1 MKEVLK
7 LRKRRTGQ
15 WVTVAGT
22 VLVGACMVFGNSVVF
37 ADEASNNVPT
47 ITENSTVTETVTS
60 GYSDVVL
67 PHSIENSS
75 NTISEVTSSEKAIDT
90 EEHKTN
96 FSVSEQAN
104 PETGKS
110 SPSEDVTALVANNNS
125 SVDKIT
131 SKEDANR
138 TLDNSIGDDRAS
150 VLTNSSDSR
159 VEKTVEEENR
169 KRLDY
174 FEELNASGA
183 SRIEIPEGMTAID
196 NNAFKNNTKLKEV
209 ILPSTLKSIGIS
221 AFEGTSL
228 SKIELPSSLT
238 YIGEN
243 AFANIKTL
251 TEITIPKSVE
261 SASYA
266 FYGDVNLKKV
276 IFEDGIVTIP
286 PRVLHNTGIEEI
298 VLPSSVKTIGSYAF
312 SNSKSLEKINLLD
325 GVRQIEEGAFSGDS
339 KLSVV
344 ELPETLT
351 EISRYVFSDT
361 PSLTHINLPSGITN
375 IGTGAFEHS
384 GLTSIE
390 LPKELTGIENWAFRG
405 THLSAIYLPRKL
417 NYLGINAF
425 SDIGTLKEV
434 TVTSNINNGWDYW
447 GAPFY
452 SSPLTTV
459 AIEEGV
465 TEIADRMFYNQKGIM
480 NINFPSTMKEIG
492 ANAFEGTSLKTVLFP
507 STVEYI
513 GDHAFGDIVT
523 LTSIDVGS
531 DLVTGKN
538 AFYGSKNLV
547 TINLKSGARK
557 IVDGFLAN
565 TGITEF
571 VVPEGVEEIGKD
583 AFSSN
588 EQLTKILLPSTL
600 KTIGERA
607 FSNTSLKE
615 IVFPASMK
623 TIPKSILENTQVEKI
638 VLSEG
643 VEEIGDYAFANN
655 KLLKSVVFPSTL
667 KKIGR
672 GAFKNSNLES
682 VTLPSGLE
690 EIAEEA
696 FSYNKL
702 SAVTLPTYLKTLGD
716 HAFSNN
722 NLKEVTLP
730 SRLEVLGIA
739 FVDNSELSKIT
750 FSEGLKEIR
759 GDSYSGPSAF
769 SGTSIKSV
777 VLPKSLEKIGDGA
790 FYDLKGLA
798 DISIPENV
806 TSIGN
811 EAFYN
816 TGLTSIDLP
825 ANLKTIGRYAFS
837 GTKLKKVVLPS
848 QVETIG
854 DHAFSI
860 ESLESVHIPKSLK
873 SVANYS
879 YNTSYIYNR
888 SWNSVEWGQG
898 YNAIFSGDKNLKTV
912 TFEDG
917 ISEIISELF
926 RGTGINKIDLPSS
939 VTRIGSAAFANSDL
953 TTINL
958 PSSLSEIQDFAFAN
972 TKLKEITIPDSV
984 EKIGYGAFDS
994 VETLDKV
1001 TLPANLKEISSKT
1014 FYKTNIAK
1022 ITIPESVS
1030 SIGGIAFADTPL
1042 KSITLPNNLISIGQN
1057 AFSGTQLTTV
1067 VLPSKIK
1074 TLENEAFGE
1083 IATLAS
1089 VNIPLSLESGYNAF
1103 SNSKKL
1109 ENVIIE
1115 DGREKIPAGLLSNIG
1130 IKTFTL
1136 PSTIKTIENYAF
1148 AQNDYLSEIVLNNAL
1163 ETIDERAFAN
1173 ANFKHVKL
1181 PDSLTYLG
1189 RGAFENNHSLKE
1201 VIFPKQLRAIS
1212 ENAFANTGLTKLE
1225 VPSNIEEINSGA
1237 FYNTKLSDLIL
1248 SEGIQRIASSAFV
1261 GNQLKMIE
1269 LPASLQYLGRSAFGN
1284 SSKLRVVKIK
1294 SNIELDRYYDVNTIS
1309 PFTYQNYYGD
1319 EISKQRPESIFVNF
1333 EGGVSKVSDYL
1344 FNGVT
1349 PIKSVTFKDN
1359 INLTE
1364 IGSHAFDGTSLTF
1377 LTLPDT
1383 VETLGE
1389 YAFGNI
1395 NTLNSVN
1402 IPEKLT
1408 TADRA
1413 FAGSKKLNELRNK
1426 IEGIRIPDGMFENT
1440 GLTTFIVPSGIKEI
1454 GKYAFRN
1461 NKSIAISFDGPQ
1473 EGFKDVI
1480 LPVGLTKIDSRA
1492 FESTDIGYYDIPDT
1506 VSEIGDGAFRFNPNL
1521 KSIKLPSELK
1531 ALKGYLFEGN
1541 KGMKLLVIPNKVESI
1556 DTNAFVN
1563 MEGLENVYIPASVTN
1578 IGENL
1583 IANKDKVTFHVVG
1596 GSYAETYLKANGFKT
1611 VALGDDYKHYND
1623 SIVTRGH
1630 LLTTSQNL
1638 KFSGDLSLRLEY
1650 ELKTAGRNITDT
1662 EIVITLPDDKVSF
1675 NSANPIV
1682 KKGTISGKNKNVL
1695 TLKDINSLKGTFD
1708 FNVKTTAE
1716 ELTYLDIVAQI
1727 RYKENGIQRAELLGH
1742 INEEMPYLTINVND
1756 YISSNSLT
1764 VSGKTK
1770 PNTKIK
1776 LAVFDSSERILETV
1790 SKEDGS
1796 YSAVVPVDVSKL
1808 SSDENSLRKIVLTV
1822 ISEISR
1828 DNIIAKSKTILYQSS
1843 APRLKSFIMKHHGQS
1858 FDLTDGKPNNNVIFR
1873 PGEEFEFEVELEND
1887 KNVSGVSI
1895 KTSRN
1900 NKDGFVHL
1908 SRQSNPHLF
1917 KYKGFFD
1924 VNGIRDDFIPKDF
1937 VIKVETLNNRDSDGD
1952 GLIDSDKLKE
1962 TDKVVIS
1969 NYNPIIADK
1978 HNNSWDVS
1986 DRDLLIFSGLAYL
1999 SPKDLEK
2006 LLPKNGETGVSH
2018 FNFDELNADN
2028 KPKHQFYD
2036 LNIKSTDRS
2045 LFSNWIFVNQ
2055 LENAYKEPE
2064 IRGNDKDVGLYHA
2077 TVSYFIDKNKRNI
2090 IVAFRGSDEKPN
2102 RLLKFG
2108 SLDNEAAWGN
2118 RLILNNTFLGRNPQE
2133 RAAKYQIRKIID
2145 EIRINYPHIENLYIT
2160 GHSLGGYQAV
2170 NAGDWILEDDKL
2182 ADIEAKLRRVVNF
2195 NGPGFQHRDD
2205 SLQRATSKGK
2215 MFTRYLVDELD
2226 FGNSFATIGPMPNDV
2241 KVPYKKE
2248 TINNPEVEV
2257 HNLTSFFYTLDQG
2270 YRSSKSRF
2278 RDSGNYSLITDV
2290 VEVKNYLLTLP
2301 ESPNYVIDPSGTIIN
2316 SVTSKA
2322 LSGAQVTVYY
2332 KDANGNEKVWNA
2344 DDYSQLNPVL
2354 TSVNGEYAWDVPEG
2368 LWKVKVSKEGYVS
2381 SESDWLPVAP
2391 VQTGID
2397 FKLVPHTYSLTY
2409 NLDGGSVTRDLP
2421 TTYQT
2426 DVEVPLVSPTRS
2438 GYIFEGWYDNSDF
2451 IGNKID
2457 STLFNSV
2464 GDKTLWAKW
2473 ALARQ
2478 VKTRQ
2483 ESRVI
2488 TTDKVEYVDDASLDA
2503 GKVREVAA
2511 INGQVLVEITEIYVD
2526 GKLQSSTEKEL
2537 SRIEPQAKKVYRGTK
2552 QVSQVPDVAPIEQNK
2567 PEAIIETKVRQES
2580 RVLKTDKVEYV
2591 NDASLDAG
2599 KIREIAAV
2607 DGQVLVEITE
2617 IYVNGELQSSTEKE
2631 LSRIEP
2637 QAKKVYRGTKQV
2649 SQVPD
2654 VAPIEQNK
2662 PEAIIETKVRQE
2674 SRVLKTDKVEYVND
2688 ASLDAGKIRE
2698 IAAVDG
2704 QVLVEI
2710 TEIYVNGELQS
2721 STEKEL
2727 SRIEPQAKKVYRG
2740 TKQVSQVP
2748 DVAPIEVNRIERNNI
2763 TKEHQGVSTVIN
2775 TKLEPVVM
2783 NQSSSEPLSSK
2794 ETTIRTKGYLPNTSS
2809 EYGYG
2814 FEWAGIIA
2822 LATAHFGIISNKR
2835 KKNIKN

>member
-75 NTISEVTSSEKAIDT
+75 NTNSEVTSSEKAIDT

-96 FSVSEQAN
+96 FSVSEQVN

-138 TLDNSIGDDRAS
+138 TLDSSIGEDRAS
-150 VLTNSSDSR
+150 VLTNSSDSK

-174 FEELNASGA
+174 FKELNDSGA
-183 SRIEIPEGMTAID
+183 SRIEIPEGMTVID
-196 NNAFKNNTKLKEV
+196 DNAFKNNTKLKEV

-228 SKIELPSSLT
+228 SKIELPYSLT
-238 YIGEN
+238 YIGYN

-251 TEITIPKSVE
+251 TEVTIPKSVE
-261 SASYA
+261 TASHA
-266 FYGDVNLKKV
+266 FSGDVNLKKV

-286 PRVLHNTGIEEI
+286 SGILNNTGLEEI

-312 SNSKSLEKINLLD
+312 SNNKSLEKINLLD

-390 LPKELTGIENWAFRG
+390 LPKELTEIGYYAFSQ
-405 THLSAIYLPRKL
+405 THLSEIYLPKKL
-417 NYLGINAF
+417 NSLGINAF
-425 SDIGTLKEV
+425 SNIDTLKKV
-434 TVTSNINNGWDYW
+434 TVTSDINKSWNDWYW
-447 GAPFY
+447 EGLFDG
-452 SSPLTTV
+452 SPLTTV
-459 AIEEGV
+459 VIEEGV
-465 TEIADRMFYNQKGIM
+465 TKIPAKMFYNQQGIV
-480 NINFPSTMKEIG
+480 NINFPSTMKEIAG
-492 ANAFEGTSLKTVLFP
+492 YAFKNTSLKTVLFP
-507 STVEYI
+507 SAIEKI
-513 GDHAFGDIVT
+513 GNYAFGDIVT

-531 DLVTGKN
+531 NLVTGWN
-538 AFYGSKNLV
+538 AFSGSKNLV

-557 IVDGFLAN
+557 IVDGFLAG

-583 AFSSN
+583 AFSGN
-588 EQLTKILLPSTL
+588 KQLTKLILPSTL
-600 KTIGERA
+600 KTIGEGA
-607 FSNTSLKE
+607 FSNTGLKE
-615 IVFPASMK
+615 IVFPATMK
-623 TIPKSILENTQVEKI
+623 TIPYGILDNTQVEKI

-672 GAFKNSNLES
+672 AAFKNSNLES

-702 SAVTLPTYLKTLGD
+702 SAVTLPTQLKTLGD
-716 HAFSNN
+716 NAFSNN

-730 SRLEVLGIA
+730 SHLEVLGTA

-759 GDSYSGPSAF
+759 GAFYSSLSAF

-798 DISIPENV
+798 NISIPENV

-825 ANLKTIGRYAFS
+825 ANLKTIGRFAFS

-848 QVETIG
+848 RVETIG

-860 ESLESVHIPKSLK
+860 ESLESVHIPRSLK
-873 SVANYS
+873 SISSYS
-879 YNTSYIYNR
+879 STTSYIYDSQWSN
-888 SWNSVEWGQG
+888 VAWGEG
-898 YNAIFSGDKNLKTV
+898 IFSGAKNLKTV

-926 RGTGINKIDLPSS
+926 SGTGINKIDLPSS
-939 VTRIGSAAFANSDL
+939 VTKIGSAAFAHSDL

-958 PSSLSEIQDFAFAN
+958 PPSLSEIQDFAFAN

-1042 KSITLPNNLISIGQN
+1042 QSITLPNNLISIGQN
-1057 AFSGTQLTTV
+1057 AFSGTQLTNVT
-1067 VLPSKIK
+1067 LPSKLK
-1074 TLENEAFGE
+1074 TLETEAFGK
-1083 IATLAS
+1083 IATLVS

-1109 ENVIIE
+1109 ENVIFE
-1115 DGREKIPAGLLSNIG
+1115 DGRENIPSGLLSNIG

-1136 PSTIKTIENYAF
+1136 PSTIKTIEYSAF
-1148 AQNDYLSEIVLNNAL
+1148 AQNDYLSEIILNNAL
-1163 ETIDERAFAN
+1163 EAIYESAFAN
-1173 ANFKHVKL
+1173 TNLKHVKL

-1189 RGAFENNHSLKE
+1189 RGAFENNHSLTE

-1225 VPSNIEEINSGA
+1225 IPSNIEEIHSGA

-1248 SEGIQRIASSAFV
+1248 SEGIKRIASSAFV
-1261 GNQLKMIE
+1261 GNQLKVIE
-1269 LPASLQYLGRSAFGN
+1269 LPASLQYLGSSAFGN

-1344 FNGVT
+1344 FKGVT

-1461 NKSIAISFDGPQ
+1461 NKSTAISFDGPQ

-1541 KGMKLLVIPNKVESI
+1541 KGMKLLVIPDKVESI

-1583 IANKDKVTFHVVG
+1583 IANKDKVTFHVEV

-1611 VALGDDYKHYND
+1611 VAVGDDYKHYND
-1623 SIVTRGH
+1623 SIVTRAH

-1650 ELKTAGRNITDT
+1650 ELKTAGRNISDT

-1675 NSANPIV
+1675 NSENPIV

-1776 LAVFDSSERILETV
+1776 LFVKDSSERILETV

-1808 SSDENSLRKIVLTV
+1808 SSDENSLRKIFLTV

-1873 PGEEFEFEVELEND
+1873 PGEKFEFEVELEND

-1900 NKDGFVHL
+1900 NKDGFIHL

-1917 KYKGFFD
+1917 KYNGFFD

-1937 VIKVETLNNRDSDGD
+1937 VIKVETLISRDSDGD

-1969 NYNPIIADK
+1969 NNNPIIADK

-1999 SPKDLEK
+1999 SPKGLEG
-2006 LLPKNGETGVSH
+2006 LFPKNGETGVSY
-2018 FNFDELNADN
+2018 FNFDLLNTDK
-2028 KPKHQFYD
+2028 KPSYQFFD
-2036 LNIKSTDRS
+2036 LDIESTDKS
-2045 LFSNWIFVNQ
+2045 LFSNWIFVKQ
-2055 LENAYKEPE
+2055 LEIAFKEPE
-2064 IRGNDKDVGLYHA
+2064 IAGDNPSPGEYHS
-2077 TVSYFIDKNKRNI
+2077 TVSYFIDKNKENI
-2090 IVAFRGSDEKPN
+2090 IVAFRGSEEKPN
-2102 RLLKFG
+2102 RLIKFDPLG
-2108 SLDNEAAWGN
+2108 IDNEAGLGN
-2118 RLILNNTFLGRNPQE
+2118 IKIPLANSPQE
-2133 RAAKYQIRKIID
+2133 RAAKYQINKIM
-2145 EIRINYPHIENLYIT
+2145 EEVKLNYPNIKNIYIT
-2160 GHSLGGYQAV
+2160 GHSLGGYQAI
-2170 NAGDWILEDDKL
+2170 NAGDRILEDDNL
-2182 ADIEAKLRRVVNF
+2182 VDIKDKLRRVVNF
-2195 NGPGFQHRDD
+2195 NGPGFNNQEAGL
-2205 SLQRATSKGK
+2205 SRAIAQGN
-2215 MFTRYLVDELD
+2215 MFTRYLVDEIDIPNGL
-2226 FGNSFATIGPMPNDV
+2226 ATIGQMPNDV
-2241 KVPYKKE
+2241 KVPYKK
-2248 TINNPEVEV
+2248 TINNPDVSV
-2257 HNLTSFFYTLDQG
+2257 HNLTSFFYTLDRG

-2278 RDSGNYSLITDV
+2278 RDSGNYSLITNL

-2316 SVTSKA
+2316 SVTSKT
-2322 LSGAQVTVYY
+2322 LSGAQVTVYF
-2332 KDANGNEKVWNA
+2332 KDANGKEKVWNA
-2344 DDYSQLNPVL
+2344 DEYSQLNPVL
-2354 TSVNGEYAWDVPEG
+2354 TSVNGEFAWDVPEG

-2409 NLDGGSVTRDLP
+2409 NLGGGSVTRDLP
-2421 TTYQT
+2421 STYQT
-2426 DVEVPLVSPTRS
+2426 DVEIPLGSPARS
-2438 GYIFEGWYDNSDF
+2438 GYIFEGWYDNPDF

-2473 ALARQ
+2473 ALAKQ

-2488 TTDKVEYVDDASLDA
+2488 TTDKVEYVEDSSLDA
-2503 GKVREVAA
+2503 GKIREIAAVDGQVLVEITDIYVNGELQSSTERELSRIEPQSKKVYRGTKQVSQVPDVAPIEQNKPEAILETKVRQESRVLKTDKVEYVNDTSLDAGKIREVAA
-2511 INGQVLVEITEIYVD
+2511 VDGQVLVEITEIYVN
-2526 GKLQSSTEKEL
+2526 GELQSSTEKEL
-2537 SRIEPQAKKVYRGTK
+2537 SRIEPQAKKVYGGTK

-2637 QAKKVYRGTKQV
+2637 QSKKVYG
-2649 SQVPD
+2649 
-2654 VAPIEQNK
+2654 
-2662 PEAIIETKVRQE
+2662 
-2674 SRVLKTDKVEYVND
+2674 
-2688 ASLDAGKIRE
+2688 
-2698 IAAVDG
+2698 
-2704 QVLVEI
+2704 
-2710 TEIYVNGELQS
+2710 
-2721 STEKEL
+2721 
-2727 SRIEPQAKKVYRG
+2727 G

-2783 NQSSSEPLSSK
+2783 NQSSSEPRSSK

-2814 FEWAGIIA
+2814 FELAGIIA
-2822 LATAHFGIISNKR
+2822 LATAHLGMISNKR

>member
-22 VLVGACMVFGNSVVF
+22 VLVGAYMVFGNSVVF
-37 ADEASNNVPT
+37 ADETSNNVPT

-67 PHSIENSS
+67 PHSIESSS
-75 NTISEVTSSEKAIDT
+75 NTNSEVTSSEKGIVT

-96 FSVSEQAN
+96 FSVSEQVN
-104 PETGKS
+104 PEIGKS

-125 SVDKIT
+125 SVDKIST
-131 SKEDANR
+131 KEDANI
-138 TLDNSIGDDRAS
+138 TLDNSKGEDRAS

-183 SRIEIPEGMTAID
+183 SRIEIPEGMTVID

-209 ILPSTLKSIGIS
+209 ILPSTLKSIGMS

-243 AFANIKTL
+243 AFVNIKTL
-251 TEITIPKSVE
+251 TEVTIPKSVE
-261 SASYA
+261 TASHA
-266 FYGDVNLKKV
+266 FYGDINLKKV
-276 IFEDGIVTIP
+276 NFEDGIVTIP
-286 PRVLHNTGIEEI
+286 SGILYNTGLEEI
-298 VLPSSVKTIGSYAF
+298 VLPSSVKAIGSYAF
-312 SNSKSLEKINLLD
+312 SNNKSLEKINLLD

-344 ELPETLT
+344 ELPKTLT
-351 EISRYVFSDT
+351 EISRYAFSDT

-390 LPKELTGIENWAFRG
+390 LPKELTEIGRSAFSG
-405 THLSAIYLPRKL
+405 THLSEIYFPKKL

-425 SDIGTLKEV
+425 SNIDTLKKV
-434 TVTSNINNGWDYW
+434 TVTSDINKSWDDWYW
-447 GAPFY
+447 EGLFDG
-452 SSPLTTV
+452 SPLTTV
-459 AIEEGV
+459 VIEEGV
-465 TEIADRMFYNQKGIM
+465 TKIPAKMFYNQQGIV
-480 NINFPSTMKEIG
+480 NINFPSTMKEIAG
-492 ANAFEGTSLKTVLFP
+492 YAFKNTSLKTVLFP
-507 STVEYI
+507 SAIEKI
-513 GDHAFGDIVT
+513 GNYAFGDIVT

-531 DLVTGKN
+531 NLVTGWN
-538 AFYGSKNLV
+538 AFSGSKNLV

-557 IVDGFLAN
+557 IVDGFLAD

-588 EQLTKILLPSTL
+588 KQLTKITLPSTL
-600 KTIGERA
+600 KTIGEGA
-607 FSNTSLKE
+607 FSNTGLKE

-623 TIPKSILENTQVEKI
+623 TIPKGILDSTQVEKI

-672 GAFKNSNLES
+672 AAFKNSNLES

-702 SAVTLPTYLKTLGD
+702 SAVTLPTQLKTLGD
-716 HAFSNN
+716 NAFSNN
-722 NLKEVTLP
+722 NLKEVILP
-730 SRLEVLGIA
+730 SHLEVLGTA
-739 FVDNSELSKIT
+739 FINNSELSKIT

-759 GDSYSGPSAF
+759 GASYSSLSAF

-854 DHAFSI
+854 SSAFSI

-873 SVANYS
+873 SVTDYS
-879 YNTSYIYNR
+879 RSNSNIYGTY
-888 SWNSVEWGQG
+888 WHDVEWGQG
-898 YNAIFSGDKNLKTV
+898 YNAIFLGDKNLKTV

-926 RGTGINKIDLPSS
+926 RGTGIKKIDLPSS
-939 VTRIGSAAFANSDL
+939 VTKIGSAAFAHSDL

-958 PSSLSEIQDFAFAN
+958 PPSLSEIQDFAFAN

-1030 SIGGIAFADTPL
+1030 SIGGIAFADIPL
-1042 KSITLPNNLISIGQN
+1042 QSITLPNNLISIGQN
-1057 AFSGTQLTTV
+1057 AFSGTQLTNV
-1067 VLPSKIK
+1067 ILPSKLK
-1074 TLENEAFGE
+1074 TLETEAFGE
-1083 IATLAS
+1083 IATLVS

-1109 ENVIIE
+1109 ENVIFE
-1115 DGREKIPAGLLSNIG
+1115 DGRENIPSGLLRNIG

-1136 PSTIKTIENYAF
+1136 PSTIKTIEYSAF
-1148 AQNDYLSEIVLNNAL
+1148 AQNDYLSEIILNNAL
-1163 ETIDERAFAN
+1163 EAIYESAFAN
-1173 ANFKHVKL
+1173 TNLKHVKL

-1189 RGAFENNHSLKE
+1189 RGAFENNHSLTE
-1201 VIFPKQLRAIS
+1201 VIFSKQLRAIS

-1248 SEGIQRIASSAFV
+1248 SEGIKRIASSAFV
-1261 GNQLKMIE
+1261 GNQLKVIE
-1269 LPASLQYLGRSAFGN
+1269 LPASLQYLGSSAFGN

-1294 SNIELDRYYDVNTIS
+1294 SNIELDKYYNVNTIS
-1309 PFTYQNYYGD
+1309 PFSYRDYYSD

-1349 PIKSVTFKDN
+1349 PVKSVTFKDN

-1364 IGSHAFDGTSLTF
+1364 IGNHAFDGTSLTF

-1389 YAFGNI
+1389 FAFGNI

-1461 NKSIAISFDGPQ
+1461 NKSTAISFEGPQ

-1480 LPVGLTKIDSRA
+1480 LPNGLTKIDSRA
-1492 FESTDIGYYDIPDT
+1492 FESTEIEYLDIPDT
-1506 VSEIGDGAFRFNPNL
+1506 VTEIGDGAFRFNSNI

-1531 ALKGYLFEGN
+1531 ALNGYLFEGN
-1541 KGMKLLVIPNKVESI
+1541 KNMNQLIIPDKVESI

-1563 MEGLENVYIPASVTN
+1563 MEGLENVYIPASVTK
-1578 IGENL
+1578 IGEKL
-1583 IANKDKVTFHVVG
+1583 IANKDKVTFHVVS

-1611 VALGDDYKHYND
+1611 VEAGDEYKHYND
-1623 SIVTRGH
+1623 SIVTKAILR
-1630 LLTTSQNL
+1630 TTSQNL
-1638 KFSGDLSLRLEY
+1638 KLSGNLSLRLEY
-1650 ELKTAGRNITDT
+1650 ELKTAGRNISDT

-1675 NSANPIV
+1675 NSENPIV

-1727 RYKENGIQRAELLGH
+1727 RYKGNGIQRAELLGH

-1770 PNTKIK
+1770 PNTKVKFYVNHAYENIP
-1776 LAVFDSSERILETV
+1776 ETT

-1796 YSAVVPVDVSKL
+1796 YRIVLPINVSQF
-1808 SSDENSLRKIVLTV
+1808 SSDYNSSNPIYLKV
-1822 ISEISR
+1822 ISEISP
-1828 DNIIAKSKTILYQSS
+1828 DSYLSKEKTIFYRSS

-1858 FDLTDGKPNNNVIFR
+1858 FNLVDGKANNNVIFR
-1873 PGEEFEFEVELEND
+1873 PGEKFEFELELEND

-1895 KTSRN
+1895 KTSRD
-1900 NKDGFVHL
+1900 NKDAFVYL
-1908 SRQSNPHLF
+1908 RRESNSHWF
-1917 KYKGFFD
+1917 KYEGFFKGA
-1924 VNGIRDDFIPKDF
+1924 GIGDDFIPKDF
-1937 VIKVETLNNRDSDGD
+1937 VIKVETVTNRDSDGD
-1952 GLIDSDKLKE
+1952 GLIDSDKVKE
-1962 TDKVVIS
+1962 TDKFVIS
-1969 NYNPIIADK
+1969 EDNPVIADT
-1978 HNNSWDVS
+1978 NNDNWDVS

-1999 SPKDLEK
+1999 SPKGLEG
-2006 LLPKNGETGVSH
+2006 LLPKNGETGLSY
-2018 FNFDELNADN
+2018 FNFDSLNGDKEPN
-2028 KPKHQFYD
+2028 YQFYD
-2036 LNIKSTDRS
+2036 LDLKSTDKS
-2045 LFSNWIFVNQ
+2045 LFSNWIFVKQ
-2055 LENAYKEPE
+2055 LENAFKESE
-2064 IRGNDKDVGLYHA
+2064 IAGNNISPGKYHS
-2077 TVSYFIDKNKRNI
+2077 TVSYFIDKNKKNI

-2102 RLLKFG
+2102 RLIKYDPLG
-2108 SLDNEAAWGN
+2108 IDNEAGLGN
-2118 RLILNNTFLGRNPQE
+2118 RNIPFGKSPQE
-2133 RAAKYQIRKIID
+2133 RAAKYQIRKIIE
-2145 EIRINYPHIENLYIT
+2145 EIRLNYPHFENLYIT
-2160 GHSLGGYQAV
+2160 GHSLGGYQAA

-2195 NGPGFQHRDD
+2195 NGPGFNNRQD
-2205 SLQRATSKGK
+2205 SLDRATTKGK
-2215 MFTRYLVDELD
+2215 MFTRYLVDEINVPN
-2226 FGNSFATIGPMPNDV
+2226 GIATIGQMPNDV
-2241 KVPYKKE
+2241 KVPFKK
-2248 TINNPEVEV
+2248 TINNPNVVV
-2257 HNLTSFFYTLDQG
+2257 HNLTSFFYTLDRG
-2270 YRSSKSRF
+2270 HRSSKSRF
-2278 RDSGNYSLITDV
+2278 IDRGNHSSITDL
-2290 VEVKNYLLTLP
+2290 VEVKDYLLTLP
-2301 ESPNYVIDPSGTIIN
+2301 ESLNYVIDPSGTVIN
-2316 SVTSKA
+2316 SVTSKT
-2322 LSGAQVTVYY
+2322 LSGVQVTVYF
-2332 KDANGNEKVWNA
+2332 KDSDGKEKVWNA
-2344 DDYSQLNPVL
+2344 DNYSQLNPVL
-2354 TSVNGEYAWDVPEG
+2354 TNVNGEYAWDVPEG
-2368 LWKVKVSKEGYVS
+2368 LWKVKVSKEGYIS

-2409 NLDGGSVTRDLP
+2409 NLGGGSVTRDLP
-2421 TTYQT
+2421 STYQT
-2426 DVEVPLVSPTRS
+2426 DVEVSLESPTRN
-2438 GYIFEGWYDNSDF
+2438 GYIFEGWYDNPHF
-2451 IGNKID
+2451 IGEKID
-2457 STLFNSV
+2457 NTLFNSV

-2473 ALARQ
+2473 ALAKQ
-2478 VKTRQ
+2478 VKIRQ

-2488 TTDKVEYVDDASLDA
+2488 TTDKVEYVEDSSLDA
-2503 GKVREVAA
+2503 GKIREVAA
-2511 INGQVLVEITEIYVD
+2511 INGQVLVEITDIYVD
-2526 GKLQSSTEKEL
+2526 GKLQSNTEKEL
-2537 SRIEPQAKKVYRGTK
+2537 SRIEPQTKKVYRGTK
-2552 QVSQVPDVAPIEQNK
+2552 QVSHVPDVAPIEQNK

-2580 RVLKTDKVEYV
+2580 RALKTDKVEYV
-2591 NDASLDAG
+2591 DDSSLDVGKVREVAAINGKVLVEITDIYVNSELQLSTERELSRIEPQAKKVYRGTKQVSHVPDVAPMENNKPEVIIETKVRQESRVLKTDKIEYVDDSSLDAG
-2599 KIREIAAV
+2599 KVREVVAIN
-2607 DGQVLVEITE
+2607 GKVLVEITDV
-2617 IYVNGELQSSTEKE
+2617 YVNDELQLSTEKE

-2649 SQVPD
+2649 SYVPD
-2654 VAPIEQNK
+2654 IAPIE
-2662 PEAIIETKVRQE
+2662 II
-2674 SRVLKTDKVEYVND
+2674 
-2688 ASLDAGKIRE
+2688 
-2698 IAAVDG
+2698 
-2704 QVLVEI
+2704 
-2710 TEIYVNGELQS
+2710 
-2721 STEKEL
+2721 
-2727 SRIEPQAKKVYRG
+2727 
-2740 TKQVSQVP
+2740 
-2748 DVAPIEVNRIERNNI
+2748 RIERNNI

-2775 TKLEPVVM
+2775 TKIEQVVM
-2783 NQSSSEPLSSK
+2783 NQSSSEPFSSK

-2814 FEWAGIIA
+2814 FELAGIIA

>member
-22 VLVGACMVFGNSVVF
+22 VLVGACMLFGNSVVF

-96 FSVSEQAN
+96 FSVSEQVN

-251 TEITIPKSVE
+251 TEITIPKFVE

-390 LPKELTGIENWAFRG
+390 LPKELTGIGNWAFRG

-492 ANAFEGTSLKTVLFP
+492 ANAFEGTSLKTVVFP

-588 EQLTKILLPSTL
+588 EQLTKIILPSTL

-730 SRLEVLGIA
+730 SRLEVLGTA

-1261 GNQLKMIE
+1261 GNQLKVIE

-1695 TLKDINSLKGTFD
+1695 TLKDINLLKGTFD

-1937 VIKVETLNNRDSDGD
+1937 VIKVETLNSRDSDGD

-1962 TDKVVIS
+1962 TDKEVIS

-1978 HNNSWDVS
+1978 HKNSWDVS

-2036 LNIKSTDRS
+2036 LSIKSTDRS

-2108 SLDNEAAWGN
+2108 PLDNEAAWGN

-2215 MFTRYLVDELD
+2215 MFTRYLVDKID
-2226 FGNSFATIGPMPNDV
+2226 RDNSFATIGPMPNDV
-2241 KVPYKKE
+2241 KVPFKK

-2322 LSGAQVTVYY
+2322 LSGAQVTVYF
-2332 KDANGNEKVWNA
+2332 KDANGKERVWNA

-2381 SESDWLPVAP
+2381 SESDWLSVAP

-2426 DVEVPLVSPTRS
+2426 DVEIPLGSPARS
-2438 GYIFEGWYDNSDF
+2438 GYIFEGWYDNPDF

-2503 GKVREVAA
+2503 GKVREVAT
-2511 INGQVLVEITEIYVD
+2511 INGKVLVEITDVYVN
-2526 GKLQSSTEKEL
+2526 GELQSSTEREL

-2599 KIREIAAV
+2599 KIREVAAV
-2607 DGQVLVEITE
+2607 DGQVLVEITD

-2631 LSRIEP
+2631 LLRIEP

-2654 VAPIEQNK
+2654 IVLIE
-2662 PEAIIETKVRQE
+2662 
-2674 SRVLKTDKVEYVND
+2674 D
-2688 ASLDAGKIRE
+2688 
-2698 IAAVDG
+2698 
-2704 QVLVEI
+2704 
-2710 TEIYVNGELQS
+2710 
-2721 STEKEL
+2721 
-2727 SRIEPQAKKVYRG
+2727 
-2740 TKQVSQVP
+2740 
-2748 DVAPIEVNRIERNNI
+2748 NRIERNNI
-2763 TKEHQGVSTVIN
+2763 MKEHQGGSTVIN

-2783 NQSSSEPLSSK
+2783 NQSSSDPLSSK

-2814 FEWAGIIA
+2814 FELAGIIA
-2822 LATAHFGIISNKR
+2822 LATAHFGITSNKR

>member
-22 VLVGACMVFGNSVVF
+22 VLVGAYMVFGNSVVF
-37 ADEASNNVPT
+37 ADETSNNVPT
-47 ITENSTVTETVTS
+47 ITENSTVTKTVTS

-67 PHSIENSS
+67 PHSIESSS
-75 NTISEVTSSEKAIDT
+75 NTNGEVTSSEKGIVT

-96 FSVSEQAN
+96 FSVSEQVN
-104 PETGKS
+104 PETGTS
-110 SPSEDVTALVANNNS
+110 SPSAEVTALVANNNS

-131 SKEDANR
+131 SKEDANI
-138 TLDNSIGDDRAS
+138 TLGNSIGEDRAS

-183 SRIEIPEGMTAID
+183 SRIEIPEGMTVID
-196 NNAFKNNTKLKEV
+196 SNAFKNNTKLKEV
-209 ILPSTLKSIGIS
+209 ILPSTLKSIGTS

-238 YIGEN
+238 YIGKN

-251 TEITIPKSVE
+251 TEVIIPKSVE

-351 EISRYVFSDT
+351 EISSYVFSDT

-375 IGTGAFEHS
+375 IRDGAFTNS
-384 GLTSIE
+384 GLISIT
-390 LPKELTGIENWAFRG
+390 LPKELTGIGRSAFSG
-405 THLSAIYLPRKL
+405 THLSEIYFPKQL

-425 SDIGTLKEV
+425 SYIDTLKKV
-434 TVTSNINNGWDYW
+434 TVTSDINKSWDGWFWEGFFD
-447 GAPFY
+447 A
-452 SSPLTTV
+452 SPLTTV
-459 AIEEGV
+459 VIEEGV
-465 TEIADRMFYNQKGIM
+465 TKIPAKMFYNRQGIM
-480 NINFPSTMKEIG
+480 NINFPSTMKEI
-492 ANAFEGTSLKTVLFP
+492 ASYAFGKTSLKKVLLP
-507 STVEYI
+507 SALENI
-513 GDHAFGDIVT
+513 GERAFGDIET

-531 DLVTGKN
+531 NLVTGKN
-538 AFYGSKNLV
+538 AFNGSKNLV

-571 VVPEGVEEIGKD
+571 VVPEGVEEIGED

-588 EQLTKILLPSTL
+588 EQLTKLILPSTL

-623 TIPKSILENTQVEKI
+623 TIPEGILENTQVEKI

-672 GAFKNSNLES
+672 GAFMNSNLES

-690 EIAEEA
+690 EIAEKA
-696 FSYNKL
+696 FFNNKL

-716 HAFSNN
+716 YAFSNN

-730 SRLEVLGIA
+730 SRLEVLGTA

-750 FSEGLKEIR
+750 FSEGLKEIT
-759 GDSYSGPSAF
+759 SAF

-777 VLPKSLEKIGDGA
+777 VLPKSLEKIGNGA
-790 FYDLKGLA
+790 FYNLKGLA

-806 TSIGN
+806 TSIGD

-825 ANLKTIGRYAFS
+825 ANLKIIGRYAFS

-854 DHAFSI
+854 NHAFSI

-873 SVANYS
+873 SVTSS
-879 YNTSYIYNR
+879 YNTSYIYNG
-888 SWNSVEWGQG
+888 SWKSVEWGEY

-917 ISEIISELF
+917 ISEIISGLF
-926 RGTGINKIDLPSS
+926 KETGINKIDLPSS
-939 VTRIGSAAFANSDL
+939 VTKIGSSAFANSDL

-994 VETLDKV
+994 VKTLDKV
-1001 TLPANLKEISSKT
+1001 ILPTNLKEISSKT

-1083 IATLAS
+1083 IANLVS

-1136 PSTIKTIENYAF
+1136 PSTIKTIENNAF

-1163 ETIDERAFAN
+1163 ETIDDRAFAN
-1173 ANFKHVKL
+1173 ANLKHVKL

-1189 RGAFENNHSLKE
+1189 RGAFENNHSLTE
-1201 VIFPKQLRAIS
+1201 VIFSKKLRNIS

-1225 VPSNIEEINSGA
+1225 VPSNIEEIYSGA

-1261 GNQLKMIE
+1261 GNQLKVIE
-1269 LPASLQYLGRSAFGN
+1269 LPASLQYLGSSAFGN

-1294 SNIELDRYYDVNTIS
+1294 SNVGHDKYYDDDTIS
-1309 PFTYQNYYGD
+1309 PFSYRDYYSD

-1349 PIKSVTFKDN
+1349 PVKSVTFKDN

-1364 IGSHAFDGTSLTF
+1364 IGAHAFEGTSLTF

-1389 YAFGNI
+1389 FAFGNI

-1461 NKSIAISFDGPQ
+1461 NKSTAISFEGHQ

-1492 FESTDIGYYDIPDT
+1492 FESTEIDYYDIPDT

-1541 KGMKLLVIPNKVESI
+1541 KGMKQLVIPDKVESI

-1563 MEGLENVYIPASVTN
+1563 MEGLENVYIPASVTK
-1578 IGENL
+1578 IGEKL
-1583 IANKDKVTFHVVG
+1583 IANKDKVTFHVVS

-1611 VALGDDYKHYND
+1611 VEAGDEYKHYND
-1623 SIVTRGH
+1623 SIVTKAILR
-1630 LLTTSQNL
+1630 TTSQNL
-1638 KFSGDLSLRLEY
+1638 KLSGNLSLRLEY
-1650 ELKTAGRNITDT
+1650 ELKTAGRNISDT
-1662 EIVITLPDDKVSF
+1662 EIVITLPDDKISF

-1682 KKGTISGKNKNVL
+1682 KKGTISGKNKNIL

-1716 ELTYLDIVAQI
+1716 ELAYLDIVAQI
-1727 RYKENGIQRAELLGH
+1727 RYNENGIQRAELLGH
-1742 INEEMPYLTINVND
+1742 VNEEIPYLTVNVND

-1764 VSGKTK
+1764 VFGRTK
-1770 PNTKIK
+1770 PNTKVKFYVNHAYENIP
-1776 LAVFDSSERILETV
+1776 ETT

-1796 YSAVVPVDVSKL
+1796 YRIVLPINVSQF
-1808 SSDENSLRKIVLTV
+1808 SSDYNSSNPIYLEV
-1822 ISEISR
+1822 ISEISP
-1828 DNIIAKSKTILYQSS
+1828 DNHLSKEKTIFYRSS

-1873 PGEEFEFEVELEND
+1873 PGEKFEFEVELEND

-1895 KTSRN
+1895 NTSRN
-1900 NKDGFVHL
+1900 NKDGVIHL
-1908 SRQSNPHLF
+1908 SRQSSPHLF
-1917 KYKGFFD
+1917 KYEGFFD

-1937 VIKVETLNNRDSDGD
+1937 VIKVETLNSRDSDGD

-2018 FNFDELNADN
+2018 FNFDELNAEN

-2055 LENAYKEPE
+2055 LENAFKEPE
-2064 IRGNDKDVGLYHA
+2064 IAGDDGFVGDYHS
-2077 TVSYFIDKNKRNI
+2077 TVSYFIDKNKKNI
-2090 IVAFRGSDEKPN
+2090 IVAFRGSDENPI
-2102 RLLKFG
+2102 G
-2108 SLDNEAAWGN
+2108 SLVNNEAVWGN
-2118 RLILNNTFLGRNPQE
+2118 RLILNNTFSGRNPQE

-2195 NGPGFQHRDD
+2195 NGPGFRHRGD
-2205 SLQRATSKGK
+2205 SLDRATTKGK
-2215 MFTRYLVDELD
+2215 MFTRYLVDEID
-2226 FGNSFATIGPMPNDV
+2226 FFNGIATIGKMPNDV
-2241 KVPYKKE
+2241 KLPYKK
-2248 TINNPEVEV
+2248 TINNPDVEV
-2257 HNLTSFFYTLDQG
+2257 HNLTSFFYTLDRG
-2270 YRSSKSRF
+2270 YRSSKARF
-2278 RDSGNYSLITDV
+2278 IGNYPLINDV
-2290 VEVKNYLLTLP
+2290 VEVKDYLLTLP
-2301 ESPNYVIDPSGTIIN
+2301 ESLNYVIDPSGTVIN
-2316 SVTSKA
+2316 SITSKT
-2322 LSGAQVTVYY
+2322 LSGVQVTVYY
-2332 KDANGNEKVWNA
+2332 KDADGKEKVWNA

-2354 TSVNGEYAWDVPEG
+2354 TSINGEYAWDVPEG
-2368 LWKVKVSKEGYVS
+2368 LWKVKVSKEGYDS

-2397 FKLVPHTYSLTY
+2397 FKLVPHTYALTY
-2409 NLDGGSVTRDLP
+2409 DLGGGSVTRALP
-2421 TTYQT
+2421 STYQT
-2426 DVEVPLVSPTRS
+2426 DVEIPLGSPARS
-2438 GYIFEGWYDNSDF
+2438 GYIFEGWYDNPDF

-2488 TTDKVEYVDDASLDA
+2488 TTDKVEYVDDASLEA
-2503 GKVREVAA
+2503 GKIREVAA
-2511 INGQVLVEITEIYVD
+2511 INGKVLVEITDVYVN
-2526 GKLQSSTEKEL
+2526 GELQSSTEREL

-2580 RVLKTDKVEYV
+2580 RALKIDKVEYVDDSSLDVGKVREVAAINGKVLVEITDIYVNSELQLSTERELSRIEPQAKKVYRGTKQVSHVPDVAPMENNKPEVIIETKVRQESRVLKTDKIEYV
-2591 NDASLDAG
+2591 DDSSLDAG
-2599 KIREIAAV
+2599 KVREVVAIN
-2607 DGQVLVEITE
+2607 GKVLVEITDV
-2617 IYVNGELQSSTEKE
+2617 YVNDELQLSTEKE

-2649 SQVPD
+2649 SYVPD
-2654 VAPIEQNK
+2654 IAPIE
-2662 PEAIIETKVRQE
+2662 II
-2674 SRVLKTDKVEYVND
+2674 
-2688 ASLDAGKIRE
+2688 
-2698 IAAVDG
+2698 
-2704 QVLVEI
+2704 
-2710 TEIYVNGELQS
+2710 
-2721 STEKEL
+2721 
-2727 SRIEPQAKKVYRG
+2727 
-2740 TKQVSQVP
+2740 
-2748 DVAPIEVNRIERNNI
+2748 RIERNNI

-2775 TKLEPVVM
+2775 TKIEQVVM
-2783 NQSSSEPLSSK
+2783 NQSSSEPFSSK

-2814 FEWAGIIA
+2814 FELAGIIA

>member
-22 VLVGACMVFGNSVVF
+22 VLVGAYMVFGNSVVF
-37 ADEASNNVPT
+37 ADETSNNVPT
-47 ITENSTVTETVTS
+47 ITENSTVTKTVTS

-67 PHSIENSS
+67 PHSIESSS
-75 NTISEVTSSEKAIDT
+75 NTNGEVTSSEKGIVT

-96 FSVSEQAN
+96 FSVSEQVN
-104 PETGKS
+104 PETGTS
-110 SPSEDVTALVANNNS
+110 SPSAEVTALVANNNS

-131 SKEDANR
+131 SKEDANI
-138 TLDNSIGDDRAS
+138 TLGNSIGEDRAS

-183 SRIEIPEGMTAID
+183 SRIEIPEGMTVID
-196 NNAFKNNTKLKEV
+196 SNAFKNNTKLKEV
-209 ILPSTLKSIGIS
+209 ILPSTLKSIGTS

-238 YIGEN
+238 YIGKN

-251 TEITIPKSVE
+251 TEVIIPKSVE

-351 EISRYVFSDT
+351 EISSYVFSDT

-375 IGTGAFEHS
+375 IRDGAFTNS
-384 GLTSIE
+384 GLISIT
-390 LPKELTGIENWAFRG
+390 LPKELTGIGRSAFSG
-405 THLSAIYLPRKL
+405 THLSEIYFPKQL

-425 SDIGTLKEV
+425 SYIDTLKKV
-434 TVTSNINNGWDYW
+434 TVTSDINKSWDGWFWEGFFD
-447 GAPFY
+447 A
-452 SSPLTTV
+452 SPLTTV
-459 AIEEGV
+459 VIEEGV
-465 TEIADRMFYNQKGIM
+465 TKIPAKMFYNRQGIM
-480 NINFPSTMKEIG
+480 NINFPSTMKEI
-492 ANAFEGTSLKTVLFP
+492 ASYAFGKTSLKKVLLP
-507 STVEYI
+507 SALENI
-513 GDHAFGDIVT
+513 GERAFGDIET

-531 DLVTGKN
+531 NLVTGKN
-538 AFYGSKNLV
+538 AFNGSKNLV

-571 VVPEGVEEIGKD
+571 VVPEGVEEIGED

-588 EQLTKILLPSTL
+588 EQLTKLILPSTL

-623 TIPKSILENTQVEKI
+623 TIPEGILENTQVEKI

-672 GAFKNSNLES
+672 GAFMNSNLES

-690 EIAEEA
+690 EIAEKA
-696 FSYNKL
+696 FFNNKL

-716 HAFSNN
+716 YAFSNN

-730 SRLEVLGIA
+730 SRLEVLGTA

-750 FSEGLKEIR
+750 FSEGLKEIT
-759 GDSYSGPSAF
+759 SAF

-777 VLPKSLEKIGDGA
+777 VLPKSLEKIGNGA
-790 FYDLKGLA
+790 FYNLKGLA

-806 TSIGN
+806 TSIGD

-825 ANLKTIGRYAFS
+825 ANLKIIGRYAFS

-854 DHAFSI
+854 NHAFSI

-873 SVANYS
+873 SVTSS
-879 YNTSYIYNR
+879 YNTSYIYNG
-888 SWNSVEWGQG
+888 SWKSVEWGEY

-917 ISEIISELF
+917 ISEIISGLF
-926 RGTGINKIDLPSS
+926 KETGINKIDLPSS
-939 VTRIGSAAFANSDL
+939 VTKIGSSAFANSDL

-994 VETLDKV
+994 VKTLDKV
-1001 TLPANLKEISSKT
+1001 ILPTNLKEISSKT

-1083 IATLAS
+1083 IANLVS

-1136 PSTIKTIENYAF
+1136 PSTIKTIENNAF

-1163 ETIDERAFAN
+1163 ETIDDRAFAN
-1173 ANFKHVKL
+1173 ANLKHVKL

-1189 RGAFENNHSLKE
+1189 RGAFENNHSLTE
-1201 VIFPKQLRAIS
+1201 VIFSKKLRNIS

-1225 VPSNIEEINSGA
+1225 VPSNIEEIYSGA

-1261 GNQLKMIE
+1261 GNQLKVIE
-1269 LPASLQYLGRSAFGN
+1269 LPASLQYLGSSAFGN

-1294 SNIELDRYYDVNTIS
+1294 SNVGHDKYYDDDTIS
-1309 PFTYQNYYGD
+1309 PFSYRDYYSD

-1349 PIKSVTFKDN
+1349 PVKSVTFKDN

-1364 IGSHAFDGTSLTF
+1364 IGAHAFEGTSLTF

-1389 YAFGNI
+1389 FAFGNI

-1461 NKSIAISFDGPQ
+1461 NKSTAISFEGPQ

-1480 LPVGLTKIDSRA
+1480 LPNGLTKIDSRA
-1492 FESTDIGYYDIPDT
+1492 FESTEIEYLDIPDT
-1506 VSEIGDGAFRFNPNL
+1506 VTEIGDGAFRFNSNI

-1531 ALKGYLFEGN
+1531 ALNGYLFEGN
-1541 KGMKLLVIPNKVESI
+1541 KNMNQLIIPDKVESI

-1563 MEGLENVYIPASVTN
+1563 MEGLENVYIPASVTK
-1578 IGENL
+1578 IGEKL
-1583 IANKDKVTFHVVG
+1583 IANKDKVTFHVVS

-1611 VALGDDYKHYND
+1611 VEAGDEYKHYND
-1623 SIVTRGH
+1623 SIVTKAILR
-1630 LLTTSQNL
+1630 TTSQNL
-1638 KFSGDLSLRLEY
+1638 KLSGNLSLRLEY
-1650 ELKTAGRNITDT
+1650 ELKTAGRNISDT

-1695 TLKDINSLKGTFD
+1695 TLKNINSLKGTFD

-1742 INEEMPYLTINVND
+1742 VNEEIPYLTVNVND

-1764 VSGKTK
+1764 VFGRTK
-1770 PNTKIK
+1770 PNTKVKFYVNHAYENIP
-1776 LAVFDSSERILETV
+1776 ETT

-1796 YSAVVPVDVSKL
+1796 YRIVLPINVSQF
-1808 SSDENSLRKIVLTV
+1808 SSDYNSSNPIYLKV
-1822 ISEISR
+1822 ISEISP
-1828 DNIIAKSKTILYQSS
+1828 DSYLSKEKTIFYRSS

-1873 PGEEFEFEVELEND
+1873 PGEKFEFEVELEND
-1887 KNVSGVSI
+1887 KNVSRVSI

-1917 KYKGFFD
+1917 KYEGFFD

-1937 VIKVETLNNRDSDGD
+1937 VIKVETLNSRDSDGD

-2018 FNFDELNADN
+2018 FNFDELKSDN
-2028 KPKHQFYD
+2028 KPKTQFYD
-2036 LNIKSTDRS
+2036 LNLVSTDRG

-2055 LENAYKEPE
+2055 LENAFKEPE
-2064 IRGNDKDVGLYHA
+2064 IAGNNIWPGEYHS
-2077 TVSYFIDKNKRNI
+2077 TVSYFIDKDKKNI
-2090 IVAFRGSDEKPN
+2090 VVAFRGSEEE
-2102 RLLKFG
+2102 
-2108 SLDNEAAWGN
+2108 NEALYGN
-2118 RLILNNTFLGRNPQE
+2118 RFVPYERNPQE
-2133 RAAKYQIRKIID
+2133 RAAKYQIRKIIE
-2145 EIRINYPHIENLYIT
+2145 EIKLNYPNFENIYLT

-2182 ADIEAKLRRVVNF
+2182 SDIEGKLRRVLNF
-2195 NGPGFQHRDD
+2195 NGPGFNNRQD
-2205 SLQRATSKGK
+2205 SLDRATTKGK
-2215 MFTRYLVDELD
+2215 MFTRYLVDKID
-2226 FGNSFATIGPMPNDV
+2226 FINGGATIGQMPNDV
-2241 KVPYKKE
+2241 KVPFKK
-2248 TINNPEVEV
+2248 TIHNSDVEV
-2257 HNLTSFFYTLDQG
+2257 HNLTSFFYTLDRG

-2278 RDSGNYSLITDV
+2278 RDSSNYPLITDV

-2322 LSGAQVTVYY
+2322 LSGAQVTVYF
-2332 KDANGNEKVWNA
+2332 KDANGKEKVWNA

-2354 TSVNGEYAWDVPEG
+2354 TSVNGEFAWDVPEG
-2368 LWKVKVSKEGYVS
+2368 LWKVKVSKEGYIS

-2409 NLDGGSVTRDLP
+2409 NLGGGSVTRDLP
-2421 TTYQT
+2421 STYQT
-2426 DVEVPLVSPTRS
+2426 DVEIPLGSPARS
-2438 GYIFEGWYDNSDF
+2438 GYIFEGWYDNPDF

-2488 TTDKVEYVDDASLDA
+2488 TTDKVEYVDDASLEA
-2503 GKVREVAA
+2503 GKIREVAA
-2511 INGQVLVEITEIYVD
+2511 INGKVLVEITDVYVN
-2526 GKLQSSTEKEL
+2526 GELQSSTEREL

-2580 RVLKTDKVEYV
+2580 RALKIDKVEYVDDSSLDVGKVREVAAINGKVLVEITDIYVNSELQLSTERELSRIEPQAKKVYRGTKQVSHVPDVAPMENNKPEVIIETKVRQESRVLKTDKIEYV
-2591 NDASLDAG
+2591 DDSSLDAG
-2599 KIREIAAV
+2599 KVREVVAIN
-2607 DGQVLVEITE
+2607 GKVLVEITDV
-2617 IYVNGELQSSTEKE
+2617 YVNDELQLSTEKE

-2649 SQVPD
+2649 SYVPD
-2654 VAPIEQNK
+2654 IAPIE
-2662 PEAIIETKVRQE
+2662 II
-2674 SRVLKTDKVEYVND
+2674 
-2688 ASLDAGKIRE
+2688 
-2698 IAAVDG
+2698 
-2704 QVLVEI
+2704 
-2710 TEIYVNGELQS
+2710 
-2721 STEKEL
+2721 
-2727 SRIEPQAKKVYRG
+2727 
-2740 TKQVSQVP
+2740 
-2748 DVAPIEVNRIERNNI
+2748 RIERNNI

-2775 TKLEPVVM
+2775 TKIEQVVM
-2783 NQSSSEPLSSK
+2783 NQSSSEPFSSK

-2814 FEWAGIIA
+2814 FELAGIIA

>member
-1 MKEVLK
+1 M
-7 LRKRRTGQ
+7 
-15 WVTVAGT
+15 
-22 VLVGACMVFGNSVVF
+22 
-37 ADEASNNVPT
+37 
-47 ITENSTVTETVTS
+47 
-60 GYSDVVL
+60 
-67 PHSIENSS
+67 
-75 NTISEVTSSEKAIDT
+75 
-90 EEHKTN
+90 
-96 FSVSEQAN
+96 
-104 PETGKS
+104 
-110 SPSEDVTALVANNNS
+110 
-125 SVDKIT
+125 
-131 SKEDANR
+131 
-138 TLDNSIGDDRAS
+138 
-150 VLTNSSDSR
+150 
-159 VEKTVEEENR
+159 
-169 KRLDY
+169 
-174 FEELNASGA
+174 
-183 SRIEIPEGMTAID
+183 
-196 NNAFKNNTKLKEV
+196 
-209 ILPSTLKSIGIS
+209 
-221 AFEGTSL
+221 
-228 SKIELPSSLT
+228 
-238 YIGEN
+238 
-243 AFANIKTL
+243 
-251 TEITIPKSVE
+251 
-261 SASYA
+261 
-266 FYGDVNLKKV
+266 
-276 IFEDGIVTIP
+276 
-286 PRVLHNTGIEEI
+286 
-298 VLPSSVKTIGSYAF
+298 
-312 SNSKSLEKINLLD
+312 
-325 GVRQIEEGAFSGDS
+325 
-339 KLSVV
+339 
-344 ELPETLT
+344 
-351 EISRYVFSDT
+351 
-361 PSLTHINLPSGITN
+361 
-375 IGTGAFEHS
+375 
-384 GLTSIE
+384 
-390 LPKELTGIENWAFRG
+390 
-405 THLSAIYLPRKL
+405 
-417 NYLGINAF
+417 
-425 SDIGTLKEV
+425 
-434 TVTSNINNGWDYW
+434 
-447 GAPFY
+447 
-452 SSPLTTV
+452 
-459 AIEEGV
+459 
-465 TEIADRMFYNQKGIM
+465 
-480 NINFPSTMKEIG
+480 
-492 ANAFEGTSLKTVLFP
+492 
-507 STVEYI
+507 
-513 GDHAFGDIVT
+513 
-523 LTSIDVGS
+523 
-531 DLVTGKN
+531 
-538 AFYGSKNLV
+538 
-547 TINLKSGARK
+547 
-557 IVDGFLAN
+557 
-565 TGITEF
+565 
-571 VVPEGVEEIGKD
+571 
-583 AFSSN
+583 
-588 EQLTKILLPSTL
+588 
-600 KTIGERA
+600 
-607 FSNTSLKE
+607 
-615 IVFPASMK
+615 
-623 TIPKSILENTQVEKI
+623 
-638 VLSEG
+638 
-643 VEEIGDYAFANN
+643 
-655 KLLKSVVFPSTL
+655 
-667 KKIGR
+667 
-672 GAFKNSNLES
+672 
-682 VTLPSGLE
+682 
-690 EIAEEA
+690 
-696 FSYNKL
+696 
-702 SAVTLPTYLKTLGD
+702 
-716 HAFSNN
+716 
-722 NLKEVTLP
+722 
-730 SRLEVLGIA
+730 
-739 FVDNSELSKIT
+739 
-750 FSEGLKEIR
+750 
-759 GDSYSGPSAF
+759 
-769 SGTSIKSV
+769 
-777 VLPKSLEKIGDGA
+777 
-790 FYDLKGLA
+790 
-798 DISIPENV
+798 
-806 TSIGN
+806 
-811 EAFYN
+811 
-816 TGLTSIDLP
+816 
-825 ANLKTIGRYAFS
+825 
-837 GTKLKKVVLPS
+837 LPS

-854 DHAFSI
+854 NHAFSI

-873 SVANYS
+873 SVTSS
-879 YNTSYIYNR
+879 YNTSYIYNG
-888 SWNSVEWGQG
+888 SWKSVEWGEY

-917 ISEIISELF
+917 ISEIISGLF
-926 RGTGINKIDLPSS
+926 KETGINKIDLPSS
-939 VTRIGSAAFANSDL
+939 VTKIGSSAFANSDL

-994 VETLDKV
+994 VKTLDKV
-1001 TLPANLKEISSKT
+1001 ILPTNLKEISSKT

-1083 IATLAS
+1083 IANLVS

-1136 PSTIKTIENYAF
+1136 PSTIKTIENNAF

-1163 ETIDERAFAN
+1163 ETIDDRAFAN
-1173 ANFKHVKL
+1173 ANLKHVKL

-1189 RGAFENNHSLKE
+1189 RGAFENNHSLTE
-1201 VIFPKQLRAIS
+1201 VIFSKKLRNIS

-1225 VPSNIEEINSGA
+1225 VPSNIEEIYSGA

-1261 GNQLKMIE
+1261 GNQLKVIE
-1269 LPASLQYLGRSAFGN
+1269 LPASLQYLGSSAFGN

-1294 SNIELDRYYDVNTIS
+1294 SNVGHDKYYDDDTIS
-1309 PFTYQNYYGD
+1309 PFSYRDYYSD

-1349 PIKSVTFKDN
+1349 PVKSVTFKDN

-1364 IGSHAFDGTSLTF
+1364 IGAHAFEGTSLTF

-1389 YAFGNI
+1389 FAFGNI

-1461 NKSIAISFDGPQ
+1461 NKSTAISFEGHQ

-1492 FESTDIGYYDIPDT
+1492 FESTEIGYYDIPDT

-1541 KGMKLLVIPNKVESI
+1541 KGMKQLVIPDKVESI

-1563 MEGLENVYIPASVTN
+1563 MEGLENVYIPASVTK
-1578 IGENL
+1578 IGEKL
-1583 IANKDKVTFHVVG
+1583 IANKDKVTFHVVS

-1611 VALGDDYKHYND
+1611 VEAGDEYKHYND
-1623 SIVTRGH
+1623 SIVTKAILR
-1630 LLTTSQNL
+1630 TTSQNL
-1638 KFSGDLSLRLEY
+1638 KLSGNLSLRLEY
-1650 ELKTAGRNITDT
+1650 ELKTAGRNISDT
-1662 EIVITLPDDKVSF
+1662 EIVITLPDDKISF

-1682 KKGTISGKNKNVL
+1682 KKGTISGKNKNIL

-1716 ELTYLDIVAQI
+1716 ELAYLDIVAQI
-1727 RYKENGIQRAELLGH
+1727 RYNENGIQRAELLGH
-1742 INEEMPYLTINVND
+1742 VNEEIPYLTVNVND

-1764 VSGKTK
+1764 VFGRTK
-1770 PNTKIK
+1770 PNTKVKFYVNHAYENIP
-1776 LAVFDSSERILETV
+1776 ETT

-1796 YSAVVPVDVSKL
+1796 YRIVLPINVSQF
-1808 SSDENSLRKIVLTV
+1808 SSDYNSSNPIYLEV
-1822 ISEISR
+1822 ISEISP
-1828 DNIIAKSKTILYQSS
+1828 DNHLSKEKTIFYRSS

-1873 PGEEFEFEVELEND
+1873 PGEKFEFEVELEND

-1895 KTSRN
+1895 NTSRN
-1900 NKDGFVHL
+1900 NKDGVIHL
-1908 SRQSNPHLF
+1908 SRQSSPHLF
-1917 KYKGFFD
+1917 KYEGFFD

-1937 VIKVETLNNRDSDGD
+1937 VIKVETLNSRDSDGD

-2018 FNFDELNADN
+2018 FNFDELNAEN

-2055 LENAYKEPE
+2055 LENAFKEPE
-2064 IRGNDKDVGLYHA
+2064 IAGDDGFVGDYHS
-2077 TVSYFIDKNKRNI
+2077 TVSYFIDKNKKNI
-2090 IVAFRGSDEKPN
+2090 IVAFRGSDENPI
-2102 RLLKFG
+2102 G
-2108 SLDNEAAWGN
+2108 SLVNNEAVWGN
-2118 RLILNNTFLGRNPQE
+2118 RLILNNTFSGRNPQE

-2195 NGPGFQHRDD
+2195 NGPGFRHRGD
-2205 SLQRATSKGK
+2205 SLDRATTKGK
-2215 MFTRYLVDELD
+2215 MFTRYLVDEID
-2226 FGNSFATIGPMPNDV
+2226 FFNGIATIGKMPNDV
-2241 KVPYKKE
+2241 KLPYKK
-2248 TINNPEVEV
+2248 TINNPDVEV
-2257 HNLTSFFYTLDQG
+2257 HNLTSFFYTLDRG
-2270 YRSSKSRF
+2270 YRSSKARF
-2278 RDSGNYSLITDV
+2278 IGNYPLINDV
-2290 VEVKNYLLTLP
+2290 VEVKDYLLTLP
-2301 ESPNYVIDPSGTIIN
+2301 ESLNYVIDPSGTVIN
-2316 SVTSKA
+2316 SITSKT
-2322 LSGAQVTVYY
+2322 LSGVQVTVYY
-2332 KDANGNEKVWNA
+2332 KDADGKEKVWNA

-2354 TSVNGEYAWDVPEG
+2354 TSINGEYAWDVPEG
-2368 LWKVKVSKEGYVS
+2368 LWKVKVSKEGYDS

-2397 FKLVPHTYSLTY
+2397 FKLVPHTYALTY
-2409 NLDGGSVTRDLP
+2409 DLGGGSVTRALP
-2421 TTYQT
+2421 STYQT
-2426 DVEVPLVSPTRS
+2426 DVEIPLGSPARS
-2438 GYIFEGWYDNSDF
+2438 GYIFEGWYDNPDF

-2488 TTDKVEYVDDASLDA
+2488 TTDKVEYVDDASLEA
-2503 GKVREVAA
+2503 GKIREVAA
-2511 INGQVLVEITEIYVD
+2511 INGKVLVEITDVYVN
-2526 GKLQSSTEKEL
+2526 GELQSSTEREL

-2580 RVLKTDKVEYV
+2580 RALKIDKVEYVDDSSLDVGKVREVAAINGKVLVEITDIYVNSELQLSTERELSRIEPQAKKVYRGTKQVSHVPDVAPMENNKPEVIIETKVRQESRVLKTDKIEYV
-2591 NDASLDAG
+2591 DDSSLDAG
-2599 KIREIAAV
+2599 KVREVVAIN
-2607 DGQVLVEITE
+2607 GKVLVEITDV
-2617 IYVNGELQSSTEKE
+2617 YVNDELQLSTEKE

-2649 SQVPD
+2649 SYVPD
-2654 VAPIEQNK
+2654 IAPIE
-2662 PEAIIETKVRQE
+2662 II
-2674 SRVLKTDKVEYVND
+2674 
-2688 ASLDAGKIRE
+2688 
-2698 IAAVDG
+2698 
-2704 QVLVEI
+2704 
-2710 TEIYVNGELQS
+2710 
-2721 STEKEL
+2721 
-2727 SRIEPQAKKVYRG
+2727 
-2740 TKQVSQVP
+2740 
-2748 DVAPIEVNRIERNNI
+2748 RIERNNI

-2775 TKLEPVVM
+2775 TKIEQVVM
-2783 NQSSSEPLSSK
+2783 NQSSSEPFSSK

-2814 FEWAGIIA
+2814 FELAGIIA

>member
-22 VLVGACMVFGNSVVF
+22 VLVGAYMVFGNSVVF
-37 ADEASNNVPT
+37 ADETSNNVPT

-60 GYSDVVL
+60 GYSDIVL
-67 PHSIENSS
+67 PHSIESSS
-75 NTISEVTSSEKAIDT
+75 NTNSEVTSSEKGIVT

-96 FSVSEQAN
+96 FSVSEQVN
-104 PETGKS
+104 PEIGKS

-125 SVDKIT
+125 SVDKIST
-131 SKEDANR
+131 KEDANI
-138 TLDNSIGDDRAS
+138 TLDNSKGEDRAS

-183 SRIEIPEGMTAID
+183 SRIEIPEGMTVID

-209 ILPSTLKSIGIS
+209 ILPSTLKRIGSS

-228 SKIELPSSLT
+228 AKVELPSGLT
-238 YIGEN
+238 YIGNN
-243 AFANIKTL
+243 AFANNKAL
-251 TEITIPKSVE
+251 TEVAIPKSVI
-261 SASYA
+261 SAYGA
-266 FYGDVNLKKV
+266 FSGDENLKKV
-276 IFEDGIVTIP
+276 SFEEGTVEIPNGI
-286 PRVLHNTGIEEI
+286 LSNTGIEEI
-298 VLPSSVKTIGSYAF
+298 NLPSSVKIIGRDAF
-312 SNSKSLEKINLLD
+312 ANNKALTKINLSD
-325 GVRQIEEGAFSGDS
+325 GVTTIKEGAFSGDS
-339 KLSVV
+339 KLSDIQLPKNLMEISNNVFSGTTSLTNID
-344 ELPETLT
+344 LPE
-351 EISRYVFSDT
+351 SV
-361 PSLTHINLPSGITN
+361 THIGA
-375 IGTGAFEHS
+375 GAFYQS
-384 GLTSIE
+384 GLTSIV
-390 LPKELTGIENWAFRG
+390 LPKHLTEIGSKAFSG
-405 THLSAIYLPRKL
+405 THLSEIYLPKKL
-417 NYLGINAF
+417 NSLGINAF
-425 SDIGTLKEV
+425 SNIDTLKKV
-434 TVTSNINNGWDYW
+434 TVTSDINKSWDDWYW
-447 GAPFY
+447 EGLFDG
-452 SSPLTTV
+452 SPLTTV
-459 AIEEGV
+459 VIEEGV
-465 TEIADRMFYNQKGIM
+465 TKIPAKMFYNQQGIV
-480 NINFPSTMKEIG
+480 NINFPSTMKEIAG
-492 ANAFEGTSLKTVLFP
+492 YAFKNTSLKTVLFP
-507 STVEYI
+507 SAIEKI
-513 GDHAFGDIVT
+513 GNYAFGDIVT
-523 LTSIDVGS
+523 LTSATIGS
-531 DLVTGKN
+531 NLIKGKN
-538 AFYGSKNLV
+538 AFSGSKNLES
-547 TINLKSGARK
+547 INLKSGTRK
-557 IVDGFLAN
+557 IVDGLLEN
-565 TGITEF
+565 TGITSF
-571 VVPEGVEEIGKD
+571 VIPEGVEEIGSN
-583 AFSSN
+583 AFSN
-588 EQLTKILLPSTL
+588 NKQLSTITLPSTL
-600 KTIGERA
+600 KNIGA
-607 FSNTSLKE
+607 GALSNTGLKE

-623 TIPKSILENTQVEKI
+623 TIPKGILDSTQVEKI

-672 GAFKNSNLES
+672 AAFKNSNLES

-702 SAVTLPTYLKTLGD
+702 SAVTLPTQLKTLGD
-716 HAFSNN
+716 NAFSNN

-730 SRLEVLGIA
+730 SHLEVLGTA

-759 GDSYSGPSAF
+759 GASYSSLSAF

-790 FYDLKGLA
+790 FYNLKGLA

-854 DHAFSI
+854 SSAFSI

-873 SVANYS
+873 SVTGYS
-879 YNTSYIYNR
+879 RSDSNIYGTY
-888 SWNSVEWGQG
+888 WQDVKWGQG
-898 YNAIFSGDKNLKTV
+898 NNAIFLGDKNLKTV

-926 RGTGINKIDLPSS
+926 RGTGIKKIDLPSS
-939 VTRIGSAAFANSDL
+939 VTKIGSAAFAHSDL
-953 TTINL
+953 ITINL

-1014 FYKTNIAK
+1014 FYKTNISK
-1022 ITIPESVS
+1022 ITIPESVT
-1030 SIGGIAFADTPL
+1030 SIGSIAFADTPL
-1042 KSITLPNNLISIGQN
+1042 KSITLPSNLITVGQN

-1067 VLPSKIK
+1067 ILPSKLQ
-1074 TLENEAFGE
+1074 TLKEGAFGE
-1083 IATLAS
+1083 ISTLVS
-1089 VNIPLSLESGYNAF
+1089 VNIPLSLENGYGAF
-1103 SNSKKL
+1103 ANSKKL
-1109 ENVIIE
+1109 ETVTFE
-1115 DGREKIPAGLLSNIG
+1115 DGRETIPSGLLRNIG
-1130 IKTFTL
+1130 IKKFTI
-1136 PSTIKTIENYAF
+1136 PSTIKKIEYSAF
-1148 AQNDYLSEIVLNNAL
+1148 SQNEYLTDIVLNDGL
-1163 ETIDERAFAN
+1163 ESIGDGAFAN
-1173 ANFKHVKL
+1173 SGLKQVKL
-1181 PDSLTYLG
+1181 PDSLNNLG
-1189 RGAFENNHSLKE
+1189 SYAFKNNRSLIGVTLSKRLE
-1201 VIFPKQLRAIS
+1201 TIS
-1212 ENAFANTGLTKLE
+1212 ENAFANTGLINLE
-1225 VPSNIEEINSGA
+1225 IPSNIKEINSGA
-1237 FYNTKLSDLIL
+1237 FYNTNLSVLTL
-1248 SEGIQRIASSAFV
+1248 SEGLQRIDSTAFV
-1261 GNQLKMIE
+1261 GNQLKLID
-1269 LPASLQYLGRSAFGN
+1269 LPASLKYLGRSAFGN

-1294 SNIELDRYYDVNTIS
+1294 SNINIDNYYSYSTVS
-1309 PFTYQNYYGD
+1309 PFSYENYYND
-1319 EISKQRPESIFVNF
+1319 EISKEKPASIFVSF
-1333 EGGVSKVSDYL
+1333 EGDVSKVSDYL
-1344 FNGVT
+1344 FKGVT
-1349 PIKSVTFKDN
+1349 PVKTVSFKDN

-1364 IGSHAFDGTSLTF
+1364 IGNHAFDGTSLTF

-1383 VETLGE
+1383 VEKLGE
-1389 YAFGNI
+1389 FAFGNI
-1395 NTLNSVN
+1395 KTLDSVN
-1402 IPEKLT
+1402 IPKKII

-1461 NKSIAISFDGPQ
+1461 NKSTAISFEGPQ

-1480 LPVGLTKIDSRA
+1480 LPNGLTKIDSRA
-1492 FESTDIGYYDIPDT
+1492 FESTEIEYLDIPDT
-1506 VSEIGDGAFRFNPNL
+1506 VSEIGDGAFRFNSNI

-1531 ALKGYLFEGN
+1531 ALNGYLFEGN
-1541 KGMKLLVIPNKVESI
+1541 KNMNQLIIPDKVESI

-1563 MEGLENVYIPASVTN
+1563 MEGLENVYIPASVTK
-1578 IGENL
+1578 IGEKL
-1583 IANKDKVTFHVVG
+1583 IANKDKVTFHVVS

-1611 VALGDDYKHYND
+1611 VEAGDEYKHYND
-1623 SIVTRGH
+1623 SIVTKAILR
-1630 LLTTSQNL
+1630 TTSQNL
-1638 KFSGDLSLRLEY
+1638 KLSGNLSLRLEY
-1650 ELKTAGRNITDT
+1650 ELKTAGRNISDT
-1662 EIVITLPDDKVSF
+1662 EIVITLPDDKISF

-1682 KKGTISGKNKNVL
+1682 KKGTISGKNKNIL

-1716 ELTYLDIVAQI
+1716 ELAYLDIVAQI

-1742 INEEMPYLTINVND
+1742 VNEEIPYLTVNVND

-1764 VSGKTK
+1764 VFGRTK
-1770 PNTKIK
+1770 PNTKVKFYVNHAYENIP
-1776 LAVFDSSERILETV
+1776 ETT

-1796 YSAVVPVDVSKL
+1796 YRIVLPINVSQL
-1808 SSDENSLRKIVLTV
+1808 SSDYNSLNPIYLEV
-1822 ISEISR
+1822 ISEISP
-1828 DNIIAKSKTILYQSS
+1828 DNHLSKEKTIFYRSS

-1873 PGEEFEFEVELEND
+1873 PGEKFEFEVELEND

-1895 KTSRN
+1895 KTSRD
-1900 NKDGFVHL
+1900 NKDAFVYL
-1908 SRQSNPHLF
+1908 SRESNSHLF
-1917 KYKGFFD
+1917 KYEGFFKGA
-1924 VNGIRDDFIPKDF
+1924 GIGDDFIPKDF
-1937 VIKVETLNNRDSDGD
+1937 VIKVETLNSRDSDGD

-1969 NYNPIIADK
+1969 NDNPIIADK

-1999 SPKDLEK
+1999 SPKGLEG
-2006 LLPKNGETGVSH
+2006 LFPKNGETGVSY
-2018 FNFDELNADN
+2018 FNFDSLNADK
-2028 KPKHQFYD
+2028 KPSYQFFD
-2036 LNIKSTDRS
+2036 LDIESTDKS
-2045 LFSNWIFVNQ
+2045 LFSNWIFVKQ
-2055 LENAYKEPE
+2055 LEIAFKEPKIAGDNPSPGE
-2064 IRGNDKDVGLYHA
+2064 YHS
-2077 TVSYFIDKNKRNI
+2077 TVSYFIDKNKENV
-2090 IVAFRGSDEKPN
+2090 IVAFRGSEEKPN
-2102 RLLKFG
+2102 RLIKFDPLD
-2108 SLDNEAAWGN
+2108 LDNEAVLGN
-2118 RLILNNTFLGRNPQE
+2118 IKIPLGNSPQE
-2133 RAAKYQIRKIID
+2133 RAAKYQINKIM
-2145 EIRINYPHIENLYIT
+2145 EEVKLNYPNIKNIYIT
-2160 GHSLGGYQAV
+2160 GHSLGGYQAI
-2170 NAGDWILEDDKL
+2170 NAGDWILEDDNL
-2182 ADIEAKLRRVVNF
+2182 ADIKDKLRRVVNF
-2195 NGPGFQHRDD
+2195 NGPGFNNQEAGL
-2205 SLQRATSKGK
+2205 SRAIAQGN
-2215 MFTRYLVDELD
+2215 MFTRYLVDKID
-2226 FGNSFATIGPMPNDV
+2226 ISNGGATIGQMPNDV
-2241 KVPYKKE
+2241 KVPYKK
-2248 TINNPEVEV
+2248 TINNPDVSV
-2257 HNLTSFFYTLDQG
+2257 HNLTSFFYTLDRG

-2278 RDSGNYSLITDV
+2278 RDSGNYPLITDF

-2301 ESPNYVIDPSGTIIN
+2301 ESPNYVIDPSGTIMN

-2322 LSGAQVTVYY
+2322 LSGAQVTVYF
-2332 KDANGNEKVWNA
+2332 KDANGKEKVWNA

-2354 TSVNGEYAWDVPEG
+2354 TSVNGEFAWDVPEG
-2368 LWKVKVSKEGYVS
+2368 LWKVKVSKEGYAS
-2381 SESDWLPVAP
+2381 AESAWLPVAP

-2409 NLDGGSVTRDLP
+2409 NLGGGSVTRDLP
-2421 TTYQT
+2421 STYQT
-2426 DVEVPLVSPTRS
+2426 DVEIPLGSPARS
-2438 GYIFEGWYDNSDF
+2438 GYIFEGWYDNPDF

-2488 TTDKVEYVDDASLDA
+2488 TTDKVEYVDDASLEA
-2503 GKVREVAA
+2503 GKIREVAA
-2511 INGQVLVEITEIYVD
+2511 VNGQVVVEITEIYVD
-2526 GKLQSSTEKEL
+2526 GKLQSRTEKDVLRVEPRSKKIYRGTKVVAKVPDVAPTENDKPEANIEIKVRQESRALKTDKVEYVDDSSLDAGKVREVAAINGKILVEITDVYVNGELQSSTEREL
-2537 SRIEPQAKKVYRGTK
+2537 SRIEPQSKKVYRGTK
-2552 QVSQVPDVAPIEQNK
+2552 LVSHVPDVAPIEHNK

-2580 RVLKTDKVEYV
+2580 RVLKTDRIEYV
-2591 NDASLDAG
+2591 DDSSLDAG
-2599 KIREIAAV
+2599 KIREVAAIN
-2607 DGQVLVEITE
+2607 GKVLVEITDV
-2617 IYVNGELQSSTEKE
+2617 YVNGELQSSTERE

-2649 SQVPD
+2649 SH
-2654 VAPIEQNK
+2654 
-2662 PEAIIETKVRQE
+2662 
-2674 SRVLKTDKVEYVND
+2674 
-2688 ASLDAGKIRE
+2688 
-2698 IAAVDG
+2698 
-2704 QVLVEI
+2704 
-2710 TEIYVNGELQS
+2710 
-2721 STEKEL
+2721 
-2727 SRIEPQAKKVYRG
+2727 
-2740 TKQVSQVP
+2740 VP

-2763 TKEHQGVSTVIN
+2763 TKEHPGGSIVIN

-2809 EYGYG
+2809 EYSYG
-2814 FEWAGIIA
+2814 FELAGIIA

>member
-22 VLVGACMVFGNSVVF
+22 VLVGACMLFGNSVVF

-96 FSVSEQAN
+96 FSVSEQVN

-251 TEITIPKSVE
+251 TEITIPKSVD

-390 LPKELTGIENWAFRG
+390 LPKELTGIGNWAFRG

-588 EQLTKILLPSTL
+588 EQLTKIILPSTL

-730 SRLEVLGIA
+730 SRLEVLGTA

-1261 GNQLKMIE
+1261 GNQLKVIE

-1675 NSANPIV
+1675 NSENPIV

-1695 TLKDINSLKGTFD
+1695 KVKDINSLKGTFD

-1937 VIKVETLNNRDSDGD
+1937 VIKVETLNSRDSDGD

-1962 TDKVVIS
+1962 TDKEVIS

-1978 HNNSWDVS
+1978 HKNSWDVS

-2036 LNIKSTDRS
+2036 LSIKSTDRS

-2108 SLDNEAAWGN
+2108 PLDNEAAWGN

-2215 MFTRYLVDELD
+2215 MFTRYLVDKID
-2226 FGNSFATIGPMPNDV
+2226 RDNSFATIGPMPNDV
-2241 KVPYKKE
+2241 KVPFKK

-2322 LSGAQVTVYY
+2322 LSGAQVTVYF
-2332 KDANGNEKVWNA
+2332 KDANGKERVWNA

-2354 TSVNGEYAWDVPEG
+2354 TSVNGEFAWDVPEG
-2368 LWKVKVSKEGYVS
+2368 LWKVKVSKEGYIS

-2397 FKLVPHTYSLTY
+2397 FKLVPHTYSLNY
-2409 NLDGGSVTRDLP
+2409 NLGGGSVTRDLP
-2421 TTYQT
+2421 STYQT

-2438 GYIFEGWYDNSDF
+2438 GYIFEGWYDNPDF

-2488 TTDKVEYVDDASLDA
+2488 TTDKVEYVDDAGLDA

-2511 INGQVLVEITEIYVD
+2511 INGQVLVEITDIYVD

-2552 QVSQVPDVAPIEQNK
+2552 QVSQVPEVAPIEQNK

-2637 QAKKVYRGTKQV
+2637 QSKKVYG
-2649 SQVPD
+2649 
-2654 VAPIEQNK
+2654 
-2662 PEAIIETKVRQE
+2662 
-2674 SRVLKTDKVEYVND
+2674 
-2688 ASLDAGKIRE
+2688 
-2698 IAAVDG
+2698 
-2704 QVLVEI
+2704 
-2710 TEIYVNGELQS
+2710 
-2721 STEKEL
+2721 
-2727 SRIEPQAKKVYRG
+2727 G

-2783 NQSSSEPLSSK
+2783 NQSSSEPRSSK

-2809 EYGYG
+2809 EYGDG
-2814 FEWAGIIA
+2814 FELAGIIA

>member
-22 VLVGACMVFGNSVVF
+22 VLVGAYMVFGNSVVF
-37 ADEASNNVPT
+37 ADETSNNVPT
-47 ITENSTVTETVTS
+47 ITENSTVTKTVTS

-67 PHSIENSS
+67 PHSIESSS
-75 NTISEVTSSEKAIDT
+75 NTNGEVTSSEKGIVT

-96 FSVSEQAN
+96 FSVSEQVN
-104 PETGKS
+104 PETGTS
-110 SPSEDVTALVANNNS
+110 SPSAEVTALVANNNS

-131 SKEDANR
+131 SKEDANI
-138 TLDNSIGDDRAS
+138 TLGNSIGEDRAS

-183 SRIEIPEGMTAID
+183 SRIEIPEGMTVID
-196 NNAFKNNTKLKEV
+196 SNAFKNNTKLKEV
-209 ILPSTLKSIGIS
+209 ILPSTLKSIGTS

-238 YIGEN
+238 YIGKN

-251 TEITIPKSVE
+251 TEVIIPKSVE

-351 EISRYVFSDT
+351 EISSYVFSDT

-375 IGTGAFEHS
+375 IRDGAFTNS
-384 GLTSIE
+384 GLISIT
-390 LPKELTGIENWAFRG
+390 LPKELTGIGRSAFSG
-405 THLSAIYLPRKL
+405 THLSEIYFPKQL

-425 SDIGTLKEV
+425 SYIDTLKKV
-434 TVTSNINNGWDYW
+434 TVTSDINKSWDGWFWEGFFD
-447 GAPFY
+447 A
-452 SSPLTTV
+452 SPLTTV
-459 AIEEGV
+459 VIEEGV
-465 TEIADRMFYNQKGIM
+465 TKIPAKMFYNRQGIM
-480 NINFPSTMKEIG
+480 NINFPSTMKEI
-492 ANAFEGTSLKTVLFP
+492 ASYAFGKTSLKKVLLP
-507 STVEYI
+507 SALENI
-513 GDHAFGDIVT
+513 GERAFGDIET

-531 DLVTGKN
+531 NLVTGKN
-538 AFYGSKNLV
+538 AFNGSKNLV

-571 VVPEGVEEIGKD
+571 VVPEGVEEIGED

-588 EQLTKILLPSTL
+588 EQLTKLILPSTL

-623 TIPKSILENTQVEKI
+623 TIPEGILENTQVEKI

-672 GAFKNSNLES
+672 GAFMNSNLES

-690 EIAEEA
+690 EIAEKA
-696 FSYNKL
+696 FFNNKL

-716 HAFSNN
+716 YAFSNN

-730 SRLEVLGIA
+730 SRLEVLGTA

-750 FSEGLKEIR
+750 FSEGLKEIT
-759 GDSYSGPSAF
+759 SAF

-777 VLPKSLEKIGDGA
+777 VLPKSLEKIGNGA
-790 FYDLKGLA
+790 FYNLKGLA

-806 TSIGN
+806 TSIGD

-825 ANLKTIGRYAFS
+825 ANLKIIGRYAFS

-854 DHAFSI
+854 NHAFSI

-873 SVANYS
+873 SVTSS
-879 YNTSYIYNR
+879 YNTSYIYNG
-888 SWNSVEWGQG
+888 SWKSVEWGEY

-917 ISEIISELF
+917 ISEIISGLF
-926 RGTGINKIDLPSS
+926 KETGINKIDLPSS
-939 VTRIGSAAFANSDL
+939 VTKIGSSAFANSDL

-994 VETLDKV
+994 VKTLDKV
-1001 TLPANLKEISSKT
+1001 ILPTNLKEISSKT

-1083 IATLAS
+1083 IANLVS

-1136 PSTIKTIENYAF
+1136 PSTIKTIENNAF

-1163 ETIDERAFAN
+1163 ETIDDRAFAN
-1173 ANFKHVKL
+1173 ANLKHVKL

-1189 RGAFENNHSLKE
+1189 RGAFENNHSLTE
-1201 VIFPKQLRAIS
+1201 VIFSKKLRNIS

-1225 VPSNIEEINSGA
+1225 VPSNIEEIYSGA

-1261 GNQLKMIE
+1261 GNQLKVIE
-1269 LPASLQYLGRSAFGN
+1269 LPASLQYLGSSAFGN

-1294 SNIELDRYYDVNTIS
+1294 SNVGHDKYYDDDTIS
-1309 PFTYQNYYGD
+1309 PFSYRDYYSD

-1349 PIKSVTFKDN
+1349 PVKSVTFKDN

-1364 IGSHAFDGTSLTF
+1364 IGAHAFEGTSLTF

-1389 YAFGNI
+1389 FAFGNI

-1461 NKSIAISFDGPQ
+1461 NKSTAISFEGHQ

-1492 FESTDIGYYDIPDT
+1492 FESTEIGYYDIPDT

-1541 KGMKLLVIPNKVESI
+1541 KGMKQLVIPDKVESI

-1563 MEGLENVYIPASVTN
+1563 MEGLENVYIPASVTK
-1578 IGENL
+1578 IGEKL
-1583 IANKDKVTFHVVG
+1583 IANKDKVTFHVVS

-1611 VALGDDYKHYND
+1611 VEAGDEYKHYND
-1623 SIVTRGH
+1623 SIVTKAILR
-1630 LLTTSQNL
+1630 TTSQNL
-1638 KFSGDLSLRLEY
+1638 KLSGNLSLRLEY
-1650 ELKTAGRNITDT
+1650 ELKTAGRNISDT
-1662 EIVITLPDDKVSF
+1662 EIVITLPDDKISF

-1682 KKGTISGKNKNVL
+1682 KKGTISGKNKNIL

-1716 ELTYLDIVAQI
+1716 ELAYLDIVAQI
-1727 RYKENGIQRAELLGH
+1727 RYNENGIQRAELLGH
-1742 INEEMPYLTINVND
+1742 VNEEIPYLTVNVND

-1764 VSGKTK
+1764 VFGRTK
-1770 PNTKIK
+1770 PNTKVKFYVNHAYENIP
-1776 LAVFDSSERILETV
+1776 ETT

-1796 YSAVVPVDVSKL
+1796 YRIVLPINVSQF
-1808 SSDENSLRKIVLTV
+1808 SSDYNSSNPIYLEV
-1822 ISEISR
+1822 ISEISP
-1828 DNIIAKSKTILYQSS
+1828 DNHLSKEKTIFYRSS

-1873 PGEEFEFEVELEND
+1873 PGEKFEFEVELEND

-1895 KTSRN
+1895 NTSRN
-1900 NKDGFVHL
+1900 NKDGVIHL
-1908 SRQSNPHLF
+1908 SRQSSPHLF
-1917 KYKGFFD
+1917 KYEGFFD

-1937 VIKVETLNNRDSDGD
+1937 VIKVETLNSRDSDGD

-2018 FNFDELNADN
+2018 FNFDELNAEN

-2055 LENAYKEPE
+2055 LENAFKEPE
-2064 IRGNDKDVGLYHA
+2064 IAGDDGFVGDYHS
-2077 TVSYFIDKNKRNI
+2077 TVSYFIDKNKKNI
-2090 IVAFRGSDEKPN
+2090 IVAFRGSDENPI
-2102 RLLKFG
+2102 G
-2108 SLDNEAAWGN
+2108 SLVNNEAVWGN
-2118 RLILNNTFLGRNPQE
+2118 RLILNNTFSGRNPQE

-2182 ADIEAKLRRVVNF
+2182 ADIEAKLRRVLNF
-2195 NGPGFQHRDD
+2195 NGPGFQHRPD

-2215 MFTRYLVDELD
+2215 MFTRYLVDEID
-2226 FGNSFATIGPMPNDV
+2226 FANSFATIGPMPNDV

-2248 TINNPEVEV
+2248 TINNSQVEV

-2278 RDSGNYSLITDV
+2278 RDSGNYPLITDV

-2301 ESPNYVIDPSGTIIN
+2301 ESPNYVIDPSGTIMN

-2322 LSGAQVTVYY
+2322 LSGAQVTVYF
-2332 KDANGNEKVWNA
+2332 KDANGKEKVWNA

-2397 FKLVPHTYSLTY
+2397 FKLVPHTYALTY
-2409 NLDGGSVTRDLP
+2409 DLGGGSVTRALP
-2421 TTYQT
+2421 STYQT
-2426 DVEVPLVSPTRS
+2426 DVEIPLGSPARS
-2438 GYIFEGWYDNSDF
+2438 GYIFEGWYDNPDF

-2488 TTDKVEYVDDASLDA
+2488 TTDKVEYVDDASLEA
-2503 GKVREVAA
+2503 GKIREVAA
-2511 INGQVLVEITEIYVD
+2511 INGKVLVEITDVYVN
-2526 GKLQSSTEKEL
+2526 GELQSSTEREL

-2580 RVLKTDKVEYV
+2580 RALKIDKVEYVDDSSLDVGKVREVAAINGKVLVEITDIYVNSELQLSTERELSRIEPQAKKVYRGTKQVSHVPDVAPMENNKPEVIIETKVRQESRVLKTDKIEYV
-2591 NDASLDAG
+2591 DDSSLDAG
-2599 KIREIAAV
+2599 KVREVVAIN
-2607 DGQVLVEITE
+2607 GKVLVEITDV
-2617 IYVNGELQSSTEKE
+2617 YVNDELQLSTEKE

-2649 SQVPD
+2649 SYVPD
-2654 VAPIEQNK
+2654 IAPIE
-2662 PEAIIETKVRQE
+2662 II
-2674 SRVLKTDKVEYVND
+2674 
-2688 ASLDAGKIRE
+2688 
-2698 IAAVDG
+2698 
-2704 QVLVEI
+2704 
-2710 TEIYVNGELQS
+2710 
-2721 STEKEL
+2721 
-2727 SRIEPQAKKVYRG
+2727 
-2740 TKQVSQVP
+2740 
-2748 DVAPIEVNRIERNNI
+2748 RIERNNI

-2775 TKLEPVVM
+2775 TKIEQVVM
-2783 NQSSSEPLSSK
+2783 NQSSSEPFSSK

-2814 FEWAGIIA
+2814 FELAGIIA

>member
-15 WVTVAGT
+15 WVTVAGL
-22 VLVGACMVFGNSVVF
+22 VLVGTYMAFGNSVVL
-37 ADEASNNVPT
+37 ADESSNNVPT
-47 ITENSTVTETVTS
+47 ITENSTTTETVTS

-67 PHSIENSS
+67 PHSIESSS
-75 NTISEVTSSEKAIDT
+75 NMKSDVSSSEKVIDP
-90 EEHKTN
+90 EEYKTN
-96 FSVSEQAN
+96 LSVSEQGN
-104 PETGKS
+104 PEAAKS
-110 SPSEDVTALVANNNS
+110 SPSEDVTAMVANNNS
-125 SVDKIT
+125 SVDKIST
-131 SKEDANR
+131 KEDTNI
-138 TLDNSIGDDRAS
+138 TFDSSIGEDRAS

-174 FEELNASGA
+174 YKELNASGA
-183 SRIEIPEGMTAID
+183 SRIEIPEGMTVID
-196 NNAFKNNTKLKEV
+196 DNAFKNNTKLKEV
-209 ILPSTLKSIGIS
+209 ILPSSLKSIGIS

-228 SKIELPSSLT
+228 SKIKLPSSLT

-251 TEITIPKSVE
+251 TEVTIPKSVE

-375 IGTGAFEHS
+375 IREGAFTNS
-384 GLTSIE
+384 GLKSIT
-390 LPKELTGIENWAFRG
+390 LPKELTEIGRSAFSG
-405 THLSAIYLPRKL
+405 THLSEIYFPKQL

-425 SDIGTLKEV
+425 SYIDTLKKV
-434 TVTSNINNGWDYW
+434 TVTSDINKSWDGWFWEGFFD
-447 GAPFY
+447 A
-452 SSPLTTV
+452 SPLTTV
-459 AIEEGV
+459 VIEEGV
-465 TEIADRMFYNQKGIM
+465 TKIPARMFYNRQGIM
-480 NINFPSTMKEIG
+480 NINFPSTMKEI
-492 ANAFEGTSLKTVLFP
+492 ARSAFEKTSLKKVLLP
-507 STVEYI
+507 SAVENI
-513 GDHAFGDIVT
+513 GEHAFGDIET

-531 DLVTGKN
+531 NLVTGKN

-547 TINLKSGARK
+547 TINLKPGARK
-557 IVDGFLAN
+557 IVDGFLVN

-588 EQLTKILLPSTL
+588 EQLTKIILPSTL

-623 TIPKSILENTQVEKI
+623 TIPKGILENTQVEKI
-638 VLSEG
+638 VISEG

-730 SRLEVLGIA
+730 SRLEVLGTA
-739 FVDNSELSKIT
+739 FVDNFELSKIT

-759 GDSYSGPSAF
+759 GASYYSPSAF

-888 SWNSVEWGQG
+888 TWNRVGWGEG
-898 YNAIFSGDKNLKTV
+898 IFSGAKNLKTV

-926 RGTGINKIDLPSS
+926 SGTGIKKIDLPSS
-939 VTRIGSAAFANSDL
+939 VTKIDSAAFANSDL

-958 PSSLSEIQDFAFAN
+958 PPSLSEIQDFAFAN

-1014 FYKTNIAK
+1014 FYKTNIAN

-1042 KSITLPNNLISIGQN
+1042 QSITLPNNLISIGQN
-1057 AFSGTQLTTV
+1057 AFSGTQLTNVT
-1067 VLPSKIK
+1067 LPSKLK
-1074 TLENEAFGE
+1074 TLETEAFGE
-1083 IATLAS
+1083 IATLVS

-1109 ENVIIE
+1109 ENVIFE
-1115 DGREKIPAGLLSNIG
+1115 DGRENIPSGLLSNIG

-1136 PSTIKTIENYAF
+1136 PSTIKTIEYSAF
-1148 AQNDYLSEIVLNNAL
+1148 AQNDYLSEIILNNAL
-1163 ETIDERAFAN
+1163 EAIYESAFAN
-1173 ANFKHVKL
+1173 TNLKHVKL

-1189 RGAFENNHSLKE
+1189 RGAFENNHSLTE

-1225 VPSNIEEINSGA
+1225 IPSNIEEIHSGA

-1248 SEGIQRIASSAFV
+1248 SEGIKRIASSAFV
-1261 GNQLKMIE
+1261 GNQLKVIE
-1269 LPASLQYLGRSAFGN
+1269 LPASLQYLGSSAFGN

-1294 SNIELDRYYDVNTIS
+1294 SNVDLDKYYDVDTIS
-1309 PFTYQNYYGD
+1309 PFSYRDYYSD

-1349 PIKSVTFKDN
+1349 PVKSVTFKDN

-1364 IGSHAFDGTSLTF
+1364 IGAHAFDGTSLTF

-1389 YAFGNI
+1389 FAFGNI

-1461 NKSIAISFDGPQ
+1461 NKSTAISFEGTQ

-1492 FESTDIGYYDIPDT
+1492 FESTEIGYYDIPDT
-1506 VSEIGDGAFRFNPNL
+1506 VREIGDGAFRFNPNL

-1541 KGMKLLVIPNKVESI
+1541 KGMKLLVIPDKVDSI

-1578 IGENL
+1578 IGDNL

-1611 VALGDDYKHYND
+1611 VAVGDDYKHYND
-1623 SIVTRGH
+1623 SIVTRAH

-1638 KFSGDLSLRLEY
+1638 KFSGNLSLRLEY
-1650 ELKTAGRNITDT
+1650 ELKTAGRNISDT

-1742 INEEMPYLTINVND
+1742 VNEEMPYLTINVND
-1756 YISSNSLT
+1756 YISSDSLT

-1776 LAVFDSSERILETV
+1776 LDIKDSSERILETV

-1796 YSAVVPVDVSKL
+1796 YSVVVPVDVSKL

-1873 PGEEFEFEVELEND
+1873 PGEKFEFEVELEND

-1900 NKDGFVHL
+1900 NKDGFIHL

-1917 KYKGFFD
+1917 KYEGFFD

-1937 VIKVETLNNRDSDGD
+1937 VIKVETLISRDSDGD

-1969 NYNPIIADK
+1969 NNNPIIADK

-1999 SPKDLEK
+1999 SPKELEK
-2006 LLPKNGETGVSH
+2006 LLPKNGETGVSQ
-2018 FNFDELNADN
+2018 FNFDELNTDN

-2036 LNIKSTDRS
+2036 LNLESTDRS
-2045 LFSNWIFVNQ
+2045 LFSNWIFVKQ
-2055 LENAYKEPE
+2055 LENAFKEPE
-2064 IRGNDKDVGLYHA
+2064 IADNNPSPGEYHS
-2077 TVSYFIDKNKRNI
+2077 TVSYFIDKNKENI

-2102 RLLKFG
+2102 KPNKFDLLG
-2108 SLDNEAAWGN
+2108 IDNEAGLGN
-2118 RLILNNTFLGRNPQE
+2118 IKIPGGNSPQE
-2133 RAAKYQIRKIID
+2133 RAAKYQINKIM
-2145 EIRINYPHIENLYIT
+2145 EEVKLNYPNIENIYIT
-2160 GHSLGGYQAV
+2160 GHSLGGYQAI
-2170 NAGDWILEDDKL
+2170 NAGDRILEDDNL
-2182 ADIEAKLRRVVNF
+2182 ADIEGKLRRVVNF
-2195 NGPGFQHRDD
+2195 NGPGFNNQQE
-2205 SLQRATSKGK
+2205 SFYRAIEKGK
-2215 MFTRYLVDELD
+2215 IFTRYLVDKID
-2226 FGNSFATIGPMPNDV
+2226 RDNSFATIGQMTNDV
-2241 KVPYKKE
+2241 KVPYKK
-2248 TINNPEVEV
+2248 TINNPDVSV
-2257 HNLTSFFYTLDQG
+2257 HNLTSFFYTLDRG

-2278 RDSGNYSLITDV
+2278 RDSGNYSLITDL

-2316 SVTSKA
+2316 SVTSKV

-2368 LWKVKVSKEGYVS
+2368 HWKVKVSKEGYVS

-2397 FKLVPHTYSLTY
+2397 FKLVPHTYSLNY
-2409 NLDGGSVTRDLP
+2409 NLGGGSVTRDLP
-2421 TTYQT
+2421 STYQT
-2426 DVEVPLVSPTRS
+2426 DVEVSLVSPTRS
-2438 GYIFEGWYDNSDF
+2438 GYIFEGWYDNPDF

-2473 ALARQ
+2473 ALAKQ

-2488 TTDKVEYVDDASLDA
+2488 TTDKVEYVDDSNLDA
-2503 GKVREVAA
+2503 GKIREIAA
-2511 INGQVLVEITEIYVD
+2511 VDGQVLVEITDIYVN

-2537 SRIEPQAKKVYRGTK
+2537 SRIEPQSKKVYRGTK
-2552 QVSQVPDVAPIEQNK
+2552 QVSHVPDVAPIEHNK

-2580 RVLKTDKVEYV
+2580 RVLKTDKIEYV
-2591 NDASLDAG
+2591 DDSSLDAG
-2599 KIREIAAV
+2599 KVREIAAV
-2607 DGQVLVEITE
+2607 DGKVLVEITDV
-2617 IYVNGELQSSTEKE
+2617 YVNGELQSSIERE

-2637 QAKKVYRGTKQV
+2637 QSKKIYRGTKQV
-2649 SQVPD
+2649 SHVPD
-2654 VAPIEQNK
+2654 VAPIEIN
-2662 PEAIIETKVRQE
+2662 
-2674 SRVLKTDKVEYVND
+2674 S
-2688 ASLDAGKIRE
+2688 
-2698 IAAVDG
+2698 
-2704 QVLVEI
+2704 
-2710 TEIYVNGELQS
+2710 
-2721 STEKEL
+2721 
-2727 SRIEPQAKKVYRG
+2727 
-2740 TKQVSQVP
+2740 
-2748 DVAPIEVNRIERNNI
+2748 IERNNI
-2763 TKEHQGVSTVIN
+2763 TKEHQGGSTVIN

-2783 NQSSSEPLSSK
+2783 NQSYSEPLSSK
-2794 ETTIRTKGYLPNTSS
+2794 ETTIRMKGYLPNTSS
-2809 EYGYG
+2809 EYGYSL
-2814 FEWAGIIA
+2814 ELAGIIA

>member
-60 GYSDVVL
+60 GYSDVEL

-75 NTISEVTSSEKAIDT
+75 NTNSEVTSSEKARDT

-96 FSVSEQAN
+96 FSVSEQVN
-104 PETGKS
+104 PETGTS

-183 SRIEIPEGMTAID
+183 SRIEIPEGMTVID
-196 NNAFKNNTKLKEV
+196 NNAFKNNSKLKEV

-251 TEITIPKSVE
+251 TEVTIPKSVE
-261 SASYA
+261 TASHA
-266 FYGDVNLKKV
+266 FSGDVNLKKV

-286 PRVLHNTGIEEI
+286 SGILNNTGLEEI

-312 SNSKSLEKINLLD
+312 SNNKSLEKINLLD

-390 LPKELTGIENWAFRG
+390 LPKELTGIGHWAFRG

-459 AIEEGV
+459 VIEEGV
-465 TEIADRMFYNQKGIM
+465 TKIPARMFYNQKGIM

-492 ANAFEGTSLKTVLFP
+492 ANAFEGTSLKAVLFP
-507 STVEYI
+507 LAVEYI
-513 GDHAFGDIVT
+513 GDHAFGDIAT
-523 LTSIDVGS
+523 LISIDVGS
-531 DLVTGKN
+531 NLVTGQN
-538 AFYGSKNLV
+538 AFSASKNLV
-547 TINLKSGARK
+547 TINLKSGVRK
-557 IVDGFLAN
+557 IVDGFLAD

-588 EQLTKILLPSTL
+588 EQLTKIILPSTL
-600 KTIGERA
+600 KAIGERA

-623 TIPKSILENTQVEKI
+623 TIPKGILDSTQVEKI

-730 SRLEVLGIA
+730 SRLEVLGTA

-837 GTKLKKVVLPS
+837 GTKLKKVVLSS

-860 ESLESVHIPKSLK
+860 ESLELVHIPKSLK

-917 ISEIISELF
+917 ISEIISGLF
-926 RGTGINKIDLPSS
+926 RETGINKIDLPSS
-939 VTRIGSAAFANSDL
+939 VTKIGPSAFANSDL

-958 PSSLSEIQDFAFAN
+958 PPSLSEIQDFAFAN

-1083 IATLAS
+1083 IATLVS

-1115 DGREKIPAGLLSNIG
+1115 DGREKIPSGLLSNIG

-1173 ANFKHVKL
+1173 TNLKHVKL

-1225 VPSNIEEINSGA
+1225 VPSNIEEINSRA

-1261 GNQLKMIE
+1261 GNQLKVIE

-1344 FNGVT
+1344 FKGVT

-1541 KGMKLLVIPNKVESI
+1541 KGMKQLVIPDKVESI

-1578 IGENL
+1578 IGDNL
-1583 IANKDKVTFHVVG
+1583 IANKDKVTFHVVV
-1596 GSYAETYLKANGFKT
+1596 GSYADTYLKANGFKT
-1611 VALGDDYKHYND
+1611 VAVGDDYKRYND
-1623 SIVTRGH
+1623 SIVTKAH

-1650 ELKTAGRNITDT
+1650 ELNTAGRNISDT
-1662 EIVITLPDDKVSF
+1662 EIVITLPDDKISF

-1682 KKGTISGKNKNVL
+1682 KKGTISGNNKNVL

-1776 LAVFDSSERILETV
+1776 LFVKDSSERILETL

-1808 SSDENSLRKIVLTV
+1808 SSDENSLRKIFLTV

-1828 DNIIAKSKTILYQSS
+1828 DNIIAKRKTILYQSS

-1873 PGEEFEFEVELEND
+1873 PGEKFEFEVELEND

-1900 NKDGFVHL
+1900 NKNGFIHL

-1937 VIKVETLNNRDSDGD
+1937 IIKVETLNSRDSDGD
-1952 GLIDSDKLKE
+1952 GLIDSDKVKE
-1962 TDKVVIS
+1962 TDKKVIS
-1969 NYNPIIADK
+1969 KYNPIIADK
-1978 HNNSWDVS
+1978 HKNSWDVS

-1999 SPKDLEK
+1999 SPKELEK
-2006 LLPKNGETGVSH
+2006 LLPENGETGVSQ
-2018 FNFDELNADN
+2018 FNFDELKSDN

-2036 LNIKSTDRS
+2036 LNLESTDRS
-2045 LFSNWIFVNQ
+2045 LFSNWIFVKQ
-2055 LENAYKEPE
+2055 LENAFKEPE
-2064 IRGNDKDVGLYHA
+2064 IAGNNPSPGEYHS
-2077 TVSYFIDKNKRNI
+2077 TVSYFIDKNKENI

-2102 RLLKFG
+2102 KPNKFDLLG
-2108 SLDNEAAWGN
+2108 IDNEAGLGN
-2118 RLILNNTFLGRNPQE
+2118 IKIPGGNSPQE
-2133 RAAKYQIRKIID
+2133 RAAKYQINKIM
-2145 EIRINYPHIENLYIT
+2145 EEVKLNYPNIENIYIT
-2160 GHSLGGYQAV
+2160 GHSLGGYQAI
-2170 NAGDWILEDDKL
+2170 NAGDRILEDDNL
-2182 ADIEAKLRRVVNF
+2182 ADIEGKLRRVVNF
-2195 NGPGFQHRDD
+2195 NGPGFNNQQE
-2205 SLQRATSKGK
+2205 SFYRAIEKGK
-2215 MFTRYLVDELD
+2215 IFTRYLVDKID
-2226 FGNSFATIGPMPNDV
+2226 RDNSFATMGQMTNDV
-2241 KVPYKKE
+2241 KVPYKK
-2248 TINNPEVEV
+2248 TINNPDVSV
-2257 HNLTSFFYTLDQG
+2257 HNLTSFFYTLDRG

-2278 RDSGNYSLITDV
+2278 SDSGNYPLITDL

-2332 KDANGNEKVWNA
+2332 KDANGNEEVWNA

-2354 TSVNGEYAWDVPEG
+2354 TSVNGEFAWDVPEG
-2368 LWKVKVSKEGYVS
+2368 LWKVKVSKEGYIS

-2397 FKLVPHTYSLTY
+2397 FKLVPHTYSLNY
-2409 NLDGGSVTRDLP
+2409 NLGGGSVTRDLP
-2421 TTYQT
+2421 STYQT

-2438 GYIFEGWYDNSDF
+2438 GYIFEGWYDNPDF

-2511 INGQVLVEITEIYVD
+2511 INGQVLVEITDIYVD

-2580 RVLKTDKVEYV
+2580 RVLKTDKIEYV
-2591 NDASLDAG
+2591 DDASLDVG
-2599 KIREIAAV
+2599 KVREIAAV
-2607 DGQVLVEITE
+2607 DGQVLVEITD

-2637 QAKKVYRGTKQV
+2637 QSKKVYRGTKQV
-2649 SQVPD
+2649 SQISD
-2654 VAPIEQNK
+2654 VA
-2662 PEAIIETKVRQE
+2662 
-2674 SRVLKTDKVEYVND
+2674 L
-2688 ASLDAGKIRE
+2688 
-2698 IAAVDG
+2698 
-2704 QVLVEI
+2704 
-2710 TEIYVNGELQS
+2710 
-2721 STEKEL
+2721 
-2727 SRIEPQAKKVYRG
+2727 
-2740 TKQVSQVP
+2740 
-2748 DVAPIEVNRIERNNI
+2748 IEVNRIERNSI

>member
-22 VLVGACMVFGNSVVF
+22 VLVGAYMVFGNSVVF
-37 ADEASNNVPT
+37 ADETSNNVPT
-47 ITENSTVTETVTS
+47 ITENSTVTKTVTS

-67 PHSIENSS
+67 PHSIESSS
-75 NTISEVTSSEKAIDT
+75 NTNGEVTSSEKGIVT

-96 FSVSEQAN
+96 FSVSEQVN
-104 PETGKS
+104 PETGTS
-110 SPSEDVTALVANNNS
+110 SPSAEVTALVANNNS

-131 SKEDANR
+131 SKEDANI
-138 TLDNSIGDDRAS
+138 TLGNSIGEDRAS

-183 SRIEIPEGMTAID
+183 SRIEIPEGMTVID
-196 NNAFKNNTKLKEV
+196 SNAFKNNTKLKEV
-209 ILPSTLKSIGIS
+209 ILPSTLKSIGTS

-238 YIGEN
+238 YIGKN

-251 TEITIPKSVE
+251 TEVIIPKSVE

-351 EISRYVFSDT
+351 EISSYVFSDT

-375 IGTGAFEHS
+375 IRDGAFTNS
-384 GLTSIE
+384 GLISIT
-390 LPKELTGIENWAFRG
+390 LPKELTGIGRSAFSG
-405 THLSAIYLPRKL
+405 THLSEIYFPKQL

-425 SDIGTLKEV
+425 SYIDTLKKV
-434 TVTSNINNGWDYW
+434 TVTSDINKSWDGWFWEGFFD
-447 GAPFY
+447 A
-452 SSPLTTV
+452 SPLTTV
-459 AIEEGV
+459 VIEEGV
-465 TEIADRMFYNQKGIM
+465 TKIPAKMFYNRQGIM
-480 NINFPSTMKEIG
+480 NINFPSTMKEI
-492 ANAFEGTSLKTVLFP
+492 ASYAFGKTSLKKVLLP
-507 STVEYI
+507 SALENI
-513 GDHAFGDIVT
+513 GERAFGDIET

-531 DLVTGKN
+531 NLVTGKN
-538 AFYGSKNLV
+538 AFNGSKNLV

-571 VVPEGVEEIGKD
+571 VVPEGVEEIGED

-588 EQLTKILLPSTL
+588 EQLTKLILPSTL

-623 TIPKSILENTQVEKI
+623 TIPEGILENTQVEKI

-672 GAFKNSNLES
+672 GAFMNSNLES

-690 EIAEEA
+690 EIAEKA
-696 FSYNKL
+696 FFNNKL

-716 HAFSNN
+716 YAFSNN

-730 SRLEVLGIA
+730 SRLEVLGTA

-750 FSEGLKEIR
+750 FSEGLKEIT
-759 GDSYSGPSAF
+759 SAF

-777 VLPKSLEKIGDGA
+777 VLPKSLEKIGNGA
-790 FYDLKGLA
+790 FYNLKGLA

-806 TSIGN
+806 TSIGD

-825 ANLKTIGRYAFS
+825 ANLKIIGRYAFS

-854 DHAFSI
+854 NHAFSI

-873 SVANYS
+873 SVTSS
-879 YNTSYIYNR
+879 YNTSYIYNG
-888 SWNSVEWGQG
+888 SWKSVEWGEY

-917 ISEIISELF
+917 ISEIISGLF
-926 RGTGINKIDLPSS
+926 KETGINKIDLPSS
-939 VTRIGSAAFANSDL
+939 VTKIGSSAFANSDL

-994 VETLDKV
+994 VKTLDKV
-1001 TLPANLKEISSKT
+1001 ILPTNLKEISSKT

-1083 IATLAS
+1083 IANLVS

-1136 PSTIKTIENYAF
+1136 PSTIKTIENNAF

-1163 ETIDERAFAN
+1163 ETIDDRAFAN
-1173 ANFKHVKL
+1173 ANLKHVKL

-1189 RGAFENNHSLKE
+1189 RGAFENNHSLTE
-1201 VIFPKQLRAIS
+1201 VIFSKKLRNIS

-1225 VPSNIEEINSGA
+1225 VPSNIEEIYSGA

-1261 GNQLKMIE
+1261 GNQLKVIE
-1269 LPASLQYLGRSAFGN
+1269 LPASLQYLGSSAFGN

-1294 SNIELDRYYDVNTIS
+1294 SNVGHDKYYDDDTIS
-1309 PFTYQNYYGD
+1309 PFSYRDYYSD

-1349 PIKSVTFKDN
+1349 PVKSVTFKDN

-1364 IGSHAFDGTSLTF
+1364 IGAHAFEGTSLTF

-1389 YAFGNI
+1389 FAFGNI

-1461 NKSIAISFDGPQ
+1461 NKSTAISFEGHQ

-1492 FESTDIGYYDIPDT
+1492 FESTEIGYYDIPDT

-1541 KGMKLLVIPNKVESI
+1541 KGMKQLVIPDKVESI

-1563 MEGLENVYIPASVTN
+1563 MEGLENVYIPASVTK
-1578 IGENL
+1578 IGEKL
-1583 IANKDKVTFHVVG
+1583 IANKDKVTFHVVS

-1611 VALGDDYKHYND
+1611 VEAGDEYKHYND
-1623 SIVTRGH
+1623 SIVTKAILR
-1630 LLTTSQNL
+1630 TTSQNL
-1638 KFSGDLSLRLEY
+1638 KLSGNLSLRLEY
-1650 ELKTAGRNITDT
+1650 ELKTAGRNISDT
-1662 EIVITLPDDKVSF
+1662 EIVITLPDDKISF

-1682 KKGTISGKNKNVL
+1682 KKGTISGKNKNIL

-1716 ELTYLDIVAQI
+1716 ELAYLDIVAQI
-1727 RYKENGIQRAELLGH
+1727 RYNENGIQRAELLGH
-1742 INEEMPYLTINVND
+1742 VNEEIPYLTVNVND

-1764 VSGKTK
+1764 VFGRTK
-1770 PNTKIK
+1770 PNTKVKFYVNHAYENIP
-1776 LAVFDSSERILETV
+1776 ETT

-1796 YSAVVPVDVSKL
+1796 YRIVLPINVSQL
-1808 SSDENSLRKIVLTV
+1808 SSDYNSLNPIYLEV
-1822 ISEISR
+1822 ISEISP
-1828 DNIIAKSKTILYQSS
+1828 DNHLSKEKTIFYRSS

-1873 PGEEFEFEVELEND
+1873 PGEKFEFEVELEND

-1895 KTSRN
+1895 NTSRN
-1900 NKDGFVHL
+1900 NKDGVIHL
-1908 SRQSNPHLF
+1908 SRQSSPHLF
-1917 KYKGFFD
+1917 KYEGFFD

-1937 VIKVETLNNRDSDGD
+1937 VIKVETLNSRDSDGD

-1999 SPKDLEK
+1999 SPKGLEG
-2006 LLPKNGETGVSH
+2006 LFPKNGETGVSY
-2018 FNFDELNADN
+2018 FNFDSLNADK
-2028 KPKHQFYD
+2028 KPSYQFFD
-2036 LNIKSTDRS
+2036 LDIESTDKS
-2045 LFSNWIFVNQ
+2045 LFSNWIFVKQ
-2055 LENAYKEPE
+2055 LEIAFKEPE
-2064 IRGNDKDVGLYHA
+2064 IAGDNPSPGEYHS
-2077 TVSYFIDKNKRNI
+2077 TVSYFIDKNKENI
-2090 IVAFRGSDEKPN
+2090 IVAFRGSEEKPN
-2102 RLLKFG
+2102 RLIKIDPLG
-2108 SLDNEAAWGN
+2108 IDNEAGFGN
-2118 RLILNNTFLGRNPQE
+2118 IKIPLGNSPQE
-2133 RAAKYQIRKIID
+2133 RAAKYQINKIM
-2145 EIRINYPHIENLYIT
+2145 EEVKLNYPNIENIYIT
-2160 GHSLGGYQAV
+2160 GHSLGGYQAI
-2170 NAGDWILEDDKL
+2170 NAGDRILEDDNL
-2182 ADIEAKLRRVVNF
+2182 ADIKNKLRRVVNF
-2195 NGPGFQHRDD
+2195 NGPGFNNQEAGL
-2205 SLQRATSKGK
+2205 SRAIAQGN
-2215 MFTRYLVDELD
+2215 MFTRYLVDKIDTPNGL
-2226 FGNSFATIGPMPNDV
+2226 ATIGQMPNDV
-2241 KVPYKKE
+2241 KVPYKK
-2248 TINNPEVEV
+2248 TINNPDVSV
-2257 HNLTSFFYTLDQG
+2257 HNLTSFFYTLDRG
-2270 YRSSKSRF
+2270 YRSSKLRF
-2278 RDSGNYSLITDV
+2278 RDSGNYPLITDL

-2322 LSGAQVTVYY
+2322 LSGAKVTVYF
-2332 KDANGNEKVWNA
+2332 KDANGKEKVWNA

-2354 TSVNGEYAWDVPEG
+2354 TSVNGEFAWDVPEG
-2368 LWKVKVSKEGYVS
+2368 LWKVKVSKEGYIS

-2397 FKLVPHTYSLTY
+2397 FKLVPKTYALTF
-2409 NLDGGSVTRDLP
+2409 NLGGGSVTHDLP
-2421 TTYQT
+2421 STYQT
-2426 DVEVPLVSPTRS
+2426 DVEVSLESPTRN
-2438 GYIFEGWYDNSDF
+2438 GYIFEGWYDNPDF

-2488 TTDKVEYVDDASLDA
+2488 TTDKVEYVDDASLEA
-2503 GKVREVAA
+2503 GKIREVAA
-2511 INGQVLVEITEIYVD
+2511 INGKVLVEITDVYVN
-2526 GKLQSSTEKEL
+2526 GELQSSTEREL

-2580 RVLKTDKVEYV
+2580 RALKTDKVEYV
-2591 NDASLDAG
+2591 DDSSLDVGKVREVAAINGKVLVEITDIYVNSELQLSTERELSRIEPQAKKVYRGTKQVSHVPDVAPMENNKPEVIIETKVRQESRVLKTDKIEYVDDSSLDAG
-2599 KIREIAAV
+2599 KVREVVAIN
-2607 DGQVLVEITE
+2607 GKVLVEITDV
-2617 IYVNGELQSSTEKE
+2617 YVNDELQLSTEKE

-2649 SQVPD
+2649 SYVPD
-2654 VAPIEQNK
+2654 IAPIE
-2662 PEAIIETKVRQE
+2662 II
-2674 SRVLKTDKVEYVND
+2674 
-2688 ASLDAGKIRE
+2688 
-2698 IAAVDG
+2698 
-2704 QVLVEI
+2704 
-2710 TEIYVNGELQS
+2710 
-2721 STEKEL
+2721 
-2727 SRIEPQAKKVYRG
+2727 
-2740 TKQVSQVP
+2740 
-2748 DVAPIEVNRIERNNI
+2748 RIERNNI

-2775 TKLEPVVM
+2775 TKIEQVVM
-2783 NQSSSEPLSSK
+2783 NQSSSEPFSSK

-2814 FEWAGIIA
+2814 FELAGIIA

>member
-75 NTISEVTSSEKAIDT
+75 NAISEVTSSEKAIDT

-96 FSVSEQAN
+96 FSVSEQVN

-261 SASYA
+261 SASYS

-390 LPKELTGIENWAFRG
+390 LPKELTGIGNWAFRG

-547 TINLKSGARK
+547 TISLKSGARK

-588 EQLTKILLPSTL
+588 EQLTKIILPSTL

-730 SRLEVLGIA
+730 SRLEVLGTA

-1261 GNQLKMIE
+1261 GNQLKVIE

-1937 VIKVETLNNRDSDGD
+1937 VIKVETLNSRDSDGD

-1962 TDKVVIS
+1962 TDKEVIS

-1978 HNNSWDVS
+1978 HKNSWDVS

-2036 LNIKSTDRS
+2036 LSIKSTDRS

-2108 SLDNEAAWGN
+2108 PLDNEAAWGN

-2215 MFTRYLVDELD
+2215 MFTRYLVDKID
-2226 FGNSFATIGPMPNDV
+2226 RDNSFATIGPMPNDV
-2241 KVPYKKE
+2241 KVPFKK
-2248 TINNPEVEV
+2248 TINNPDVEV

-2322 LSGAQVTVYY
+2322 LSGAQVTVYF
-2332 KDANGNEKVWNA
+2332 KDANGKERVWNA

-2381 SESDWLPVAP
+2381 SESDWLSVAP

-2426 DVEVPLVSPTRS
+2426 DVEIPLGSPARS
-2438 GYIFEGWYDNSDF
+2438 GYIFEGWYDNPDF

-2503 GKVREVAA
+2503 GKVREVAT
-2511 INGQVLVEITEIYVD
+2511 INGKVLVEITDVYVN
-2526 GKLQSSTEKEL
+2526 GELQSSTEREL

-2599 KIREIAAV
+2599 KIREVAAV
-2607 DGQVLVEITE
+2607 DGQVLVEITD

-2631 LSRIEP
+2631 LLRIEP

-2654 VAPIEQNK
+2654 IVLIE
-2662 PEAIIETKVRQE
+2662 
-2674 SRVLKTDKVEYVND
+2674 D
-2688 ASLDAGKIRE
+2688 
-2698 IAAVDG
+2698 
-2704 QVLVEI
+2704 
-2710 TEIYVNGELQS
+2710 
-2721 STEKEL
+2721 
-2727 SRIEPQAKKVYRG
+2727 
-2740 TKQVSQVP
+2740 
-2748 DVAPIEVNRIERNNI
+2748 NRIERNNI
-2763 TKEHQGVSTVIN
+2763 MKEHQGGSTVIN

-2783 NQSSSEPLSSK
+2783 NQSSSDPLSSK

-2814 FEWAGIIA
+2814 FELAGIIA
-2822 LATAHFGIISNKR
+2822 LATAHFGITSNKR

>member
-15 WVTVAGT
+15 WVTVAGL
-22 VLVGACMVFGNSVVF
+22 VLVGTYMAFGNSVVL
-37 ADEASNNVPT
+37 ADESSNNVPT
-47 ITENSTVTETVTS
+47 ITENSTTTETVTS

-67 PHSIENSS
+67 PHSIESSS
-75 NTISEVTSSEKAIDT
+75 NMKSDVSSSEKVIDP
-90 EEHKTN
+90 EEYKTN
-96 FSVSEQAN
+96 LSVSEQGN
-104 PETGKS
+104 PEAAKS
-110 SPSEDVTALVANNNS
+110 SPSEDVTAMVANNNS
-125 SVDKIT
+125 SVDKIST
-131 SKEDANR
+131 KEDTNI
-138 TLDNSIGDDRAS
+138 TFDSSIGEDRAS

-174 FEELNASGA
+174 YKELNASGA
-183 SRIEIPEGMTAID
+183 SRIEIPEGMTVID
-196 NNAFKNNTKLKEV
+196 DNAFKNNTKLKEV
-209 ILPSTLKSIGIS
+209 ILPSSLKSIGIS

-228 SKIELPSSLT
+228 SKIKLPSSLT

-251 TEITIPKSVE
+251 TEVTIPKSVE

-375 IGTGAFEHS
+375 IREGAFTNS
-384 GLTSIE
+384 GLKSIT
-390 LPKELTGIENWAFRG
+390 LPKELTEIGRSAFSG
-405 THLSAIYLPRKL
+405 THLSEIYFPKQL

-425 SDIGTLKEV
+425 SYIDTLKKV
-434 TVTSNINNGWDYW
+434 TVTSDINKSWDGWFWEGFFD
-447 GAPFY
+447 A
-452 SSPLTTV
+452 SPLTTV
-459 AIEEGV
+459 VIEEGV
-465 TEIADRMFYNQKGIM
+465 TKIPARMFYNRQGIM
-480 NINFPSTMKEIG
+480 NINFPSTMKEI
-492 ANAFEGTSLKTVLFP
+492 ARSAFEKTSLKKVLLP
-507 STVEYI
+507 SAVENI
-513 GDHAFGDIVT
+513 GEHAFGDIET

-531 DLVTGKN
+531 NLVTGKN

-547 TINLKSGARK
+547 TINLKPGARK
-557 IVDGFLAN
+557 IVDGFLVN

-588 EQLTKILLPSTL
+588 EQLTKIILPSTL

-623 TIPKSILENTQVEKI
+623 TIPKGILENTQVEKI
-638 VLSEG
+638 VISEG

-730 SRLEVLGIA
+730 SRLEVLGTA
-739 FVDNSELSKIT
+739 FVDNFELSKIT

-759 GDSYSGPSAF
+759 GASYYSPSAF

-888 SWNSVEWGQG
+888 TWNRVGWGEG
-898 YNAIFSGDKNLKTV
+898 IFSGAKNLKTV

-926 RGTGINKIDLPSS
+926 SGTGIKKIDLPSS
-939 VTRIGSAAFANSDL
+939 VTKIDSAAFANSDL

-958 PSSLSEIQDFAFAN
+958 PPSLSEIQDFAFAN

-1014 FYKTNIAK
+1014 FYKTNIAN

-1042 KSITLPNNLISIGQN
+1042 QSITLPNNLISIGQN
-1057 AFSGTQLTTV
+1057 AFSGTQLTNVT
-1067 VLPSKIK
+1067 LPSKLK
-1074 TLENEAFGE
+1074 TLETEAFGE
-1083 IATLAS
+1083 IATLVS

-1109 ENVIIE
+1109 ENVIFE
-1115 DGREKIPAGLLSNIG
+1115 DGRENIPSGLLSNIG

-1136 PSTIKTIENYAF
+1136 PSTIKTIEYSAF
-1148 AQNDYLSEIVLNNAL
+1148 AQNDYLSEIILNNAL
-1163 ETIDERAFAN
+1163 EAIYESAFAN
-1173 ANFKHVKL
+1173 TNLKHVKL

-1189 RGAFENNHSLKE
+1189 RGAFENNHSLTE
-1201 VIFPKQLRAIS
+1201 VIFTKQLRAIS

-1225 VPSNIEEINSGA
+1225 IPSNIEEIHSGA

-1248 SEGIQRIASSAFV
+1248 SEGIKRIASSAFV
-1261 GNQLKMIE
+1261 GNQLKVIE
-1269 LPASLQYLGRSAFGN
+1269 LPASLQYLGSSAFGN

-1294 SNIELDRYYDVNTIS
+1294 SNVDLDKYYDVDTIS
-1309 PFTYQNYYGD
+1309 PFSYRDYYSD

-1349 PIKSVTFKDN
+1349 PVKSVTFKDN

-1364 IGSHAFDGTSLTF
+1364 IGAHAFDGTSLTF

-1389 YAFGNI
+1389 FAFGNI

-1461 NKSIAISFDGPQ
+1461 NKSTAISFEGTQ

-1492 FESTDIGYYDIPDT
+1492 FESTEIGYYDIPDT
-1506 VSEIGDGAFRFNPNL
+1506 VREIGDGAFRFNPNL

-1541 KGMKLLVIPNKVESI
+1541 KGMKLLVIPDKVDSI

-1578 IGENL
+1578 IGDNL

-1611 VALGDDYKHYND
+1611 VAVGDDYKHYND
-1623 SIVTRGH
+1623 SIVTRAH

-1638 KFSGDLSLRLEY
+1638 KFSGNLSLRLEY
-1650 ELKTAGRNITDT
+1650 ELKTAGRNISDT

-1742 INEEMPYLTINVND
+1742 VNEEMPYLTINVND
-1756 YISSNSLT
+1756 YISNDSLT

-1776 LAVFDSSERILETV
+1776 LDIKDSSERILETV

-1796 YSAVVPVDVSKL
+1796 YSVVVPVDVSKL

-1873 PGEEFEFEVELEND
+1873 PGEKFEFEVELEND

-1900 NKDGFVHL
+1900 NKDGFIHL

-1917 KYKGFFD
+1917 KYEGFFD

-1937 VIKVETLNNRDSDGD
+1937 VIKVETLISRDSDGD

-1969 NYNPIIADK
+1969 NNNPIIADK

-1999 SPKDLEK
+1999 SPKELEK
-2006 LLPKNGETGVSH
+2006 LLPKNGETGVSQ
-2018 FNFDELNADN
+2018 FNFDELNTDN

-2036 LNIKSTDRS
+2036 LNLESTDRS
-2045 LFSNWIFVNQ
+2045 LFSNWIFVKQ
-2055 LENAYKEPE
+2055 LENAFKEPE
-2064 IRGNDKDVGLYHA
+2064 IADNNPSPGEYHS
-2077 TVSYFIDKNKRNI
+2077 TVSYFIDKNKENI

-2102 RLLKFG
+2102 KPNKFDLLG
-2108 SLDNEAAWGN
+2108 IDNEAGLGN
-2118 RLILNNTFLGRNPQE
+2118 IKIPGGNSPQE
-2133 RAAKYQIRKIID
+2133 RAAKYQINKIM
-2145 EIRINYPHIENLYIT
+2145 EEVKLNYPNIENIYIT
-2160 GHSLGGYQAV
+2160 GHSLGGYQAI
-2170 NAGDWILEDDKL
+2170 NAGDRILEDDNL
-2182 ADIEAKLRRVVNF
+2182 ADIEGKLRRVVNF
-2195 NGPGFQHRDD
+2195 NGPGFNNQQE
-2205 SLQRATSKGK
+2205 SFYRAIEKGK
-2215 MFTRYLVDELD
+2215 IFTRYLVDKID
-2226 FGNSFATIGPMPNDV
+2226 RDNSFATIGQMTNDV
-2241 KVPYKKE
+2241 KVPYKK
-2248 TINNPEVEV
+2248 TINNPDVSV
-2257 HNLTSFFYTLDQG
+2257 HNLTSFFYTLDRG

-2278 RDSGNYSLITDV
+2278 RDSGNYSLITDL

-2316 SVTSKA
+2316 SVTSKV

-2368 LWKVKVSKEGYVS
+2368 HWKVKVSKEGYVS

-2397 FKLVPHTYSLTY
+2397 FKLVPHTYSLNY
-2409 NLDGGSVTRDLP
+2409 NLGGGSVTRDLP
-2421 TTYQT
+2421 STYQT
-2426 DVEVPLVSPTRS
+2426 DVEVSLVSPTRS
-2438 GYIFEGWYDNSDF
+2438 GYIFEGWYDNPDF

-2473 ALARQ
+2473 ALAKQ

-2488 TTDKVEYVDDASLDA
+2488 TTDKVEYVDDSNLDA
-2503 GKVREVAA
+2503 GKIREIAA
-2511 INGQVLVEITEIYVD
+2511 VDGQVLVEITDIYVN

-2537 SRIEPQAKKVYRGTK
+2537 SRIEPQSKKVYRGTK
-2552 QVSQVPDVAPIEQNK
+2552 QVSHVPDVAPIEHNK

-2580 RVLKTDKVEYV
+2580 RVLKTDKIEYV
-2591 NDASLDAG
+2591 DDSSLDAG
-2599 KIREIAAV
+2599 KVREIAAV
-2607 DGQVLVEITE
+2607 DGKVLVEITDV
-2617 IYVNGELQSSTEKE
+2617 YVNGELQSSIERE

-2637 QAKKVYRGTKQV
+2637 QSKKIYRGTKQV
-2649 SQVPD
+2649 SHVPD
-2654 VAPIEQNK
+2654 VAPIEIN
-2662 PEAIIETKVRQE
+2662 
-2674 SRVLKTDKVEYVND
+2674 S
-2688 ASLDAGKIRE
+2688 
-2698 IAAVDG
+2698 
-2704 QVLVEI
+2704 
-2710 TEIYVNGELQS
+2710 
-2721 STEKEL
+2721 
-2727 SRIEPQAKKVYRG
+2727 
-2740 TKQVSQVP
+2740 
-2748 DVAPIEVNRIERNNI
+2748 IERNNI
-2763 TKEHQGVSTVIN
+2763 TKEHQGGSTVIN

-2783 NQSSSEPLSSK
+2783 NQSYSEPLSSK
-2794 ETTIRTKGYLPNTSS
+2794 ETTIRMKGYLPNTSS
-2809 EYGYG
+2809 EYGYSL
-2814 FEWAGIIA
+2814 ELAGIIA

>member
-22 VLVGACMVFGNSVVF
+22 VLVGAYMVFGNSVVF
-37 ADEASNNVPT
+37 ADETSNNVPT
-47 ITENSTVTETVTS
+47 ITENSTVTKTVTS

-67 PHSIENSS
+67 PHSIESSS
-75 NTISEVTSSEKAIDT
+75 NTNGEVTSSEKGIVT

-96 FSVSEQAN
+96 FSVSEQVN
-104 PETGKS
+104 PETGTS
-110 SPSEDVTALVANNNS
+110 SPSAEVTALVANNNS

-131 SKEDANR
+131 SKEDANI
-138 TLDNSIGDDRAS
+138 TLGNSIGEDRAS

-183 SRIEIPEGMTAID
+183 SRIEIPEGMTVID
-196 NNAFKNNTKLKEV
+196 SNAFKNNTKLKEV
-209 ILPSTLKSIGIS
+209 ILPSTLKSIGTS

-238 YIGEN
+238 YIGKN

-251 TEITIPKSVE
+251 TEVIIPKSVE

-351 EISRYVFSDT
+351 EISSYVFSDT

-375 IGTGAFEHS
+375 IRDGAFTNS
-384 GLTSIE
+384 GLISIT
-390 LPKELTGIENWAFRG
+390 LPKELTGIGRSAFSG
-405 THLSAIYLPRKL
+405 THLSEIYFPKQL

-425 SDIGTLKEV
+425 SYIDTLKKV
-434 TVTSNINNGWDYW
+434 TVTSDINKSWDGWFWEGFFD
-447 GAPFY
+447 A
-452 SSPLTTV
+452 SPLTTV
-459 AIEEGV
+459 VIEEGV
-465 TEIADRMFYNQKGIM
+465 TKIPAKMFYNRQGIM
-480 NINFPSTMKEIG
+480 NINFPSTMKEI
-492 ANAFEGTSLKTVLFP
+492 ASYAFGKTSLKKVLLP
-507 STVEYI
+507 SALENI
-513 GDHAFGDIVT
+513 GERAFGDIET

-531 DLVTGKN
+531 NLVTGKN
-538 AFYGSKNLV
+538 AFNGSKNLV

-571 VVPEGVEEIGKD
+571 VVPEGVEEIGED

-588 EQLTKILLPSTL
+588 EQLTKLILPSTL

-623 TIPKSILENTQVEKI
+623 TIPEGILENTQVEKI

-672 GAFKNSNLES
+672 GAFMNSNLES

-690 EIAEEA
+690 EIAEKA
-696 FSYNKL
+696 FFNNKL

-716 HAFSNN
+716 YAFSNN

-730 SRLEVLGIA
+730 SRLEVLGTA

-750 FSEGLKEIR
+750 FSEGLKEIT
-759 GDSYSGPSAF
+759 SAF

-777 VLPKSLEKIGDGA
+777 VLPKSLEKIGNGA
-790 FYDLKGLA
+790 FYNLKGLA

-806 TSIGN
+806 TSIGD

-825 ANLKTIGRYAFS
+825 ANLKIIGRYAFS

-854 DHAFSI
+854 NHAFSI

-873 SVANYS
+873 SVTSS
-879 YNTSYIYNR
+879 YNTSYIYNG
-888 SWNSVEWGQG
+888 SWKSVEWGEY

-917 ISEIISELF
+917 ISEIISGLF
-926 RGTGINKIDLPSS
+926 KETGINKIDLPSS
-939 VTRIGSAAFANSDL
+939 VTKIGSSAFANSDL

-994 VETLDKV
+994 VKTLDKV
-1001 TLPANLKEISSKT
+1001 ILPTNLKEISSKT

-1083 IATLAS
+1083 IANLVS

-1136 PSTIKTIENYAF
+1136 PSTIKTIENNAF

-1163 ETIDERAFAN
+1163 ETIDDRAFAN
-1173 ANFKHVKL
+1173 ANLKHVKL

-1189 RGAFENNHSLKE
+1189 RGAFENNHSLTE
-1201 VIFPKQLRAIS
+1201 VIFSKKLRNIS

-1225 VPSNIEEINSGA
+1225 VPSNIEEIYSGA

-1261 GNQLKMIE
+1261 GNQLKVIE
-1269 LPASLQYLGRSAFGN
+1269 LPASLQYLGSSAFGN

-1294 SNIELDRYYDVNTIS
+1294 SNVGHDKYYDDDTIS
-1309 PFTYQNYYGD
+1309 PFSYRDYYSD

-1349 PIKSVTFKDN
+1349 PVKSVTFKDN

-1364 IGSHAFDGTSLTF
+1364 IGAHAFEGTSLTF

-1389 YAFGNI
+1389 FAFGNI

-1461 NKSIAISFDGPQ
+1461 NKSTAISFEGHQ

-1492 FESTDIGYYDIPDT
+1492 FESTEIGYYDIPDT

-1541 KGMKLLVIPNKVESI
+1541 KGMKQLVIPDKVESI

-1563 MEGLENVYIPASVTN
+1563 MEGLENVYIPASVTK
-1578 IGENL
+1578 IGEKL
-1583 IANKDKVTFHVVG
+1583 IANKDKVTFHVVS

-1611 VALGDDYKHYND
+1611 VEAGDEYKHYND
-1623 SIVTRGH
+1623 SIVTKAILR
-1630 LLTTSQNL
+1630 TTSQNL
-1638 KFSGDLSLRLEY
+1638 KLSGNLSLRLEY
-1650 ELKTAGRNITDT
+1650 ELKTAGRNISDT
-1662 EIVITLPDDKVSF
+1662 EIVITLPDDKISF

-1682 KKGTISGKNKNVL
+1682 KKGTISGKNKNIL

-1716 ELTYLDIVAQI
+1716 ELAYLDIVAQI
-1727 RYKENGIQRAELLGH
+1727 RYNENGIQRAELLGH
-1742 INEEMPYLTINVND
+1742 VNEEIPYLTVNVND

-1764 VSGKTK
+1764 VFGRTK
-1770 PNTKIK
+1770 PNTKVKFYVNHAYENIP
-1776 LAVFDSSERILETV
+1776 ETT

-1796 YSAVVPVDVSKL
+1796 YRIVLPINVSQF
-1808 SSDENSLRKIVLTV
+1808 SSDYNSSNPIYLEV
-1822 ISEISR
+1822 ISEISP
-1828 DNIIAKSKTILYQSS
+1828 DNHLSKEKTIFYRSS

-1873 PGEEFEFEVELEND
+1873 PGEKFEFEVELEND

-1895 KTSRN
+1895 NTSRN
-1900 NKDGFVHL
+1900 NKDGVIHL
-1908 SRQSNPHLF
+1908 SRQSSPHLF
-1917 KYKGFFD
+1917 KYEGFFD

-1937 VIKVETLNNRDSDGD
+1937 VIKVETLNSRDSDGD

-2018 FNFDELNADN
+2018 FNFDELNAEN

-2045 LFSNWIFVNQ
+2045 LFSNWIFVKQ
-2055 LENAYKEPE
+2055 LQNAFKEPE
-2064 IRGNDKDVGLYHA
+2064 IAGDDKFVGDYHS
-2077 TVSYFIDKNKRNI
+2077 TVSYFIDKNKKNI
-2090 IVAFRGSDEKPN
+2090 IVAFRGSEEVGEAFPGNKLVPN
-2102 RLLKFG
+2102 
-2108 SLDNEAAWGN
+2108 A
-2118 RLILNNTFLGRNPQE
+2118 RNPQE
-2133 RAAKYQIRKIID
+2133 RAAKYQIRKIIE
-2145 EIRINYPHIENLYIT
+2145 EIKLNYPHFENIYIT

-2182 ADIEAKLRRVVNF
+2182 SDIEGKLRRVLNF
-2195 NGPGFQHRDD
+2195 NGPGFNNQEAGL
-2205 SLQRATSKGK
+2205 SRARAKGN
-2215 MFTRYLVDELD
+2215 MFTRYLVDEINLLN
-2226 FGNSFATIGPMPNDV
+2226 GGATIGQMPNDV
-2241 KVPYKKE
+2241 KVPYKK
-2248 TINNPEVEV
+2248 TIHHIDNRLFGIDISV
-2257 HNLTSFFYTLDQG
+2257 HNLTSFFYTLEQG

-2278 RDSGNYSLITDV
+2278 SDSSNYPLITDV

-2301 ESPNYVIDPSGTIIN
+2301 ESPNYVIDPSGTIMN

-2322 LSGAQVTVYY
+2322 LSGAQVTVYF
-2332 KDANGNEKVWNA
+2332 KDANGKEKVWNA

-2354 TSVNGEYAWDVPEG
+2354 TNVNGEYAWDVPEG
-2368 LWKVKVSKEGYVS
+2368 LWKVKVSKEGYAS
-2381 SESDWLPVAP
+2381 AESAWLPVAP

-2397 FKLVPHTYSLTY
+2397 FKLVPKTYALTF
-2409 NLDGGSVTRDLP
+2409 NLGGGSVTHDLP
-2421 TTYQT
+2421 STYQT
-2426 DVEVPLVSPTRS
+2426 DVEVSLESPTRN
-2438 GYIFEGWYDNSDF
+2438 GYIFEGWYDNPDF

-2488 TTDKVEYVDDASLDA
+2488 TTDKVEYVDDASLEAGKIREVAAINGKVLVEITDVYVNGELQSSTERELSRIEPQSKKVYRGTKQVSHVPDVAPMENNKPEVIIETKVRQESRVLKTDKIEYVDDSSLDA

-2511 INGQVLVEITEIYVD
+2511 INGKVLVEITDVYVN
-2526 GKLQSSTEKEL
+2526 GELQSSTEREL

-2552 QVSQVPDVAPIEQNK
+2552 QVSYVPDIAPIE
-2567 PEAIIETKVRQES
+2567 II
-2580 RVLKTDKVEYV
+2580 
-2591 NDASLDAG
+2591 
-2599 KIREIAAV
+2599 
-2607 DGQVLVEITE
+2607 
-2617 IYVNGELQSSTEKE
+2617 
-2631 LSRIEP
+2631 
-2637 QAKKVYRGTKQV
+2637 
-2649 SQVPD
+2649 
-2654 VAPIEQNK
+2654 
-2662 PEAIIETKVRQE
+2662 
-2674 SRVLKTDKVEYVND
+2674 
-2688 ASLDAGKIRE
+2688 
-2698 IAAVDG
+2698 
-2704 QVLVEI
+2704 
-2710 TEIYVNGELQS
+2710 
-2721 STEKEL
+2721 
-2727 SRIEPQAKKVYRG
+2727 
-2740 TKQVSQVP
+2740 
-2748 DVAPIEVNRIERNNI
+2748 RIERNNI

-2775 TKLEPVVM
+2775 TKIEQVVM
-2783 NQSSSEPLSSK
+2783 NQSSSEPFSSK

-2814 FEWAGIIA
+2814 FELAGIIA

>member
-75 NTISEVTSSEKAIDT
+75 NTNSEVTSSEKAIDT

-96 FSVSEQAN
+96 FSVSEQVN

-125 SVDKIT
+125 SVDKIST
-131 SKEDANR
+131 KEDANI
-138 TLDNSIGDDRAS
+138 TFDSSIGEDRAS
-150 VLTNSSDSR
+150 VLTNSSDSK

-174 FEELNASGA
+174 FKELNDSGA
-183 SRIEIPEGMTAID
+183 SRIEIPEGMTVID
-196 NNAFKNNTKLKEV
+196 DNAFKNNTKLKEV

-228 SKIELPSSLT
+228 SKIELPYSLT
-238 YIGEN
+238 YIGYN

-251 TEITIPKSVE
+251 TEVTIPKSVE
-261 SASYA
+261 TASHA
-266 FYGDVNLKKV
+266 FSGDVNLKKV

-286 PRVLHNTGIEEI
+286 SGILNNTGLEEI

-312 SNSKSLEKINLLD
+312 SNNKSLEKINLLD

-390 LPKELTGIENWAFRG
+390 LPKELTEIGYYAFSQ
-405 THLSAIYLPRKL
+405 THLSEIYLPKKL
-417 NYLGINAF
+417 NSLGINAF
-425 SDIGTLKEV
+425 SNIDTLKKV
-434 TVTSNINNGWDYW
+434 TVTSDINKSWDDWYW
-447 GAPFY
+447 EGLFDG
-452 SSPLTTV
+452 SPLTTV
-459 AIEEGV
+459 VIEEGV
-465 TEIADRMFYNQKGIM
+465 TKIPAKMFYNQQGIV
-480 NINFPSTMKEIG
+480 NINFPSTMKEIAG
-492 ANAFEGTSLKTVLFP
+492 YAFKNTSLKTVLFP
-507 STVEYI
+507 SAIEKI
-513 GDHAFGDIVT
+513 GNYAFGDIVT

-531 DLVTGKN
+531 NLVTGWN
-538 AFYGSKNLV
+538 AFSGSKNLV

-557 IVDGFLAN
+557 IVDGFLAG

-583 AFSSN
+583 AFSGN
-588 EQLTKILLPSTL
+588 KQLTKLILPSTL
-600 KTIGERA
+600 KTIGEGA
-607 FSNTSLKE
+607 FSNTGLKE
-615 IVFPASMK
+615 IVFPATMK
-623 TIPKSILENTQVEKI
+623 TIPYGILDNTQVEKI

-672 GAFKNSNLES
+672 AAFKNSNLES

-702 SAVTLPTYLKTLGD
+702 SAVTLPTQLKTLGD
-716 HAFSNN
+716 NAFSNN

-730 SRLEVLGIA
+730 SHLEVLGTA

-759 GDSYSGPSAF
+759 GAFYSSLSAF

-798 DISIPENV
+798 NISIPENV

-825 ANLKTIGRYAFS
+825 ANLKTIGRFAFS

-848 QVETIG
+848 RVETIG

-860 ESLESVHIPKSLK
+860 ESLESVHIPRSLK
-873 SVANYS
+873 SISSYS
-879 YNTSYIYNR
+879 STTSYIYDSQWSN
-888 SWNSVEWGQG
+888 VAWGEG
-898 YNAIFSGDKNLKTV
+898 IFSGAKNLKTV

-926 RGTGINKIDLPSS
+926 SGTGINKIDLPSS
-939 VTRIGSAAFANSDL
+939 VTKIGSAAFAHSDL

-958 PSSLSEIQDFAFAN
+958 PPSLSEIQDFAFAN

-1042 KSITLPNNLISIGQN
+1042 QSITLPNNLISIGQN
-1057 AFSGTQLTTV
+1057 AFSGTQLTNVT
-1067 VLPSKIK
+1067 LPSKLK
-1074 TLENEAFGE
+1074 TLETEAFGK
-1083 IATLAS
+1083 IATLVS

-1109 ENVIIE
+1109 ENVIFE
-1115 DGREKIPAGLLSNIG
+1115 DGRENIPSGLLSNIG

-1136 PSTIKTIENYAF
+1136 PSTIKTIEYSAF
-1148 AQNDYLSEIVLNNAL
+1148 AQNDYLSEIILNNAL
-1163 ETIDERAFAN
+1163 EAIYESAFAN
-1173 ANFKHVKL
+1173 TNLKHVKL

-1189 RGAFENNHSLKE
+1189 RGAFENNHSLTE

-1225 VPSNIEEINSGA
+1225 IPSNIEEIHSGA

-1248 SEGIQRIASSAFV
+1248 SEGIKRIASSAFV
-1261 GNQLKMIE
+1261 GNQLKVIE
-1269 LPASLQYLGRSAFGN
+1269 LPASLQYLGSSAFGN

-1611 VALGDDYKHYND
+1611 VAVGDDYKHYND

-1695 TLKDINSLKGTFD
+1695 TLKGINSLKETFD

-1742 INEEMPYLTINVND
+1742 VNEEMPYLTINVND
-1756 YISSNSLT
+1756 YISSDSLT

-1776 LAVFDSSERILETV
+1776 LDIKDSSERILETV

-1796 YSAVVPVDVSKL
+1796 YSVVVPVDVSKL
-1808 SSDENSLRKIVLTV
+1808 SSDENSLRKIELTV

-1828 DNIIAKSKTILYQSS
+1828 DNIITKRKTILYQSS

-1873 PGEEFEFEVELEND
+1873 PGEKFEFEVELEND

-1900 NKDGFVHL
+1900 NKDGFIHL

-1937 VIKVETLNNRDSDGD
+1937 VIKVETLNSRDSDGD

-1962 TDKVVIS
+1962 TDKKVIS
-1969 NYNPIIADK
+1969 NNNPIIADK

-1999 SPKDLEK
+1999 SPKELEK
-2006 LLPKNGETGVSH
+2006 LLPKNGKTEVSL
-2018 FNFDELNADN
+2018 FNFDELNAAN

-2036 LNIKSTDRS
+2036 LNLASTDRS
-2045 LFSNWIFVNQ
+2045 LFSNWTFVNQ

-2077 TVSYFIDKNKRNI
+2077 TVSYFIDKNKKNI
-2090 IVAFRGSDEKPN
+2090 IVAFRGSEEKSN
-2102 RLLKFG
+2102 
-2108 SLDNEAAWGN
+2108 SLFQEFPDNEAVWGN
-2118 RLILNNTFLGRNPQE
+2118 RLILNSRNPQE

-2170 NAGDWILEDDKL
+2170 NAGDWIIEDDKL

-2195 NGPGFQHRDD
+2195 NGPGFHNQEAGL
-2205 SLQRATSKGK
+2205 SRAIAQGK
-2215 MFTRYLVDELD
+2215 MFTRYLVDEID
-2226 FGNSFATIGPMPNDV
+2226 PANGGATIGQTPNDV
-2241 KVPYKKE
+2241 KVPYKK
-2248 TINNPEVEV
+2248 TINNPDVSV
-2257 HNLTSFFYTLDQG
+2257 HNLTSFFYTLDRG
-2270 YRSSKSRF
+2270 YRSSKLRF
-2278 RDSGNYSLITDV
+2278 RDSGNYPLITDL

-2322 LSGAQVTVYY
+2322 LSGAKVTVYF

-2397 FKLVPHTYSLTY
+2397 FKLVPHTYALTY
-2409 NLDGGSVTRDLP
+2409 NLGGGSVTRTLP
-2421 TTYQT
+2421 STYQT
-2426 DVEVPLVSPTRS
+2426 DVEIPLGSPARS
-2438 GYIFEGWYDNSDF
+2438 GYIFEGWYDNPDF

-2488 TTDKVEYVDDASLDA
+2488 TTDKVEYVDDSSLDA
-2503 GKVREVAA
+2503 GKIREVAA
-2511 INGQVLVEITEIYVD
+2511 INGKVLLEIIDVYVN
-2526 GKLQSSTEKEL
+2526 GKLQSSTEREL

-2599 KIREIAAV
+2599 KIREVAAV
-2607 DGQVLVEITE
+2607 DGQVLVEITD
-2617 IYVNGELQSSTEKE
+2617 IYVNGELQSSTERE

-2637 QAKKVYRGTKQV
+2637 QSKKVYRGTKQV
-2649 SQVPD
+2649 SYVPD
-2654 VAPIEQNK
+2654 IAPIE
-2662 PEAIIETKVRQE
+2662 II
-2674 SRVLKTDKVEYVND
+2674 
-2688 ASLDAGKIRE
+2688 
-2698 IAAVDG
+2698 
-2704 QVLVEI
+2704 
-2710 TEIYVNGELQS
+2710 
-2721 STEKEL
+2721 
-2727 SRIEPQAKKVYRG
+2727 
-2740 TKQVSQVP
+2740 
-2748 DVAPIEVNRIERNNI
+2748 RIERNNI
-2763 TKEHQGVSTVIN
+2763 TKEHQGGSTVIN
-2775 TKLEPVVM
+2775 TKIEPVVM

-2814 FEWAGIIA
+2814 FELAGIIA

-2835 KKNIKN
+2835 KKNIKSSY

>member
-1 MKEVLK
+1 M
-7 LRKRRTGQ
+7 
-15 WVTVAGT
+15 
-22 VLVGACMVFGNSVVF
+22 
-37 ADEASNNVPT
+37 
-47 ITENSTVTETVTS
+47 
-60 GYSDVVL
+60 
-67 PHSIENSS
+67 
-75 NTISEVTSSEKAIDT
+75 
-90 EEHKTN
+90 
-96 FSVSEQAN
+96 
-104 PETGKS
+104 
-110 SPSEDVTALVANNNS
+110 
-125 SVDKIT
+125 
-131 SKEDANR
+131 
-138 TLDNSIGDDRAS
+138 
-150 VLTNSSDSR
+150 
-159 VEKTVEEENR
+159 EKTVEEENR

-183 SRIEIPEGMTAID
+183 SRIEIPEGMTVID

-209 ILPSTLKSIGIS
+209 ILPSTLKSIGMS

-251 TEITIPKSVE
+251 TEVTIPKSVE
-261 SASYA
+261 TASHA
-266 FYGDVNLKKV
+266 FYGDINLKKV
-276 IFEDGIVTIP
+276 NFEDGIVTIP
-286 PRVLHNTGIEEI
+286 SGILYNTGLEEI
-298 VLPSSVKTIGSYAF
+298 VLPSSVKAIGSYAF
-312 SNSKSLEKINLLD
+312 SNNKSLEKINLLD

-344 ELPETLT
+344 ELPKTLT
-351 EISRYVFSDT
+351 EISRYAFSDT

-390 LPKELTGIENWAFRG
+390 LPKELTEIGRSAFSG
-405 THLSAIYLPRKL
+405 THLSEIYFPKKL

-425 SDIGTLKEV
+425 SNIDTLKKV
-434 TVTSNINNGWDYW
+434 TVTSDINKSWDDWYW
-447 GAPFY
+447 EGLFDG
-452 SSPLTTV
+452 SPLTTV
-459 AIEEGV
+459 VIEEGV
-465 TEIADRMFYNQKGIM
+465 TKIPAKMFYNQQGIV
-480 NINFPSTMKEIG
+480 NINFPSTMKEIAG
-492 ANAFEGTSLKTVLFP
+492 YAFKNTSLKTVLFP
-507 STVEYI
+507 SAIEKI
-513 GDHAFGDIVT
+513 GNYAFGDIVT

-531 DLVTGKN
+531 NLVTGWN
-538 AFYGSKNLV
+538 AFSGSKNLV

-557 IVDGFLAN
+557 IVDGFLAD

-588 EQLTKILLPSTL
+588 KQLTKITLPSTL
-600 KTIGERA
+600 KTIGEGA
-607 FSNTSLKE
+607 FSNTGLKE

-623 TIPKSILENTQVEKI
+623 TIPKGILDSTQVEKI

-672 GAFKNSNLES
+672 AAFKNSNLES

-702 SAVTLPTYLKTLGD
+702 SAVTLPTQLKTLGD
-716 HAFSNN
+716 NAFSNN
-722 NLKEVTLP
+722 NLKEVILP
-730 SRLEVLGIA
+730 SHLEVLGTA
-739 FVDNSELSKIT
+739 FINNSELSKIT

-759 GDSYSGPSAF
+759 GASYSSLSAF

-854 DHAFSI
+854 SSAFSI

-873 SVANYS
+873 SVTDYS
-879 YNTSYIYNR
+879 RSNSNIYGTY
-888 SWNSVEWGQG
+888 WHDVEWGQG
-898 YNAIFSGDKNLKTV
+898 YNAIFLGDKNLKTV

-926 RGTGINKIDLPSS
+926 RGTGIKKIDLPSS
-939 VTRIGSAAFANSDL
+939 VTKIGSAAFAHSDL

-958 PSSLSEIQDFAFAN
+958 PPSLSEIQDFAFAN

-1030 SIGGIAFADTPL
+1030 SIGGIAFADIPL
-1042 KSITLPNNLISIGQN
+1042 QSITLPNNLISIGQN
-1057 AFSGTQLTTV
+1057 AFSGTQLTNV
-1067 VLPSKIK
+1067 ILPSKLK
-1074 TLENEAFGE
+1074 TLETEAFGE
-1083 IATLAS
+1083 IATLVS

-1109 ENVIIE
+1109 ENVIFE
-1115 DGREKIPAGLLSNIG
+1115 DGRENIPSGLLRNIG

-1136 PSTIKTIENYAF
+1136 PSTIKTIEYSAF
-1148 AQNDYLSEIVLNNAL
+1148 AQNDYLSEIILNNAL
-1163 ETIDERAFAN
+1163 EAIYESAFAN
-1173 ANFKHVKL
+1173 TNLKHVKL

-1189 RGAFENNHSLKE
+1189 RGAFENNHSLTE
-1201 VIFPKQLRAIS
+1201 VIFSKQLRAIS

-1248 SEGIQRIASSAFV
+1248 SEGIKRIASSAFV
-1261 GNQLKMIE
+1261 GNQLKVIE
-1269 LPASLQYLGRSAFGN
+1269 LPASLQYLGSSAFGN

-1294 SNIELDRYYDVNTIS
+1294 SNIELDKYYNVNTIS
-1309 PFTYQNYYGD
+1309 PFSYRDYYSD

-1349 PIKSVTFKDN
+1349 PVKSVTFKDN

-1364 IGSHAFDGTSLTF
+1364 IGNHAFDGTSLTF

-1389 YAFGNI
+1389 FAFGNI

-1461 NKSIAISFDGPQ
+1461 NKSTAISFEGPQ

-1480 LPVGLTKIDSRA
+1480 LPNGLTKIDSRA
-1492 FESTDIGYYDIPDT
+1492 FESTEIEYLDIPDT
-1506 VSEIGDGAFRFNPNL
+1506 VTEIGDGAFRFNSNI

-1531 ALKGYLFEGN
+1531 ALNGYLFEGN
-1541 KGMKLLVIPNKVESI
+1541 KNMNQLIIPDKVESI

-1563 MEGLENVYIPASVTN
+1563 MEGLENVYIPASVTK
-1578 IGENL
+1578 IGEKL
-1583 IANKDKVTFHVVG
+1583 IANKDKVTFHVVS

-1611 VALGDDYKHYND
+1611 VEAGDEYKHYND
-1623 SIVTRGH
+1623 SIVTKAILR
-1630 LLTTSQNL
+1630 TTSQNL
-1638 KFSGDLSLRLEY
+1638 KLSGNLSLRLEY
-1650 ELKTAGRNITDT
+1650 ELKTAGRNISDT

-1675 NSANPIV
+1675 NSENPIV

-1727 RYKENGIQRAELLGH
+1727 RYKGNGIQRAELLGH

-1770 PNTKIK
+1770 PNTKVKFYVNHAYENIP
-1776 LAVFDSSERILETV
+1776 ETT

-1796 YSAVVPVDVSKL
+1796 YRIVLPINVSQF
-1808 SSDENSLRKIVLTV
+1808 SSDYNSSNPIYLKV
-1822 ISEISR
+1822 ISEISP
-1828 DNIIAKSKTILYQSS
+1828 DSYLSKEKTIFYRSS

-1858 FDLTDGKPNNNVIFR
+1858 FNLVDGKANNNVIFR
-1873 PGEEFEFEVELEND
+1873 PGEKFEFELELEND

-1895 KTSRN
+1895 KTSRD
-1900 NKDGFVHL
+1900 NKDAFVYL
-1908 SRQSNPHLF
+1908 RRESNSHWF
-1917 KYKGFFD
+1917 KYEGFFKGA
-1924 VNGIRDDFIPKDF
+1924 GIGDDFIPKDF
-1937 VIKVETLNNRDSDGD
+1937 VIKVETVTNRDSDGD
-1952 GLIDSDKLKE
+1952 GLIDSDKVKE
-1962 TDKVVIS
+1962 TDKFVIS
-1969 NYNPIIADK
+1969 EDNPVIADT
-1978 HNNSWDVS
+1978 NNDNWDVS

-1999 SPKDLEK
+1999 SPKGLEG
-2006 LLPKNGETGVSH
+2006 LLPKNGETGLSY
-2018 FNFDELNADN
+2018 FNFDSLNGDKEPN
-2028 KPKHQFYD
+2028 YQFYD
-2036 LNIKSTDRS
+2036 LDLKSTDKS
-2045 LFSNWIFVNQ
+2045 LFSNWIFVKQ
-2055 LENAYKEPE
+2055 LENAFKESE
-2064 IRGNDKDVGLYHA
+2064 IAGNNISPGKYHS
-2077 TVSYFIDKNKRNI
+2077 TVSYFIDKNKKNI

-2102 RLLKFG
+2102 RLIKYDPLG
-2108 SLDNEAAWGN
+2108 IDNEAGLGN
-2118 RLILNNTFLGRNPQE
+2118 RNIPFGKSPQE
-2133 RAAKYQIRKIID
+2133 RAAKYQIRKIIE
-2145 EIRINYPHIENLYIT
+2145 EIRLNYPHFENLYIT
-2160 GHSLGGYQAV
+2160 GHSLGGYQAA

-2195 NGPGFQHRDD
+2195 NGPGFNNRQD
-2205 SLQRATSKGK
+2205 SLDRATTKGK
-2215 MFTRYLVDELD
+2215 MFTRYLVDEINVPN
-2226 FGNSFATIGPMPNDV
+2226 GIATIGQMPNDV
-2241 KVPYKKE
+2241 KVPFKK
-2248 TINNPEVEV
+2248 TINNPNVVV
-2257 HNLTSFFYTLDQG
+2257 HNLTSFFYTLDRG
-2270 YRSSKSRF
+2270 HRSSKSRF
-2278 RDSGNYSLITDV
+2278 IDRGNHSSITDL
-2290 VEVKNYLLTLP
+2290 VEVKDYLLTLP
-2301 ESPNYVIDPSGTIIN
+2301 ESLNYVIDPSGTVIN
-2316 SVTSKA
+2316 SVTSKT
-2322 LSGAQVTVYY
+2322 LSGVQVTVYF
-2332 KDANGNEKVWNA
+2332 KDSDGKEKVWNA
-2344 DDYSQLNPVL
+2344 DNYSQLNPVL
-2354 TSVNGEYAWDVPEG
+2354 TNVNGEYAWDVPEG
-2368 LWKVKVSKEGYVS
+2368 LWKVKVSKEGYIS

-2409 NLDGGSVTRDLP
+2409 NLGGGSVTRDLP
-2421 TTYQT
+2421 STYQT
-2426 DVEVPLVSPTRS
+2426 DVEVSLESPTRN
-2438 GYIFEGWYDNSDF
+2438 GYIFEGWYDNPHF
-2451 IGNKID
+2451 IGEKID
-2457 STLFNSV
+2457 NTLFNSV

-2473 ALARQ
+2473 ALAKQ
-2478 VKTRQ
+2478 VKIRQ

-2488 TTDKVEYVDDASLDA
+2488 TTDKVEYVEDSSLDA
-2503 GKVREVAA
+2503 GKIREVAA
-2511 INGQVLVEITEIYVD
+2511 INGQVLVEITDIYVD
-2526 GKLQSSTEKEL
+2526 GKLQSNTEKEL
-2537 SRIEPQAKKVYRGTK
+2537 SRIEPQTKKVYRGTK
-2552 QVSQVPDVAPIEQNK
+2552 QVSHVPDVAPIEQNK

-2580 RVLKTDKVEYV
+2580 RALKTDKVEYV
-2591 NDASLDAG
+2591 DDSSLDVGKVREVAAINGKVLVEITDIYVNSELQLSTERELSRIEPQAKKVYRGTKQVSHVPDVAPMENNKPEVIIETKVRQESRVLKTDKIEYVDDSSLDAG
-2599 KIREIAAV
+2599 KVREVVAIN
-2607 DGQVLVEITE
+2607 GKVLVEITDV
-2617 IYVNGELQSSTEKE
+2617 YVNDELQLSTEKE

-2649 SQVPD
+2649 SYVPD
-2654 VAPIEQNK
+2654 IAPIE
-2662 PEAIIETKVRQE
+2662 II
-2674 SRVLKTDKVEYVND
+2674 
-2688 ASLDAGKIRE
+2688 
-2698 IAAVDG
+2698 
-2704 QVLVEI
+2704 
-2710 TEIYVNGELQS
+2710 
-2721 STEKEL
+2721 
-2727 SRIEPQAKKVYRG
+2727 
-2740 TKQVSQVP
+2740 
-2748 DVAPIEVNRIERNNI
+2748 RIERNNI

-2775 TKLEPVVM
+2775 TKIEQVVM
-2783 NQSSSEPLSSK
+2783 NQSSSEPFSSK

-2814 FEWAGIIA
+2814 FELAGIIA

>member
-22 VLVGACMVFGNSVVF
+22 VLVGAYMVFGNSVVF
-37 ADEASNNVPT
+37 ADETSNNVPT
-47 ITENSTVTETVTS
+47 ITENSTVTKTVTS

-67 PHSIENSS
+67 PHSIESSS
-75 NTISEVTSSEKAIDT
+75 NTNGEVTSSEKGIVT

-96 FSVSEQAN
+96 FSVSEQVN
-104 PETGKS
+104 PETGTS
-110 SPSEDVTALVANNNS
+110 SPSAEVTALVANNNS

-131 SKEDANR
+131 SKEDANI
-138 TLDNSIGDDRAS
+138 TLGNSIGEDRAS

-183 SRIEIPEGMTAID
+183 SRIEIPEGMTVID
-196 NNAFKNNTKLKEV
+196 SNAFKNNTKLKEV
-209 ILPSTLKSIGIS
+209 ILPSTLKSIGTS

-238 YIGEN
+238 YIGKN

-251 TEITIPKSVE
+251 TEVIIPKSVE

-351 EISRYVFSDT
+351 EISSYVFSDT

-375 IGTGAFEHS
+375 IRDGAFTNS
-384 GLTSIE
+384 GLISIT
-390 LPKELTGIENWAFRG
+390 LPKELTGIGRSAFSG
-405 THLSAIYLPRKL
+405 THLSEIYFPKQL

-425 SDIGTLKEV
+425 SYIDTLKKV
-434 TVTSNINNGWDYW
+434 TVTSDINKSWDDWYW
-447 GAPFY
+447 EGLFDG
-452 SSPLTTV
+452 SPLTTV
-459 AIEEGV
+459 VIEEGV
-465 TEIADRMFYNQKGIM
+465 TKIPAKMFYNQQGIV
-480 NINFPSTMKEIG
+480 NINFPSTMKEI
-492 ANAFEGTSLKTVLFP
+492 ASYAFGKTSLKKVLLP
-507 STVEYI
+507 SALENI
-513 GDHAFGDIVT
+513 GERAFGDIET

-531 DLVTGKN
+531 NLVTGKN
-538 AFYGSKNLV
+538 AFNGSKNLV

-571 VVPEGVEEIGKD
+571 VVPEGVEEIGED

-588 EQLTKILLPSTL
+588 EQLTKITLPSTL

-623 TIPKSILENTQVEKI
+623 TIPEGILENTQVEKI

-672 GAFKNSNLES
+672 GAFMNSNLES

-690 EIAEEA
+690 EIAEKA
-696 FSYNKL
+696 FFNNKL

-716 HAFSNN
+716 YAFSNN

-730 SRLEVLGIA
+730 SRLEVLGTA

-750 FSEGLKEIR
+750 FSEGLKEIT
-759 GDSYSGPSAF
+759 SAF

-777 VLPKSLEKIGDGA
+777 VLPKSLEKIGDRA
-790 FYDLKGLA
+790 FYNLKSLA

-825 ANLKTIGRYAFS
+825 ANLKTIGWYAFS

-854 DHAFSI
+854 NHAFSI

-873 SVANYS
+873 SVTSSYS
-879 YNTSYIYNR
+879 TRYIYHA
-888 SWNSVEWGQG
+888 SWKSVEWGEY

-917 ISEIISELF
+917 ISEIISGLF
-926 RGTGINKIDLPSS
+926 KETGINKIDLPSS
-939 VTRIGSAAFANSDL
+939 VTKIGSSAFANSDL

-994 VETLDKV
+994 VKTLDKV
-1001 TLPANLKEISSKT
+1001 ILPTNLKEISSKT
-1014 FYKTNIAK
+1014 FYKTNISK

-1083 IATLAS
+1083 IANLVS

-1136 PSTIKTIENYAF
+1136 PSTIKTIENNAF

-1163 ETIDERAFAN
+1163 ETIDDRAFAN
-1173 ANFKHVKL
+1173 ANLKHVKL

-1189 RGAFENNHSLKE
+1189 RGAFENNHSLTE
-1201 VIFPKQLRAIS
+1201 VIFSKKLRNIS
-1212 ENAFANTGLTKLE
+1212 ENAFANTGLIKLE
-1225 VPSNIEEINSGA
+1225 VPSNIEEIHSGA

-1261 GNQLKMIE
+1261 GNQLKVIE
-1269 LPASLQYLGRSAFGN
+1269 LPASLQYLGSSAFGN

-1294 SNIELDRYYDVNTIS
+1294 SNVEFDKYYDVDTNS
-1309 PFTYQNYYGD
+1309 PFSYQDYYSD

-1349 PIKSVTFKDN
+1349 PVKSVTFKDN

-1364 IGSHAFDGTSLTF
+1364 IGAHAFEGTSLTF

-1389 YAFGNI
+1389 FAFGNI

-1461 NKSIAISFDGPQ
+1461 NKSTAISFEDHQ

-1492 FESTDIGYYDIPDT
+1492 FESTEIGYYDIPDT

-1541 KGMKLLVIPNKVESI
+1541 KGMKQLVIPDKVESI

-1563 MEGLENVYIPASVTN
+1563 MEGLENVYIPASVTK
-1578 IGENL
+1578 IGEKL
-1583 IANKDKVTFHVVG
+1583 IANKDKVTFHVVS

-1611 VALGDDYKHYND
+1611 VEAGDEYKHYND
-1623 SIVTRGH
+1623 SIVTKAILR
-1630 LLTTSQNL
+1630 TTSQNL
-1638 KFSGDLSLRLEY
+1638 KLSGNLSLRLEY
-1650 ELKTAGRNITDT
+1650 ELKTAGRNISDT
-1662 EIVITLPDDKVSF
+1662 EIVITLPDDKISF

-1682 KKGTISGKNKNVL
+1682 KKGTISGKNKNIL

-1716 ELTYLDIVAQI
+1716 ELAYLDIVAQI

-1742 INEEMPYLTINVND
+1742 VNEEIPYLTVNVND

-1764 VSGKTK
+1764 VFGRTK
-1770 PNTKIK
+1770 PNTKVKFYVNHAYENIP
-1776 LAVFDSSERILETV
+1776 ETT

-1796 YSAVVPVDVSKL
+1796 YRIVLPINVSQL
-1808 SSDENSLRKIVLTV
+1808 SSDYNSLNPIYLEV
-1822 ISEISR
+1822 ISEISP
-1828 DNIIAKSKTILYQSS
+1828 DNHLSKEKTIFYRSS

-1873 PGEEFEFEVELEND
+1873 PGEKFEFEVELEND
-1887 KNVSGVSI
+1887 KNVSRVSI

-1900 NKDGFVHL
+1900 NKDGVIHL

-1917 KYKGFFD
+1917 KYEGFFD

-1937 VIKVETLNNRDSDGD
+1937 VIKVETLNSRDSDGD

-1999 SPKDLEK
+1999 SPKGLEG
-2006 LLPKNGETGVSH
+2006 LFPKNGETGVSY
-2018 FNFDELNADN
+2018 FNFDSLNADK
-2028 KPKHQFYD
+2028 KPSYQFFD
-2036 LNIKSTDRS
+2036 LDIESTDKS
-2045 LFSNWIFVNQ
+2045 LFSNWIFVKQ
-2055 LENAYKEPE
+2055 LEIAFKEPE
-2064 IRGNDKDVGLYHA
+2064 IAGDNPSPGEYHS
-2077 TVSYFIDKNKRNI
+2077 TVSYFIDKNKENI
-2090 IVAFRGSDEKPN
+2090 IVAFRGSEEKPN
-2102 RLLKFG
+2102 RLIKIDPLG
-2108 SLDNEAAWGN
+2108 IDNEAGFGN
-2118 RLILNNTFLGRNPQE
+2118 IKIPLGNSPQE
-2133 RAAKYQIRKIID
+2133 RAAKYLINKIM
-2145 EIRINYPHIENLYIT
+2145 EEVKLNYPNIENIYIT
-2160 GHSLGGYQAV
+2160 GHSLGGYQAI
-2170 NAGDWILEDDKL
+2170 NAGDRILEDDNL
-2182 ADIEAKLRRVVNF
+2182 ADIKNKLRRVVNF
-2195 NGPGFQHRDD
+2195 NGPGFNNQEAGL
-2205 SLQRATSKGK
+2205 SRAIAQGN
-2215 MFTRYLVDELD
+2215 MFTRYLVDKIDTPNGL
-2226 FGNSFATIGPMPNDV
+2226 ATIGQMPNDV
-2241 KVPYKKE
+2241 KVPYKK
-2248 TINNPEVEV
+2248 TINNPDVSV
-2257 HNLTSFFYTLDQG
+2257 HNLTSFFYTLDRG
-2270 YRSSKSRF
+2270 YRSSKLRF
-2278 RDSGNYSLITDV
+2278 RDSGNYPLITDL

-2322 LSGAQVTVYY
+2322 LSGAKVTVYF
-2332 KDANGNEKVWNA
+2332 KDANGKEKVWNA

-2354 TSVNGEYAWDVPEG
+2354 TSINGEYAWDVPEG
-2368 LWKVKVSKEGYVS
+2368 LWKVKVSKEGYDS

-2397 FKLVPHTYSLTY
+2397 FKLVPHTYALTY
-2409 NLDGGSVTRDLP
+2409 DLGGGSVTRALP
-2421 TTYQT
+2421 STYQT
-2426 DVEVPLVSPTRS
+2426 DVEIPLGSPARS
-2438 GYIFEGWYDNSDF
+2438 GYIFEGWYDNPDF

-2488 TTDKVEYVDDASLDA
+2488 TTDKVEYVDDASLEA
-2503 GKVREVAA
+2503 GKIREVAA
-2511 INGQVLVEITEIYVD
+2511 INGKVLVEITDVYVN
-2526 GKLQSSTEKEL
+2526 GELQSSTEREL

-2580 RVLKTDKVEYV
+2580 RALKIDKVEYVDDSSLDVGKVREVAAINGKVLVEITDIYVNSELQLSTERELSRIEPQAKKVYRGTKQVSHVPDVAPMENNKPEVIIETKVRQESRVLKTDKIEYV
-2591 NDASLDAG
+2591 DDSSLDAG
-2599 KIREIAAV
+2599 KVREVVAIN
-2607 DGQVLVEITE
+2607 GKVLVEITDV
-2617 IYVNGELQSSTEKE
+2617 YVNDELQLSTEKE

-2649 SQVPD
+2649 SYVPD
-2654 VAPIEQNK
+2654 IAPIE
-2662 PEAIIETKVRQE
+2662 II
-2674 SRVLKTDKVEYVND
+2674 
-2688 ASLDAGKIRE
+2688 
-2698 IAAVDG
+2698 
-2704 QVLVEI
+2704 
-2710 TEIYVNGELQS
+2710 
-2721 STEKEL
+2721 
-2727 SRIEPQAKKVYRG
+2727 
-2740 TKQVSQVP
+2740 
-2748 DVAPIEVNRIERNNI
+2748 RIERNNI

-2775 TKLEPVVM
+2775 TKIEQVVM
-2783 NQSSSEPLSSK
+2783 NQSSSEPFSSK

-2814 FEWAGIIA
+2814 FELAGIIA

>member
-75 NTISEVTSSEKAIDT
+75 NTNSEVTSSEKAIDT

-96 FSVSEQAN
+96 FSVSEQVN

-312 SNSKSLEKINLLD
+312 SNNKSLEKINLLD

-361 PSLTHINLPSGITN
+361 PSLTHINLPSGITD

-390 LPKELTGIENWAFRG
+390 LPKELTGIGNWAFRG

-507 STVEYI
+507 STVEFI

-557 IVDGFLAN
+557 IVDGFLAD

-588 EQLTKILLPSTL
+588 KQLTKLIFPSTL
-600 KTIGERA
+600 KTIGEGA
-607 FSNTSLKE
+607 FSNTGLKE

-623 TIPKSILENTQVEKI
+623 TIPKGILENTQVEKI

-655 KLLKSVVFPSTL
+655 KLLKSVVLPSTL

-672 GAFKNSNLES
+672 GAFNNSNLES

-690 EIAEEA
+690 EIDEEA

-730 SRLEVLGIA
+730 SRLEVLGTA

-759 GDSYSGPSAF
+759 GASYSSLSAF

-777 VLPKSLEKIGDGA
+777 VLPKSLEKIGNRA

-798 DISIPENV
+798 EISIPENV

-825 ANLKTIGRYAFS
+825 SNLKTIGWSAFKD
-837 GTKLKKVVLPS
+837 TKLKKVVLPS

-854 DHAFSI
+854 ALAFSI

-873 SVANYS
+873 SVTDYS
-879 YNTSYIYNR
+879 SNNSNIYGTYWR
-888 SWNSVEWGQG
+888 DVEWGQG
-898 YNAIFSGDKNLKTV
+898 YNAIFLGDKNLKTV

-926 RGTGINKIDLPSS
+926 RGTGIKKIDLPSS
-939 VTRIGSAAFANSDL
+939 VTKIGSAAFAHSDL

-958 PSSLSEIQDFAFAN
+958 PPSLSEIQDFAFAN

-1042 KSITLPNNLISIGQN
+1042 QSITLPNNLISIGQN
-1057 AFSGTQLTTV
+1057 AFSGTQLTNVT
-1067 VLPSKIK
+1067 LPSKLK
-1074 TLENEAFGE
+1074 TLETEAFGK
-1083 IATLAS
+1083 IATLVS

-1109 ENVIIE
+1109 ENVIFE
-1115 DGREKIPAGLLSNIG
+1115 DGRENIPSGLLSNIG

-1136 PSTIKTIENYAF
+1136 PSTIKTIEYSAF
-1148 AQNDYLSEIVLNNAL
+1148 AQNDYLSEIILNNAL
-1163 ETIDERAFAN
+1163 EAIYESAFAN
-1173 ANFKHVKL
+1173 TNLKHVKL

-1189 RGAFENNHSLKE
+1189 RGAFENNHSLTE

-1225 VPSNIEEINSGA
+1225 IPSNIEEIHSGA

-1248 SEGIQRIASSAFV
+1248 SEGIKRIASSAFV
-1261 GNQLKMIE
+1261 GNQLKVIE
-1269 LPASLQYLGRSAFGN
+1269 LPASLQYLGSLAFGN

-1344 FNGVT
+1344 FKGVT

-1541 KGMKLLVIPNKVESI
+1541 KGMKLLVIPDKVESI

-1578 IGENL
+1578 IGDNL
-1583 IANKDKVTFHVVG
+1583 IANKDKVTFHVVV
-1596 GSYAETYLKANGFKT
+1596 GSYADTYLKANGFKT
-1611 VALGDDYKHYND
+1611 VAVGDDYKHYND
-1623 SIVTRGH
+1623 SIVTRAH

-1650 ELKTAGRNITDT
+1650 ELKTAGRNISDT

-1695 TLKDINSLKGTFD
+1695 TLKGINSLKETFD

-1776 LAVFDSSERILETV
+1776 LDIKDSSERILETV

-1796 YSAVVPVDVSKL
+1796 YSVVVPVDVSKL
-1808 SSDENSLRKIVLTV
+1808 SSDENSLRKIELTV

-1828 DNIIAKSKTILYQSS
+1828 DNIITKSKTILYQSS

-1873 PGEEFEFEVELEND
+1873 PGEKFEFEVELEND

-1900 NKDGFVHL
+1900 NKDGFIHL

-1937 VIKVETLNNRDSDGD
+1937 VIKVETLNSRDSDGD

-1969 NYNPIIADK
+1969 NNNPIIADK

-1986 DRDLLIFSGLAYL
+1986 DRDLLIFSGLAYF
-1999 SPKDLEK
+1999 SPKELEK
-2006 LLPKNGETGVSH
+2006 LLPKNGKTEVSL
-2018 FNFDELNADN
+2018 FNFDELKSDN
-2028 KPKHQFYD
+2028 KPKNQFYD

-2045 LFSNWIFVNQ
+2045 LFTNWIFVNQ
-2055 LENAYKEPE
+2055 LENAFKEPE
-2064 IRGNDKDVGLYHA
+2064 IAGDATVKDNYHS
-2077 TVSYFIDKNKRNI
+2077 TVSYFIDKNKKNI
-2090 IVAFRGSDEKPN
+2090 IVAFRGSEEN
-2102 RLLKFG
+2102 G
-2108 SLDNEAAWGN
+2108 EAALGN
-2118 RLILNNTFLGRNPQE
+2118 LDIPNGPNPKE
-2133 RAAKYQIRKIID
+2133 RAAKYQINKIIE
-2145 EIRINYPHIENLYIT
+2145 EIKLNYPHFENIYIT

-2170 NAGDWILEDDKL
+2170 NAGDWILEADNL
-2182 ADIEAKLRRVVNF
+2182 ADIKGKLRRVVNF
-2195 NGPGFQHRDD
+2195 NGPGFNKQDA
-2205 SLQRATSKGK
+2205 SLSRVITKGNI
-2215 MFTRYLVDELD
+2215 FTRYLVDKIDTPNGL
-2226 FGNSFATIGPMPNDV
+2226 ATIGKMTNDV
-2241 KVPYKKE
+2241 KVPYKK
-2248 TINNPEVEV
+2248 TIHHIDTKKWDIDFSV
-2257 HNLTSFFYTLDQG
+2257 HNLTSFFYTLEQG

-2278 RDSGNYSLITDV
+2278 SDSGNYPLITDV
-2290 VEVKNYLLTLP
+2290 VEVKKYLLTLP

-2322 LSGAQVTVYY
+2322 LSGAQVTVYF

-2354 TSVNGEYAWDVPEG
+2354 TSVNGEFAWDVPEG

-2409 NLDGGSVTRDLP
+2409 NLGGGSVTRDLP
-2421 TTYQT
+2421 STYQT
-2426 DVEVPLVSPTRS
+2426 DVEIPLGSPARS
-2438 GYIFEGWYDNSDF
+2438 GYIFEGWYDNPDF

-2503 GKVREVAA
+2503 GKVREVAT
-2511 INGQVLVEITEIYVD
+2511 INGKVLVEITDVYVN
-2526 GKLQSSTEKEL
+2526 GELQSSTEREL

-2607 DGQVLVEITE
+2607 DGQDLVEITD

-2704 QVLVEI
+2704 QDLVEI
-2710 TEIYVNGELQS
+2710 TDIYVNGELQS

-2748 DVAPIEVNRIERNNI
+2748 DVAPIEVSRIERNSI
-2763 TKEHQGVSTVIN
+2763 TKVHQGGSTEIN

-2783 NQSSSEPLSSK
+2783 NQSSSDPLSSK

>member
-75 NTISEVTSSEKAIDT
+75 NTNSEVTSSEKAIDT

-96 FSVSEQAN
+96 FSVSEQVN

-125 SVDKIT
+125 SVDKIST
-131 SKEDANR
+131 KEDANI
-138 TLDNSIGDDRAS
+138 TVDSSIGEDRAS
-150 VLTNSSDSR
+150 VLTNSSDSK

-174 FEELNASGA
+174 FKELNDSGA
-183 SRIEIPEGMTAID
+183 SRIEIPEGMTVID
-196 NNAFKNNTKLKEV
+196 DNAFKNNTKLKEV

-228 SKIELPSSLT
+228 SKIELPYSLT
-238 YIGEN
+238 YIGNN

-251 TEITIPKSVE
+251 TEVTIPKSVE
-261 SASYA
+261 TASHA
-266 FYGDVNLKKV
+266 FSGDVNLKKV

-286 PRVLHNTGIEEI
+286 SGILNNTGLEEI

-312 SNSKSLEKINLLD
+312 SNNKSLEKINLLD
-325 GVRQIEEGAFSGDS
+325 GVRQIEEGAFSGNS

-390 LPKELTGIENWAFRG
+390 LPKELTEIGYYAFSQ
-405 THLSAIYLPRKL
+405 THLSEIYLPKKL
-417 NYLGINAF
+417 NSLGINAF
-425 SDIGTLKEV
+425 SNIDTLKKV
-434 TVTSNINNGWDYW
+434 TVTSDINKSWDDWYW
-447 GAPFY
+447 EGLFDG
-452 SSPLTTV
+452 SPLTTV
-459 AIEEGV
+459 VIEEGV
-465 TEIADRMFYNQKGIM
+465 TKIPAKMFYNQQGIV
-480 NINFPSTMKEIG
+480 NINFPSTMKEIAG
-492 ANAFEGTSLKTVLFP
+492 YAFKNTSLKTVLFP
-507 STVEYI
+507 SAIEKI
-513 GDHAFGDIVT
+513 GNYAFGDIVT

-531 DLVTGKN
+531 NLVTGWN
-538 AFYGSKNLV
+538 AFSGSKNLV

-557 IVDGFLAN
+557 IVDGFLAD

-588 EQLTKILLPSTL
+588 KQLTKITLPSTL
-600 KTIGERA
+600 KTIGEGA
-607 FSNTSLKE
+607 FSNTGLKE

-623 TIPKSILENTQVEKI
+623 TIPKGILDSTQVEKI

-672 GAFKNSNLES
+672 AAFKNSNLES

-702 SAVTLPTYLKTLGD
+702 SAVSLPTQLKTLGD
-716 HAFSNN
+716 NAFSNN

-730 SRLEVLGIA
+730 SHLEVLGTA

-759 GDSYSGPSAF
+759 GASYSSLSAF

-854 DHAFSI
+854 DRAFSI

-873 SVANYS
+873 SVTNYS
-879 YNTSYIYNR
+879 YNNSYIYNTT
-888 SWNSVEWGQG
+888 WNGVEWGSG

-939 VTRIGSAAFANSDL
+939 VTKIGSAAFANSDL

-1042 KSITLPNNLISIGQN
+1042 QSITLPNNLISIGQN
-1057 AFSGTQLTTV
+1057 AFSGTQLTNVT
-1067 VLPSKIK
+1067 LPSKLK
-1074 TLENEAFGE
+1074 TLETEAFGE
-1083 IATLAS
+1083 IATLVS

-1109 ENVIIE
+1109 ENVIFE
-1115 DGREKIPAGLLSNIG
+1115 DGRENIPSGLLSNIG

-1136 PSTIKTIENYAF
+1136 PSTIKTIEYSAF
-1148 AQNDYLSEIVLNNAL
+1148 AQNDYLSEIILNNAL
-1163 ETIDERAFAN
+1163 EAIYESAFAN
-1173 ANFKHVKL
+1173 TNLKHVKL

-1189 RGAFENNHSLKE
+1189 RGAFENNHSLTE

-1237 FYNTKLSDLIL
+1237 FFNTKLSDLIL
-1248 SEGIQRIASSAFV
+1248 SEGIKRIASSAFV
-1261 GNQLKMIE
+1261 GNQLKVIE
-1269 LPASLQYLGRSAFGN
+1269 LPASLQYLGSSAFGN

-1344 FNGVT
+1344 FKGVT

-1408 TADRA
+1408 TADRD

-1541 KGMKLLVIPNKVESI
+1541 KGMKLLVIPDKVESI

-1578 IGENL
+1578 IGDNL
-1583 IANKDKVTFHVVG
+1583 IANKDKVTFHVVV
-1596 GSYAETYLKANGFKT
+1596 GSYADTYLKANGFKT
-1611 VALGDDYKHYND
+1611 VAVGDDYKHYND
-1623 SIVTRGH
+1623 SIVTRAH

-1650 ELKTAGRNITDT
+1650 ELKTAGRNISDT

-1776 LAVFDSSERILETV
+1776 LDIKDSSERILETV

-1796 YSAVVPVDVSKL
+1796 YSVVVPVDVSKL
-1808 SSDENSLRKIVLTV
+1808 SSDENSLRKIELTV

-1828 DNIIAKSKTILYQSS
+1828 DNRIAKSKTILYQSS

-1873 PGEEFEFEVELEND
+1873 PGEKFEFEVELEND

-1924 VNGIRDDFIPKDF
+1924 VNGIKDDFIPKDF
-1937 VIKVETLNNRDSDGD
+1937 VIKVETLNSRDSDGD

-1969 NYNPIIADK
+1969 NNNPIIADK

-1999 SPKDLEK
+1999 SPKELEK
-2006 LLPKNGETGVSH
+2006 LLPKNGETEVSQ
-2018 FNFDELNADN
+2018 FNFDELNAAN

-2036 LNIKSTDRS
+2036 LNLASTDRR
-2045 LFSNWIFVNQ
+2045 LFSNWTFVNQ

-2064 IRGNDKDVGLYHA
+2064 IMGDDTGVGNYHA
-2077 TVSYFIDKNKRNI
+2077 TVSYFIDKNKKNI
-2090 IVAFRGSDEKPN
+2090 IVAFRGSEEKSN
-2102 RLLKFG
+2102 
-2108 SLDNEAAWGN
+2108 SLFQEFPDNEAVWGN
-2118 RLILNNTFLGRNPQE
+2118 RLILNSRNPQE

-2170 NAGDWILEDDKL
+2170 NAGDWIIEDDKL

-2195 NGPGFQHRDD
+2195 NGPGFHNQEAGL
-2205 SLQRATSKGK
+2205 SRAIAQGN
-2215 MFTRYLVDELD
+2215 MFTRYLVDKID
-2226 FGNSFATIGPMPNDV
+2226 IANGGATIGPMPNDV

-2248 TINNPEVEV
+2248 TINNSQVEV

-2278 RDSGNYSLITDV
+2278 RDSGNYPLITDL

-2332 KDANGNEKVWNA
+2332 KDANGNEKIWNA

-2354 TSVNGEYAWDVPEG
+2354 TSVNGEFAWDVPEG

-2409 NLDGGSVTRDLP
+2409 NLGGGSVTRDLP
-2421 TTYQT
+2421 STYQT
-2426 DVEVPLVSPTRS
+2426 DVEIPLGSPARS
-2438 GYIFEGWYDNSDF
+2438 GYIFEGWYDNPDF

-2473 ALARQ
+2473 ALAKQ

-2488 TTDKVEYVDDASLDA
+2488 TTDKVEYVEDLSLDA
-2503 GKVREVAA
+2503 GKIREVAA
-2511 INGQVLVEITEIYVD
+2511 INGQVLVEITDIYVD

-2591 NDASLDAG
+2591 NDTSLDAG
-2599 KIREIAAV
+2599 KIREVAAV

-2727 SRIEPQAKKVYRG
+2727 SRIEPQSKKVYGG

-2783 NQSSSEPLSSK
+2783 NQSSSDPLSSK

-2814 FEWAGIIA
+2814 FELAGIIA
-2822 LATAHFGIISNKR
+2822 LATAHLGMISNKR

>member
-75 NTISEVTSSEKAIDT
+75 NTNSEVTSSEKAIDT

-96 FSVSEQAN
+96 FSVSEQVN
-104 PETGKS
+104 PETGTS

-183 SRIEIPEGMTAID
+183 SRIEIPEGMTVID
-196 NNAFKNNTKLKEV
+196 NNAFKNNSKLKEV

-251 TEITIPKSVE
+251 TEVTIPKSVE
-261 SASYA
+261 TASHA
-266 FYGDVNLKKV
+266 FSGDVNLKKV

-286 PRVLHNTGIEEI
+286 SGILNNTGLEEI

-312 SNSKSLEKINLLD
+312 SNNKSLEKINLLD

-390 LPKELTGIENWAFRG
+390 LPKELTGIGHWAFRG

-459 AIEEGV
+459 VIEEGV
-465 TEIADRMFYNQKGIM
+465 TKIPARMFYNQKGIM

-492 ANAFEGTSLKTVLFP
+492 ANAFEGTSLKAVLFP
-507 STVEYI
+507 LAVEYI
-513 GDHAFGDIVT
+513 GDHAFGDIAT
-523 LTSIDVGS
+523 LISIDVGS
-531 DLVTGKN
+531 NLVTGQN
-538 AFYGSKNLV
+538 AFSASKNLV
-547 TINLKSGARK
+547 TINLKSGVRK
-557 IVDGFLAN
+557 IVDGFLAD

-588 EQLTKILLPSTL
+588 KQLTKITLPSTL
-600 KTIGERA
+600 KTIGEGA
-607 FSNTSLKE
+607 FSNTGLKE

-623 TIPKSILENTQVEKI
+623 TIPKGILDSTQVEKI

-672 GAFKNSNLES
+672 AAFKNSNLES

-702 SAVTLPTYLKTLGD
+702 SAVTLPTQLKTLGD
-716 HAFSNN
+716 NAFSNN

-730 SRLEVLGIA
+730 SHLEVLGTA

-759 GDSYSGPSAF
+759 GAFYSSLSAF

-854 DHAFSI
+854 NHAFSI

-873 SVANYS
+873 SISSYS
-879 YNTSYIYNR
+879 STTSYIYDSPWSN
-888 SWNSVEWGQG
+888 VAWGEG
-898 YNAIFSGDKNLKTV
+898 IFSGAKNLKTV

-926 RGTGINKIDLPSS
+926 SGTGINKIDLPSS
-939 VTRIGSAAFANSDL
+939 VTKIDSAAFANSDL

-958 PSSLSEIQDFAFAN
+958 PPSLSEIQDFAFAN

-1001 TLPANLKEISSKT
+1001 TLPANLKEISNKT

-1083 IATLAS
+1083 IATLVS

-1115 DGREKIPAGLLSNIG
+1115 DGREKIPAALLSNIG

-1173 ANFKHVKL
+1173 TNLKHVKL

-1261 GNQLKMIE
+1261 GNQLKVIE

-1344 FNGVT
+1344 FKGVT

-1541 KGMKLLVIPNKVESI
+1541 KGMKQLVIPDKVESI

-1578 IGENL
+1578 IGDNL
-1583 IANKDKVTFHVVG
+1583 IANKDKVTFHVVV
-1596 GSYAETYLKANGFKT
+1596 GSYADTYLKANGFKT
-1611 VALGDDYKHYND
+1611 VAVGDDYKHYND
-1623 SIVTRGH
+1623 SIVTKAH

-1650 ELKTAGRNITDT
+1650 ELNTAGRNISDT
-1662 EIVITLPDDKVSF
+1662 EIVITLPDDKISF

-1682 KKGTISGKNKNVL
+1682 KKGTISGNNKNVL

-1776 LAVFDSSERILETV
+1776 LFVKDSSERILETL

-1808 SSDENSLRKIVLTV
+1808 SSDENSLRKIFLTV

-1828 DNIIAKSKTILYQSS
+1828 DNIIAKRKTILYQSS

-1873 PGEEFEFEVELEND
+1873 PGEKFEFEVELEND

-1900 NKDGFVHL
+1900 NKNGFIHL

-1937 VIKVETLNNRDSDGD
+1937 IIKVETLNSRDSDGD
-1952 GLIDSDKLKE
+1952 GLIDSDKVKE
-1962 TDKVVIS
+1962 TDKKVIS
-1969 NYNPIIADK
+1969 KYNPIIADK
-1978 HNNSWDVS
+1978 HKNSWDVS

-1999 SPKDLEK
+1999 SPKELEK
-2006 LLPKNGETGVSH
+2006 LLPKNGETGVSQ
-2018 FNFDELNADN
+2018 FNFDELKSDN

-2036 LNIKSTDRS
+2036 LNLESTDRS
-2045 LFSNWIFVNQ
+2045 LFSNWIFVKQ
-2055 LENAYKEPE
+2055 LENAFKEPE
-2064 IRGNDKDVGLYHA
+2064 IAGNNPSPGEYHS
-2077 TVSYFIDKNKRNI
+2077 TVSYFIDKNKENI

-2102 RLLKFG
+2102 KPNKFDLLG
-2108 SLDNEAAWGN
+2108 IDNEAGLGN
-2118 RLILNNTFLGRNPQE
+2118 IKIPGGNSPQE
-2133 RAAKYQIRKIID
+2133 RAAKYQINKIM
-2145 EIRINYPHIENLYIT
+2145 EEVKLNYPNIENIYIT
-2160 GHSLGGYQAV
+2160 GHSLGGYQAI
-2170 NAGDWILEDDKL
+2170 NAGDRILEDDNL
-2182 ADIEAKLRRVVNF
+2182 ADIEGKLRRVVNF
-2195 NGPGFQHRDD
+2195 NGPGFNNQEAGL
-2205 SLQRATSKGK
+2205 SRAIAQGN
-2215 MFTRYLVDELD
+2215 MFTRYLVDKID
-2226 FGNSFATIGPMPNDV
+2226 TPNGFATIGQMPNDV
-2241 KVPYKKE
+2241 KVPYKK
-2248 TINNPEVEV
+2248 TINNPDVSV
-2257 HNLTSFFYTLDQG
+2257 HNLTSFFYTLDRG

-2278 RDSGNYSLITDV
+2278 SDSGNYPLITDL

-2332 KDANGNEKVWNA
+2332 KDANGNEEVWNA

-2354 TSVNGEYAWDVPEG
+2354 TSVNGEFAWDVPEG
-2368 LWKVKVSKEGYVS
+2368 LWKVKVSKEGYIS

-2397 FKLVPHTYSLTY
+2397 FKLVPHTYSLNY
-2409 NLDGGSVTRDLP
+2409 NLGGGSVTRDLP
-2421 TTYQT
+2421 STYQT

-2438 GYIFEGWYDNSDF
+2438 GYIFEGWYDNPDF

-2511 INGQVLVEITEIYVD
+2511 INGQVLVEITDIYVD

-2591 NDASLDAG
+2591 NDTSLDAG
-2599 KIREIAAV
+2599 KIREVAAV
-2607 DGQVLVEITE
+2607 DGQVLVEITD

-2637 QAKKVYRGTKQV
+2637 QSKKVYRGTKQV
-2649 SQVPD
+2649 SQISD
-2654 VAPIEQNK
+2654 VA
-2662 PEAIIETKVRQE
+2662 
-2674 SRVLKTDKVEYVND
+2674 L
-2688 ASLDAGKIRE
+2688 
-2698 IAAVDG
+2698 
-2704 QVLVEI
+2704 
-2710 TEIYVNGELQS
+2710 
-2721 STEKEL
+2721 
-2727 SRIEPQAKKVYRG
+2727 
-2740 TKQVSQVP
+2740 
-2748 DVAPIEVNRIERNNI
+2748 IEVNRIERNSI

>member
-37 ADEASNNVPT
+37 ADEASNNVPA

-75 NTISEVTSSEKAIDT
+75 NTNSEVTSSEKAIDT

-96 FSVSEQAN
+96 FSVSEQVN

-125 SVDKIT
+125 SVDKIST
-131 SKEDANR
+131 KEDANI
-138 TLDNSIGDDRAS
+138 TFDSSIGEDRAS

-169 KRLDY
+169 KRLNY

-183 SRIEIPEGMTAID
+183 SRIEIPEGMTVID

-228 SKIELPSSLT
+228 SKIEFPSSLT

-251 TEITIPKSVE
+251 TEVTIPKSVE
-261 SASYA
+261 TASHA
-266 FYGDVNLKKV
+266 FYGDINLKKV

-286 PRVLHNTGIEEI
+286 SGVLYNTGLEEI

-312 SNSKSLEKINLLD
+312 SNNKSLEKIYLLD
-325 GVRQIEEGAFSGDS
+325 GVRQIEAGAFSGDS

-344 ELPETLT
+344 ELPKSLT
-351 EISRYVFSDT
+351 EISRDVFSET

-375 IGTGAFEHS
+375 IRDGAFYNS
-384 GLTSIE
+384 GLISIA
-390 LPKELTGIENWAFRG
+390 LPEELTEIGYGAFSR
-405 THLSAIYLPRKL
+405 THLSEIYLPKKL
-417 NYLGINAF
+417 NSLGLDAF
-425 SDIGTLKEV
+425 SNIDTLRKV
-434 TVTSNINNGWDYW
+434 TITSNVNIRSDWSS
-447 GAPFY
+447 PFN
-452 SSPLTTV
+452 SSPLKTV
-459 AIEEGV
+459 IIEEGV
-465 TEIADRMFYNQKGIM
+465 TKIHSRLFYNQKEIM
-480 NINFPSTMKEIG
+480 NINLPSTMKEIG
-492 ANAFEGTSLKTVLFP
+492 ESAFQNTSLKTVLFP
-507 STVEYI
+507 SAIENI
-513 GDHAFGDIVT
+513 GAFAFGDIES
-523 LTSIDVGS
+523 LTSIVVGNN
-531 DLVTGKN
+531 LVTGKY
-538 AFYGSKNLV
+538 AFSGSKNLETV
-547 TINLKSGARK
+547 NFKSGTRK
-557 IVDGFLAN
+557 IVDAFLAD
-565 TGITEF
+565 TGITDF

-588 EQLTKILLPSTL
+588 KQLTKLTLPSTL
-600 KTIGERA
+600 KTIGEGA
-607 FSNTSLKE
+607 FSNTGLKE

-623 TIPKSILENTQVEKI
+623 TIPKGILENTQVEKI

-702 SAVTLPTYLKTLGD
+702 SAVILPTHLKTLGD
-716 HAFSNN
+716 SSFSNN

-730 SRLEVLGIA
+730 SNLEVLGTA
-739 FVDNSELSKIT
+739 FVDNSSLSKIT
-750 FSEGLKEIR
+750 FSEGLKEIKGSSNLR
-759 GDSYSGPSAF
+759 LSAF
-769 SGTSIKSV
+769 SGTAIKSV

-790 FYDLKGLA
+790 FYNLKGLA
-798 DISIPENV
+798 DIVIPENV
-806 TSIGN
+806 TSIGD

-816 TGLTSIDLP
+816 TGLTFIDLP
-825 ANLKTIGRYAFS
+825 ANLKTIGWFAFS
-837 GTKLKKVVLPS
+837 GTKLKKVNIPI

-854 DHAFSI
+854 GCAFSI
-860 ESLESVHIPKSLK
+860 DTLESVHIPKSLK
-873 SVANYS
+873 SVNNG
-879 YNTSYIYNR
+879 YNNSSYIYGKA
-888 SWNSVEWGQG
+888 WGELEYYG
-898 YNAIFSGDKNLKTV
+898 HNAIFLGAKNLKTV
-912 TFEDG
+912 TFEAG
-917 ISEIISELF
+917 ISEIISDLF
-926 RGTGINKIDLPSS
+926 RETGINKIDLPSS
-939 VTRIGSAAFANSDL
+939 VTKIGSAAFANSDL

-958 PSSLSEIQDFAFAN
+958 PSSLSEIQDFAFAH

-994 VETLDKV
+994 VKTLDKV

-1042 KSITLPNNLISIGQN
+1042 KSITLPNNLITIGQN
-1057 AFSGTQLTTV
+1057 AFSGTQLTSV
-1067 VLPSKIK
+1067 VLPSKLK

-1083 IATLAS
+1083 ITTLVS

-1109 ENVIIE
+1109 ENIIIE

-1136 PSTIKTIENYAF
+1136 PSTIKTIEDSAF
-1148 AQNDYLSEIVLNNAL
+1148 AQNDYLSEITLNNAL
-1163 ETIDERAFAN
+1163 ATIAERAFAN
-1173 ANFKHVKL
+1173 TNLKHVKL

-1189 RGAFENNHSLKE
+1189 RGAFENNHSLTE
-1201 VIFPKQLRAIS
+1201 VIFSKKLRAIS

-1225 VPSNIEEINSGA
+1225 VPSNIEEIYSGA

-1261 GNQLKMIE
+1261 GNQLKVIE

-1294 SNIELDRYYDVNTIS
+1294 SNIELDKYYDVDTIS
-1309 PFTYQNYYGD
+1309 PFSYRDYYSD

-1349 PIKSVTFKDN
+1349 PVKSVTFKDN

-1364 IGSHAFDGTSLTF
+1364 IGNHAFDGTSLTF

-1461 NKSIAISFDGPQ
+1461 NKSIAISFEGPQ

-1521 KSIKLPSELK
+1521 KSVKLPSELK

-1541 KGMKLLVIPNKVESI
+1541 KGMKLLVIPDKVESI

-1630 LLTTSQNL
+1630 LLTTSQNQ

-1650 ELKTAGRNITDT
+1650 ELKTAGRNISDT
-1662 EIVITLPDDKVSF
+1662 EIVITLPDDKISF
-1675 NSANPIV
+1675 NSKNPIV
-1682 KKGTISGKNKNVL
+1682 KKGTISGKNKNIL

-1776 LAVFDSSERILETV
+1776 LFVKDSSERILETV

-1808 SSDENSLRKIVLTV
+1808 SSDENSLRNIFLTV

-1873 PGEEFEFEVELEND
+1873 PGEKFEFEVELEND

-1895 KTSRN
+1895 KTTRN
-1900 NKDGFVHL
+1900 NKDGFIHL

-1937 VIKVETLNNRDSDGD
+1937 VIKVETLNSRDSDGD
-1952 GLIDSDKLKE
+1952 GLIDSDKVKE
-1962 TDKVVIS
+1962 TDKKVIS
-1969 NYNPIIADK
+1969 KYNPIIADK
-1978 HNNSWDVS
+1978 HKNSWDVS

-1999 SPKDLEK
+1999 SPKELEK
-2006 LLPKNGETGVSH
+2006 LLPKNGETEVSQ
-2018 FNFDELNADN
+2018 FNFDELKSDN
-2028 KPKHQFYD
+2028 KPKTQFYD

-2045 LFSNWIFVNQ
+2045 LFTNWIFVKQ
-2055 LENAYKEPE
+2055 LENAFKEPE
-2064 IRGNDKDVGLYHA
+2064 IAGDATVKDNYHS
-2077 TVSYFIDKNKRNI
+2077 TVSYFIDKNKKNI
-2090 IVAFRGSDEKPN
+2090 IVAFRGSDEYEEADKGNLDIPWGPN
-2102 RLLKFG
+2102 PK
-2108 SLDNEAAWGN
+2108 
-2118 RLILNNTFLGRNPQE
+2118 E
-2133 RAAKYQIRKIID
+2133 RAAKYQISKIIE
-2145 EIRINYPHIENLYIT
+2145 EIKLNYPDFENLYIT
-2160 GHSLGGYQAV
+2160 GHSLGGYQAI
-2170 NAGDWILEDDKL
+2170 NAGDRILEDDNL
-2182 ADIEAKLRRVVNF
+2182 ADIEGKLRRVVNF
-2195 NGPGFQHRDD
+2195 NGPGFNNQ
-2205 SLQRATSKGK
+2205 QEGFYRAIEKGK
-2215 MFTRYLVDELD
+2215 IFTRYLVDKINTMN
-2226 FGNSFATIGPMPNDV
+2226 GAATWGQMTNDV
-2241 KVPYKKE
+2241 KVPYKQ
-2248 TINNPEVEV
+2248 TIHHIELRLYGFDVSV

-2278 RDSGNYSLITDV
+2278 SDSGNYSLITDL

-2322 LSGAQVTVYY
+2322 LSGAQVTVYF

-2354 TSVNGEYAWDVPEG
+2354 TSVNGEFAWDVPEG

-2409 NLDGGSVTRDLP
+2409 NLGGGSVTHDLP
-2421 TTYQT
+2421 STYQT
-2426 DVEVPLVSPTRS
+2426 DVEIPLGSPARS
-2438 GYIFEGWYDNSDF
+2438 GYIFEGWYDNPDF

-2511 INGQVLVEITEIYVD
+2511 INGIVLVEITDVYVN
-2526 GKLQSSTEKEL
+2526 GELQSSTEREL

-2607 DGQVLVEITE
+2607 DGQDLVEITD

-2637 QAKKVYRGTKQV
+2637 QSKKIYRGTKQV

-2654 VAPIEQNK
+2654 VA
-2662 PEAIIETKVRQE
+2662 
-2674 SRVLKTDKVEYVND
+2674 L
-2688 ASLDAGKIRE
+2688 
-2698 IAAVDG
+2698 
-2704 QVLVEI
+2704 
-2710 TEIYVNGELQS
+2710 
-2721 STEKEL
+2721 
-2727 SRIEPQAKKVYRG
+2727 
-2740 TKQVSQVP
+2740 
-2748 DVAPIEVNRIERNNI
+2748 IEVNRVERNSI

>member
-75 NTISEVTSSEKAIDT
+75 NTNSEVTSSEKAIDT

-96 FSVSEQAN
+96 FSVSEQVN

-125 SVDKIT
+125 SVDKIST
-131 SKEDANR
+131 KEDANI
-138 TLDNSIGDDRAS
+138 TFDSSIGEDRAS
-150 VLTNSSDSR
+150 VLTNSSDSK

-174 FEELNASGA
+174 FKELNESGA
-183 SRIEIPEGMTAID
+183 SRIEIPEGMTVID
-196 NNAFKNNTKLKEV
+196 DNAFKNNTKLKEV

-228 SKIELPSSLT
+228 SKIELPYSLT
-238 YIGEN
+238 YIGYN

-251 TEITIPKSVE
+251 TEVTIPKSVE
-261 SASYA
+261 TASHA
-266 FYGDVNLKKV
+266 FSGDVNLKKV

-286 PRVLHNTGIEEI
+286 SGILNNTGLEEI

-312 SNSKSLEKINLLD
+312 SNNKSLEKINLLD

-390 LPKELTGIENWAFRG
+390 LPKELTEIGYYAFSQ
-405 THLSAIYLPRKL
+405 THLSEIYLPKKL
-417 NYLGINAF
+417 NSLGINAF
-425 SDIGTLKEV
+425 SNIDTLKKV
-434 TVTSNINNGWDYW
+434 TVTSDINKSWNDWYW
-447 GAPFY
+447 EGLFDG
-452 SSPLTTV
+452 SPLTTV
-459 AIEEGV
+459 VIEEGV
-465 TEIADRMFYNQKGIM
+465 TKIPAKMFYNQQGIV
-480 NINFPSTMKEIG
+480 NINFPSTMKEIAG
-492 ANAFEGTSLKTVLFP
+492 YAFKNTSLKTVLFP
-507 STVEYI
+507 SAIEKI
-513 GDHAFGDIVT
+513 GNYAFGDIVT

-531 DLVTGKN
+531 NLVTGWN
-538 AFYGSKNLV
+538 AFSGSKNLV

-557 IVDGFLAN
+557 IVDGFLAG

-583 AFSSN
+583 AFSGN
-588 EQLTKILLPSTL
+588 KQLTKLILPSTL
-600 KTIGERA
+600 KTIGEGA
-607 FSNTSLKE
+607 FSNTGLKE
-615 IVFPASMK
+615 IVFPATMK
-623 TIPKSILENTQVEKI
+623 TIPYGILDNTQVEKI

-672 GAFKNSNLES
+672 AAFKNSNLES

-702 SAVTLPTYLKTLGD
+702 SAVTLPTQLKTLGD
-716 HAFSNN
+716 NAFSNN

-730 SRLEVLGIA
+730 SHLEVLGTA

-759 GDSYSGPSAF
+759 GAFYSSLSAF

-798 DISIPENV
+798 NISIPENV

-825 ANLKTIGRYAFS
+825 ANLKTIGRFAFS

-848 QVETIG
+848 RVETIG

-860 ESLESVHIPKSLK
+860 ESLESVHIPRSLK
-873 SVANYS
+873 SISSYS
-879 YNTSYIYNR
+879 STTSYIYDSQWSN
-888 SWNSVEWGQG
+888 VAWGEG
-898 YNAIFSGDKNLKTV
+898 IFSGAKNLKTV

-926 RGTGINKIDLPSS
+926 SGTGINKIDLPSS
-939 VTRIGSAAFANSDL
+939 VTKIGSAAFAHSDL

-958 PSSLSEIQDFAFAN
+958 PPSLSEIQDFAFAN

-1042 KSITLPNNLISIGQN
+1042 QSITLPNNLISIGQN
-1057 AFSGTQLTTV
+1057 AFSGTQLTNVT
-1067 VLPSKIK
+1067 LPSKLK
-1074 TLENEAFGE
+1074 TLETEAFGK
-1083 IATLAS
+1083 IATLVS

-1109 ENVIIE
+1109 ENVIFE
-1115 DGREKIPAGLLSNIG
+1115 DGRENIPSGLLSNIG

-1136 PSTIKTIENYAF
+1136 PSTIKTIEYSAF
-1148 AQNDYLSEIVLNNAL
+1148 AQNDYLSEIILNNAL
-1163 ETIDERAFAN
+1163 EAIYESAFAN
-1173 ANFKHVKL
+1173 TNLKHVKL

-1189 RGAFENNHSLKE
+1189 RGAFENNHSLTE

-1225 VPSNIEEINSGA
+1225 IPSNIEEIHSGA

-1248 SEGIQRIASSAFV
+1248 SEGIKRIASSAFV
-1261 GNQLKMIE
+1261 GNQLKVIE
-1269 LPASLQYLGRSAFGN
+1269 LPASLQYLGSSAFGN

-1344 FNGVT
+1344 FKGVT

-1461 NKSIAISFDGPQ
+1461 NKSTAISFDGPQ

-1480 LPVGLTKIDSRA
+1480 LPVGLTKIDSRT

-1541 KGMKLLVIPNKVESI
+1541 KGMKLLVIPDKVESI

-1583 IANKDKVTFHVVG
+1583 IANKDKVTFHVEV

-1611 VALGDDYKHYND
+1611 VAVGDDYKHYND
-1623 SIVTRGH
+1623 SIVTRAH

-1650 ELKTAGRNITDT
+1650 ELKTAGRNISDT

-1675 NSANPIV
+1675 NSENPIV

-1776 LAVFDSSERILETV
+1776 LFVKDSSERILETV

-1808 SSDENSLRKIVLTV
+1808 SSDENSLRKIFLTV

-1873 PGEEFEFEVELEND
+1873 PGEKFEFEVELEND

-1900 NKDGFVHL
+1900 NKDGFIHL

-1917 KYKGFFD
+1917 KYNGFFD

-1937 VIKVETLNNRDSDGD
+1937 VIKVETLISRDSDGD

-1969 NYNPIIADK
+1969 NNNPIIADK

-1999 SPKDLEK
+1999 SPKGLEG
-2006 LLPKNGETGVSH
+2006 LFPKNGETGVSY
-2018 FNFDELNADN
+2018 FNFDLLNTDK
-2028 KPKHQFYD
+2028 KPSYQFFD
-2036 LNIKSTDRS
+2036 LDIESTDKS
-2045 LFSNWIFVNQ
+2045 LFSNWIFVKQ
-2055 LENAYKEPE
+2055 LEIAFKEPE
-2064 IRGNDKDVGLYHA
+2064 IAGDNPSPGEYHS
-2077 TVSYFIDKNKRNI
+2077 TVSYFIDKNKENI
-2090 IVAFRGSDEKPN
+2090 IVAFRGSEEKPN
-2102 RLLKFG
+2102 RLIKFDPLG
-2108 SLDNEAAWGN
+2108 IDNEAGLGN
-2118 RLILNNTFLGRNPQE
+2118 IKIPLANSPQE
-2133 RAAKYQIRKIID
+2133 RAAKYQINKIM
-2145 EIRINYPHIENLYIT
+2145 EEVKLNYPNIKNIYIT
-2160 GHSLGGYQAV
+2160 GHSLGGYQAI
-2170 NAGDWILEDDKL
+2170 NAGDRILEDDNL
-2182 ADIEAKLRRVVNF
+2182 VDIKDKLRRVVNF
-2195 NGPGFQHRDD
+2195 NGPGFNNQEAGL
-2205 SLQRATSKGK
+2205 SRAIAQGN
-2215 MFTRYLVDELD
+2215 MFTRYLVDEIDIPNGL
-2226 FGNSFATIGPMPNDV
+2226 ATIGQMPNDV
-2241 KVPYKKE
+2241 KVPYKK
-2248 TINNPEVEV
+2248 TINNPDVSV
-2257 HNLTSFFYTLDQG
+2257 HNLTSFFYTLDRG

-2278 RDSGNYSLITDV
+2278 RDSGNYSLITNL

-2316 SVTSKA
+2316 SVTSKT
-2322 LSGAQVTVYY
+2322 LSGAQVTVYF
-2332 KDANGNEKVWNA
+2332 KDANGKEKVWNA
-2344 DDYSQLNPVL
+2344 DEYSQLNPVL
-2354 TSVNGEYAWDVPEG
+2354 TSVNGEFAWDVPEG

-2409 NLDGGSVTRDLP
+2409 NLGGGSVTRDLP
-2421 TTYQT
+2421 STYQT
-2426 DVEVPLVSPTRS
+2426 DVEIPLGSPARS
-2438 GYIFEGWYDNSDF
+2438 GYIFEGWYDNPDF

-2473 ALARQ
+2473 ALAKQ

-2488 TTDKVEYVDDASLDA
+2488 TTDKVEYVEDSSLDA
-2503 GKVREVAA
+2503 GKIREIAAVDGQVLVEITDIYVNGELQSSTERELSRIEPQSKKVYRGTKQVSQVPDVAPIEQNKPEAILETKVRQESRVLKTDKVEYVNDTSLDAGKIREVAA
-2511 INGQVLVEITEIYVD
+2511 VDGQVLVEITEIYVN
-2526 GKLQSSTEKEL
+2526 GELQSSTEKEL
-2537 SRIEPQAKKVYRGTK
+2537 SRIEPQAKKVYGGTK

-2637 QAKKVYRGTKQV
+2637 QSKKVYG
-2649 SQVPD
+2649 
-2654 VAPIEQNK
+2654 
-2662 PEAIIETKVRQE
+2662 
-2674 SRVLKTDKVEYVND
+2674 
-2688 ASLDAGKIRE
+2688 
-2698 IAAVDG
+2698 
-2704 QVLVEI
+2704 
-2710 TEIYVNGELQS
+2710 
-2721 STEKEL
+2721 
-2727 SRIEPQAKKVYRG
+2727 G

-2783 NQSSSEPLSSK
+2783 NQSSSEPRSSK

-2814 FEWAGIIA
+2814 FELAGIIA
-2822 LATAHFGIISNKR
+2822 LATAHLGMISNKR

>member
-22 VLVGACMVFGNSVVF
+22 VLVGAYMVFGNSVVF
-37 ADEASNNVPT
+37 ADETSNNVPT

-67 PHSIENSS
+67 PHSIESSS
-75 NTISEVTSSEKAIDT
+75 NTNSEVTSSEKGIVT

-96 FSVSEQAN
+96 FSVSEQVN
-104 PETGKS
+104 PEIGKS

-125 SVDKIT
+125 SVDKIST
-131 SKEDANR
+131 KEDANI
-138 TLDNSIGDDRAS
+138 TLDNSKGEDRAS

-183 SRIEIPEGMTAID
+183 SRIEIPEGMTVID

-209 ILPSTLKSIGIS
+209 ILPSTLKSIGMS

-251 TEITIPKSVE
+251 TEVTIPKSVE
-261 SASYA
+261 TASHA
-266 FYGDVNLKKV
+266 FYGDINLKKV
-276 IFEDGIVTIP
+276 NFEDGIVTIP
-286 PRVLHNTGIEEI
+286 SGILYNTGLEEI
-298 VLPSSVKTIGSYAF
+298 VLPSSVKAIGSYAF
-312 SNSKSLEKINLLD
+312 SNNKSLEKINLLD
-325 GVRQIEEGAFSGDS
+325 GVRQIKEGAFSGDS

-344 ELPETLT
+344 ELPKTLT
-351 EISRYVFSDT
+351 EISRYAFSDT
-361 PSLTHINLPSGITN
+361 SSLTHINLPSGITN

-390 LPKELTGIENWAFRG
+390 LPKELTEIGRSAFSG
-405 THLSAIYLPRKL
+405 THLSEIYFPKKL

-425 SDIGTLKEV
+425 SNIDTLKKV
-434 TVTSNINNGWDYW
+434 TVTSDINKSWDDWYW
-447 GAPFY
+447 EGLFDG
-452 SSPLTTV
+452 SPLTTV
-459 AIEEGV
+459 VIEEGV
-465 TEIADRMFYNQKGIM
+465 TKIPAKMFYNQQGIV
-480 NINFPSTMKEIG
+480 NINFPSTMKEIAG
-492 ANAFEGTSLKTVLFP
+492 YAFKNTSLKTVLFP
-507 STVEYI
+507 SAIEKI
-513 GDHAFGDIVT
+513 GNYAFGDIVT

-531 DLVTGKN
+531 NLVTGWN
-538 AFYGSKNLV
+538 AFSGSKNLV

-557 IVDGFLAN
+557 IVDGFLAD

-588 EQLTKILLPSTL
+588 KQLTKITLPSTL
-600 KTIGERA
+600 KTIGEGA
-607 FSNTSLKE
+607 FSNTGLKE

-623 TIPKSILENTQVEKI
+623 TIPKGILDSTQVEKI

-672 GAFKNSNLES
+672 AAFKNSNLES

-702 SAVTLPTYLKTLGD
+702 SAVTLPTQLKTLGD
-716 HAFSNN
+716 NAFSNN

-730 SRLEVLGIA
+730 SHLEVLGTA

-759 GDSYSGPSAF
+759 GASYSSLSAF

-816 TGLTSIDLP
+816 TGLTSVDLP

-854 DHAFSI
+854 SSAFSI

-873 SVANYS
+873 SVTDYS
-879 YNTSYIYNR
+879 ISNSNIYGTY
-888 SWNSVEWGQG
+888 WHDVEWGQG
-898 YNAIFSGDKNLKTV
+898 YNAIFLGDKNLKTV

-926 RGTGINKIDLPSS
+926 RGTGIKKIDLPSS
-939 VTRIGSAAFANSDL
+939 VTKIGSAAFAHSDL

-958 PSSLSEIQDFAFAN
+958 PPSLSEIQDFAFAN

-1042 KSITLPNNLISIGQN
+1042 KSITLPRNLITVGQN

-1067 VLPSKIK
+1067 TLPSKLQ
-1074 TLENEAFGE
+1074 TLKEGAFGE
-1083 IATLAS
+1083 ISTLVS
-1089 VNIPLSLESGYNAF
+1089 VNIPLSLKSGYEAF

-1109 ENVIIE
+1109 ETVTFE
-1115 DGREKIPAGLLSNIG
+1115 DGRETIPSGILKNIG

-1136 PSTIKTIENYAF
+1136 PSTIKTIEYSAF
-1148 AQNDYLSEIVLNNAL
+1148 AQNDYLSEIILNNAL
-1163 ETIDERAFAN
+1163 EAIYESAFAN
-1173 ANFKHVKL
+1173 TNLKHVKL

-1189 RGAFENNHSLKE
+1189 RGAFENNHSLTE

-1248 SEGIQRIASSAFV
+1248 SEGIKRIASSAFV
-1261 GNQLKMIE
+1261 GNQLKVIE
-1269 LPASLQYLGRSAFGN
+1269 LPASLQYLGSSAFGN

-1294 SNIELDRYYDVNTIS
+1294 SNIELDKYYDVNTIS
-1309 PFTYQNYYGD
+1309 PFSYRDYYSD

-1349 PIKSVTFKDN
+1349 PVKSVTFKDN

-1364 IGSHAFDGTSLTF
+1364 IGNHAFDGTSLTF

-1389 YAFGNI
+1389 FAFGNI
-1395 NTLNSVN
+1395 NTLNSIN

-1461 NKSIAISFDGPQ
+1461 NKSTAISFEGPQ

-1492 FESTDIGYYDIPDT
+1492 FESTEIDYYDIPDT

-1541 KGMKLLVIPNKVESI
+1541 KGMKLLVIPDKVESI

-1611 VALGDDYKHYND
+1611 IALGDDYKHYND
-1623 SIVTRGH
+1623 SIVIRGH

-1650 ELKTAGRNITDT
+1650 ELKTAGRNISDT

-1682 KKGTISGKNKNVL
+1682 KKGTISGKNKNIL

-1716 ELTYLDIVAQI
+1716 ELAYLDIVAQI
-1727 RYKENGIQRAELLGH
+1727 RYNENGIQRAELLGH
-1742 INEEMPYLTINVND
+1742 VNEEIPYLTVNVND

-1764 VSGKTK
+1764 VFGRTK
-1770 PNTKIK
+1770 PNTKVKFYVNHAYENIP
-1776 LAVFDSSERILETV
+1776 ETT

-1796 YSAVVPVDVSKL
+1796 YRIVLPINVSQF
-1808 SSDENSLRKIVLTV
+1808 SSDYNSSNPIYLEV
-1822 ISEISR
+1822 ISEISP
-1828 DNIIAKSKTILYQSS
+1828 DNHLSKEKTIFYRSS

-1873 PGEEFEFEVELEND
+1873 PGEKFEFEVELEND

-1895 KTSRN
+1895 NTSRN
-1900 NKDGFVHL
+1900 NKDGVIHL
-1908 SRQSNPHLF
+1908 SRQSSPHLF
-1917 KYKGFFD
+1917 KYEGFFD

-1937 VIKVETLNNRDSDGD
+1937 VIKVETLNSRDSDGD

-2018 FNFDELNADN
+2018 FNFDELNAEN

-2055 LENAYKEPE
+2055 LENAFKEPE
-2064 IRGNDKDVGLYHA
+2064 IAGDDGFVGDYHS
-2077 TVSYFIDKNKRNI
+2077 TVSYFIDKNKKNI
-2090 IVAFRGSDEKPN
+2090 IVAFRGSDENPI
-2102 RLLKFG
+2102 G
-2108 SLDNEAAWGN
+2108 SLVNNEAVWGN
-2118 RLILNNTFLGRNPQE
+2118 RLILNNTFSGRNPQE

-2195 NGPGFQHRDD
+2195 NGPGFRHRGD
-2205 SLQRATSKGK
+2205 SLDRATTKGK
-2215 MFTRYLVDELD
+2215 MFTRYLVDEID
-2226 FGNSFATIGPMPNDV
+2226 FFNGIATIGKMPNDV
-2241 KVPYKKE
+2241 KLPYKK
-2248 TINNPEVEV
+2248 TINNPDVEV
-2257 HNLTSFFYTLDQG
+2257 HNLTSFFYTLDRG
-2270 YRSSKSRF
+2270 YRSSKARF
-2278 RDSGNYSLITDV
+2278 IGNYPLINDV
-2290 VEVKNYLLTLP
+2290 VEVKDYLLTLP
-2301 ESPNYVIDPSGTIIN
+2301 ESLNYVIDPSGTVIN
-2316 SVTSKA
+2316 SITSKT
-2322 LSGAQVTVYY
+2322 LSGVQVTVYY
-2332 KDANGNEKVWNA
+2332 KDADGKEKVWNA

-2354 TSVNGEYAWDVPEG
+2354 TSINGEYAWDVPEG
-2368 LWKVKVSKEGYVS
+2368 LWKVKVSKEGYDS

-2397 FKLVPHTYSLTY
+2397 FKLVPHTYALTY
-2409 NLDGGSVTRDLP
+2409 DLGGGSVTRALP
-2421 TTYQT
+2421 STYQT
-2426 DVEVPLVSPTRS
+2426 DVEIPLGSPARS
-2438 GYIFEGWYDNSDF
+2438 GYIFEGWYDNPDF

-2488 TTDKVEYVDDASLDA
+2488 TTDKVEYVDDASLEA
-2503 GKVREVAA
+2503 GKIREVAA
-2511 INGQVLVEITEIYVD
+2511 INGKVLVEITDVYVN
-2526 GKLQSSTEKEL
+2526 GELQSSTEREL

-2580 RVLKTDKVEYV
+2580 RALKTDKVEYV
-2591 NDASLDAG
+2591 DDSSLDVG
-2599 KIREIAAV
+2599 KVREVAAIN
-2607 DGQVLVEITE
+2607 GKVLVEITDV
-2617 IYVNGELQSSTEKE
+2617 YVNGELQSSTERE

-2637 QAKKVYRGTKQV
+2637 QSKKVYRGTKQV
-2649 SQVPD
+2649 SH
-2654 VAPIEQNK
+2654 
-2662 PEAIIETKVRQE
+2662 
-2674 SRVLKTDKVEYVND
+2674 
-2688 ASLDAGKIRE
+2688 
-2698 IAAVDG
+2698 
-2704 QVLVEI
+2704 
-2710 TEIYVNGELQS
+2710 
-2721 STEKEL
+2721 
-2727 SRIEPQAKKVYRG
+2727 
-2740 TKQVSQVP
+2740 VP

-2763 TKEHQGVSTVIN
+2763 TKEHPGGSIVIN

-2783 NQSSSEPLSSK
+2783 NQSFSEPLSSK

-2809 EYGYG
+2809 EYSYG
-2814 FEWAGIIA
+2814 FELAGIIA

>member
-22 VLVGACMVFGNSVVF
+22 VLVGAYMVFGNSVVF
-37 ADEASNNVPT
+37 ADETSNNVPT

-67 PHSIENSS
+67 PHSIESSS
-75 NTISEVTSSEKAIDT
+75 NTNSEVTSSEKGIVT

-96 FSVSEQAN
+96 FSVSEQVN
-104 PETGKS
+104 PEIGKS

-125 SVDKIT
+125 SVDKT
-131 SKEDANR
+131 STKEDANI
-138 TLDNSIGDDRAS
+138 TLDNSKGEDRAS

-183 SRIEIPEGMTAID
+183 SRIEIPEGMTVID

-209 ILPSTLKSIGIS
+209 ILPSTLKSIGMS

-251 TEITIPKSVE
+251 TEVTIPKSVE
-261 SASYA
+261 TASHA
-266 FYGDVNLKKV
+266 FYGDINLKKV
-276 IFEDGIVTIP
+276 NFEDGIVTIP
-286 PRVLHNTGIEEI
+286 SGILYNTGLEEI
-298 VLPSSVKTIGSYAF
+298 VLPSSVKAIGSYAF
-312 SNSKSLEKINLLD
+312 SNNKSLEKINLLD

-344 ELPETLT
+344 ELPKTLT
-351 EISRYVFSDT
+351 EISRYAFSDT
-361 PSLTHINLPSGITN
+361 SSLTHINLPSGITN

-390 LPKELTGIENWAFRG
+390 LPKELTEIGRSAFSG
-405 THLSAIYLPRKL
+405 THLSEIYFPKKL

-425 SDIGTLKEV
+425 SNIDTLKKV
-434 TVTSNINNGWDYW
+434 TVTSDINKSWDDWYW
-447 GAPFY
+447 EGLFDG
-452 SSPLTTV
+452 SPLTTV
-459 AIEEGV
+459 VIEEGV
-465 TEIADRMFYNQKGIM
+465 TKIPAKMFYNQQGIV
-480 NINFPSTMKEIG
+480 NINFPSTMKEIAG
-492 ANAFEGTSLKTVLFP
+492 YAFKNTSLKTVLFP
-507 STVEYI
+507 SAIEKI
-513 GDHAFGDIVT
+513 GNYAFGDIVT

-531 DLVTGKN
+531 NLVTGWN
-538 AFYGSKNLV
+538 AFSGSKNLV

-571 VVPEGVEEIGKD
+571 VVPEGVEEIGED

-588 EQLTKILLPSTL
+588 EQLTKITLPSTL

-623 TIPKSILENTQVEKI
+623 TIPEGILENTQVEKI

-672 GAFKNSNLES
+672 GAFMNSNLES

-690 EIAEEA
+690 EIAEKA
-696 FSYNKL
+696 FFNNKL

-716 HAFSNN
+716 YAFSNN

-730 SRLEVLGIA
+730 SRLEVLGTA

-750 FSEGLKEIR
+750 FSEGLKEIT
-759 GDSYSGPSAF
+759 SAF

-777 VLPKSLEKIGDGA
+777 VLPKSLEKIGDRA
-790 FYDLKGLA
+790 FYNLKSLA

-825 ANLKTIGRYAFS
+825 ANLKTIGWYAFS

-854 DHAFSI
+854 NHAFSI

-873 SVANYS
+873 SVTSSYS
-879 YNTSYIYNR
+879 TRYIYHA
-888 SWNSVEWGQG
+888 SWKSVEWGEY

-917 ISEIISELF
+917 ISEIISGLF
-926 RGTGINKIDLPSS
+926 KETGINKIDLPSS
-939 VTRIGSAAFANSDL
+939 VTKIGSSAFANSDL

-994 VETLDKV
+994 VKTLDKV
-1001 TLPANLKEISSKT
+1001 ILPTNLKEISSKT
-1014 FYKTNIAK
+1014 FYKTNISK

-1083 IATLAS
+1083 IANLVS

-1136 PSTIKTIENYAF
+1136 PSTIKTIENNAF

-1163 ETIDERAFAN
+1163 ETIDDRAFAN
-1173 ANFKHVKL
+1173 ANLKHVKL

-1189 RGAFENNHSLKE
+1189 RGAFENNHSLTE
-1201 VIFPKQLRAIS
+1201 VIFSKKLRNIS

-1225 VPSNIEEINSGA
+1225 VPSNIEEIYSGA

-1261 GNQLKMIE
+1261 GNQLKVIE
-1269 LPASLQYLGRSAFGN
+1269 LPASLQYLGSSAFGN

-1294 SNIELDRYYDVNTIS
+1294 SNVGHDKYYDDDTIS
-1309 PFTYQNYYGD
+1309 PFSYRDYYSD

-1349 PIKSVTFKDN
+1349 PVKSVTFKDN

-1364 IGSHAFDGTSLTF
+1364 IGAHAFEGTSLTF

-1389 YAFGNI
+1389 FAFGNI

-1461 NKSIAISFDGPQ
+1461 NKSTAISFEGHQ

-1492 FESTDIGYYDIPDT
+1492 FESTEIGYYDIPDT

-1541 KGMKLLVIPNKVESI
+1541 KGMKQLVIPDKVESI

-1563 MEGLENVYIPASVTN
+1563 MEGLENVYIPASVTK
-1578 IGENL
+1578 IGEKL
-1583 IANKDKVTFHVVG
+1583 IANKDKVTFHVVS

-1611 VALGDDYKHYND
+1611 VEAGDEYKHYND
-1623 SIVTRGH
+1623 SIVTKAILR
-1630 LLTTSQNL
+1630 TTSQNL
-1638 KFSGDLSLRLEY
+1638 KLSGNLSLRLEY
-1650 ELKTAGRNITDT
+1650 ELKTAGRNISDT
-1662 EIVITLPDDKVSF
+1662 EIVITLPDDKISF

-1682 KKGTISGKNKNVL
+1682 KKGTISGKNKNIL

-1716 ELTYLDIVAQI
+1716 ELAYLDIVAQI

-1742 INEEMPYLTINVND
+1742 VNEEIPYLTVNVND

-1764 VSGKTK
+1764 VFGRTK
-1770 PNTKIK
+1770 PNTKVKFYVNHAYENIP
-1776 LAVFDSSERILETV
+1776 ETT

-1796 YSAVVPVDVSKL
+1796 YRIVLPINVSQF
-1808 SSDENSLRKIVLTV
+1808 SSDYNSSNPIYLEV
-1822 ISEISR
+1822 ISEISP
-1828 DNIIAKSKTILYQSS
+1828 DNHLSKEKTIFYRSS

-1873 PGEEFEFEVELEND
+1873 PGEKFEFEVELEND

-1895 KTSRN
+1895 NTSRN
-1900 NKDGFVHL
+1900 NKDGVIHL
-1908 SRQSNPHLF
+1908 SRQSSPHLF
-1917 KYKGFFD
+1917 KYEGFFD

-1937 VIKVETLNNRDSDGD
+1937 VIKVETLNSRDSDGD

-2018 FNFDELNADN
+2018 FNFDELNAEN

-2055 LENAYKEPE
+2055 LENAFKEPE
-2064 IRGNDKDVGLYHA
+2064 IAGDDGFVGDYHS
-2077 TVSYFIDKNKRNI
+2077 TVSYFIDKNKKNI
-2090 IVAFRGSDEKPN
+2090 IVAFRGSDENPI
-2102 RLLKFG
+2102 G
-2108 SLDNEAAWGN
+2108 SLVNNEAVWGN
-2118 RLILNNTFLGRNPQE
+2118 RLILNNTFSGRNPQE

-2195 NGPGFQHRDD
+2195 NGPGFRHRGD
-2205 SLQRATSKGK
+2205 SLDRATTKGK
-2215 MFTRYLVDELD
+2215 MFTRYLVDEID
-2226 FGNSFATIGPMPNDV
+2226 FFNGIATIGKMPNDV
-2241 KVPYKKE
+2241 KLPYKK
-2248 TINNPEVEV
+2248 TINNPDVEV
-2257 HNLTSFFYTLDQG
+2257 HNLTSFFYTLDRG
-2270 YRSSKSRF
+2270 YRSSKARF
-2278 RDSGNYSLITDV
+2278 IGNYPLINDV
-2290 VEVKNYLLTLP
+2290 VEVKDYLLTLP
-2301 ESPNYVIDPSGTIIN
+2301 ESLNYVIDPSGTVIN
-2316 SVTSKA
+2316 SITSKT
-2322 LSGAQVTVYY
+2322 LSGVQVTVYY
-2332 KDANGNEKVWNA
+2332 KDADGKEKVWNA

-2354 TSVNGEYAWDVPEG
+2354 TSINGEYAWDVPEG
-2368 LWKVKVSKEGYVS
+2368 LWKVKVSKEGYDS

-2397 FKLVPHTYSLTY
+2397 FKLVPHTYALTY
-2409 NLDGGSVTRDLP
+2409 DLGGGSVTRALP
-2421 TTYQT
+2421 STYQT
-2426 DVEVPLVSPTRS
+2426 DVEIPLGSPARS
-2438 GYIFEGWYDNSDF
+2438 GYIFEGWYDNPDF

-2488 TTDKVEYVDDASLDA
+2488 TTDKVEYVDDASLEA
-2503 GKVREVAA
+2503 GKIREVAA
-2511 INGQVLVEITEIYVD
+2511 INGKVLVEITDVYVN
-2526 GKLQSSTEKEL
+2526 GELQSSTEREL

-2580 RVLKTDKVEYV
+2580 RALKIDKVEYV
-2591 NDASLDAG
+2591 DDSSLDVG
-2599 KIREIAAV
+2599 KVREVAAIN
-2607 DGQVLVEITE
+2607 GKVLVEITD
-2617 IYVNGELQSSTEKE
+2617 IYVNSELQLSTERE

-2637 QAKKVYRGTKQV
+2637 QSKKVYRGTKQV
-2649 SQVPD
+2649 SH
-2654 VAPIEQNK
+2654 
-2662 PEAIIETKVRQE
+2662 
-2674 SRVLKTDKVEYVND
+2674 
-2688 ASLDAGKIRE
+2688 
-2698 IAAVDG
+2698 
-2704 QVLVEI
+2704 
-2710 TEIYVNGELQS
+2710 
-2721 STEKEL
+2721 
-2727 SRIEPQAKKVYRG
+2727 
-2740 TKQVSQVP
+2740 VP

-2763 TKEHQGVSTVIN
+2763 TKEHPGGSIVIN

-2809 EYGYG
+2809 EYSYG
-2814 FEWAGIIA
+2814 FELAGIIA

>member
-67 PHSIENSS
+67 PHSIESSS
-75 NTISEVTSSEKAIDT
+75 NTNSEVTSSEKGIVT

-96 FSVSEQAN
+96 FSVSEQVN
-104 PETGKS
+104 PETGTS
-110 SPSEDVTALVANNNS
+110 SPSADVTALVANNNS
-125 SVDKIT
+125 SADKIT

-138 TLDNSIGDDRAS
+138 ILDNSIGDDRAS

-286 PRVLHNTGIEEI
+286 PRILHNTGIEEI

-312 SNSKSLEKINLLD
+312 SNNKSLEKINLLD

-375 IGTGAFEHS
+375 IGTGAFYHS

-390 LPKELTGIENWAFRG
+390 LPKELTEIGYDAFSR
-405 THLSAIYLPRKL
+405 THLSEIYLPKKL
-417 NYLGINAF
+417 NTLGFNAF
-425 SDIGTLKEV
+425 SNIDTLKKV
-434 TVTSNINNGWDYW
+434 TVTSDINNSWDDWYW
-447 GAPFY
+447 EGFFDG
-452 SSPLTTV
+452 SPLTTV
-459 AIEEGV
+459 VIEEGV
-465 TEIADRMFYNQKGIM
+465 TKIPAKMFYNQPGIM
-480 NINFPSTMKEIG
+480 NINFPSTMKEIAG
-492 ANAFEGTSLKTVLFP
+492 YAFKNTSLKTVLFP
-507 STVEYI
+507 SAIEKI
-513 GDHAFGDIVT
+513 GNYAFGDIVT

-531 DLVTGKN
+531 NLVTGWN

-557 IVDGFLAN
+557 IVDGFLAG

-583 AFSSN
+583 AFSGN
-588 EQLTKILLPSTL
+588 KQLTKLILPSTL
-600 KTIGERA
+600 KTIGEGA
-607 FSNTSLKE
+607 FSNTGLKE
-615 IVFPASMK
+615 IVFPATMK
-623 TIPKSILENTQVEKI
+623 TIPYGILDNTQIEKI

-655 KLLKSVVFPSTL
+655 KLLKSVVLPSTL

-672 GAFKNSNLES
+672 GAFKDSNLES
-682 VTLPSGLE
+682 VILPSGLE

-716 HAFSNN
+716 HSFSNN

-730 SRLEVLGIA
+730 SRLEVLGTA

-759 GDSYSGPSAF
+759 GASYSSPSAF

-825 ANLKTIGRYAFS
+825 ANLKTIGRFAFS

-848 QVETIG
+848 RVETIG

-860 ESLESVHIPKSLK
+860 ESIESVHIPRSLK
-873 SVANYS
+873 SISSYS
-879 YNTSYIYNR
+879 STTSYIYDSQWSN
-888 SWNSVEWGQG
+888 VAWGEG
-898 YNAIFSGDKNLKTV
+898 IFSGAKNLKTV

-926 RGTGINKIDLPSS
+926 SGTGINKIDLPSS
-939 VTRIGSAAFANSDL
+939 VTKIGSAAFANSDL

-958 PSSLSEIQDFAFAN
+958 PPSLSEIQNFAFAN

-1083 IATLAS
+1083 IATLVS

-1115 DGREKIPAGLLSNIG
+1115 DGREKIPAALLSNIG

-1173 ANFKHVKL
+1173 TNLKHVKL

-1237 FYNTKLSDLIL
+1237 FYNTKLSNLIL

-1261 GNQLKMIE
+1261 GNQLKVIE

-1284 SSKLRVVKIK
+1284 SSNLRVVKIK

-1461 NKSIAISFDGPQ
+1461 NKSIAISFEGPQ

-1492 FESTDIGYYDIPDT
+1492 FESTDIGYYDLPDT

-1541 KGMKLLVIPNKVESI
+1541 KGMKLLVIPDKVESI

-1583 IANKDKVTFHVVG
+1583 IANKDKVTFHVEV

-1611 VALGDDYKHYND
+1611 VAVGDDYKHYND

-1630 LLTTSQNL
+1630 LLTTSQNQKL
-1638 KFSGDLSLRLEY
+1638 SGDLSLRLEY
-1650 ELKTAGRNITDT
+1650 ELNTAGRNISDT
-1662 EIVITLPDDKVSF
+1662 EIVITLPDDKISF
-1675 NSANPIV
+1675 NSKNPIV
-1682 KKGTISGKNKNVL
+1682 KKGTISGKNKNIL

-1776 LAVFDSSERILETV
+1776 LFVKDSSERILETV

-1808 SSDENSLRKIVLTV
+1808 SSDENSLRNIFLTV

-1873 PGEEFEFEVELEND
+1873 PGEKFEFEVELEND

-1900 NKDGFVHL
+1900 NKDGFIHL

-1937 VIKVETLNNRDSDGD
+1937 VINVGTLNSRDSDGD

-1962 TDKVVIS
+1962 TDKEVIS

-1978 HNNSWDVS
+1978 HKNSWDVS

-1999 SPKDLEK
+1999 SPKELEK
-2006 LLPKNGETGVSH
+2006 LLPKNGETGVSQ
-2018 FNFDELNADN
+2018 FNFDELNAAN

-2036 LNIKSTDRS
+2036 LNLESTDRS
-2045 LFSNWIFVNQ
+2045 LFSNWIFVKQ
-2055 LENAYKEPE
+2055 LENAFKEPE
-2064 IRGNDKDVGLYHA
+2064 IAGNNPLPGEYHS
-2077 TVSYFIDKNKRNI
+2077 TVSYFIDKDKKNI
-2090 IVAFRGSDEKPN
+2090 VVAFRGSEENWEAELGNLDILGGPN
-2102 RLLKFG
+2102 TK
-2108 SLDNEAAWGN
+2108 
-2118 RLILNNTFLGRNPQE
+2118 E
-2133 RAAKYQIRKIID
+2133 RAAKYQIRKIIE
-2145 EIRINYPHIENLYIT
+2145 EIKLNYPHFENIYIT
-2160 GHSLGGYQAV
+2160 GHSLGGYQAI
-2170 NAGDWILEDDKL
+2170 NAGDWILEDDNL
-2182 ADIEAKLRRVVNF
+2182 ADIEGKLRRVVNF
-2195 NGPGFQHRDD
+2195 NGPGFNNQQEDFY
-2205 SLQRATSKGK
+2205 RAIEKGK
-2215 MFTRYLVDELD
+2215 IFKRYLVDEINIPN
-2226 FGNSFATIGPMPNDV
+2226 GAATWGQMTNDV
-2241 KVPYKKE
+2241 KVPYKK
-2248 TINNPEVEV
+2248 TINNPDVEV

-2278 RDSGNYSLITDV
+2278 SDSGNYPLITDV
-2290 VEVKNYLLTLP
+2290 VEVKKYLLTLP

-2322 LSGAQVTVYY
+2322 LSGAQVTVYF
-2332 KDANGNEKVWNA
+2332 KDANGKEKVWNA

-2354 TSVNGEYAWDVPEG
+2354 TSVNGEFAWDVPEG
-2368 LWKVKVSKEGYVS
+2368 LWKVKVSKEGYIS

-2397 FKLVPHTYSLTY
+2397 FKLVPHTYSLNY
-2409 NLDGGSVTRDLP
+2409 NLGGGSVTRDLP
-2421 TTYQT
+2421 STYQT

-2438 GYIFEGWYDNSDF
+2438 GYIFEGWYDNPDF

-2511 INGQVLVEITEIYVD
+2511 INGKVLVEITDVYVN
-2526 GKLQSSTEKEL
+2526 GELQSSTEREL

-2552 QVSQVPDVAPIEQNK
+2552 QVSQVPDVAPIEHNK

-2599 KIREIAAV
+2599 KIREIATV
-2607 DGQVLVEITE
+2607 DGQVLVEITD
-2617 IYVNGELQSSTEKE
+2617 IYVNGELQLSTEKE

-2654 VAPIEQNK
+2654 VAPIEHNK

-2698 IAAVDG
+2698 VAAVDG
-2704 QVLVEI
+2704 QVLVE
-2710 TEIYVNGELQS
+2710 TTDIYVNGELQS

-2763 TKEHQGVSTVIN
+2763 TKEHQGTSTVIN

>member
-22 VLVGACMVFGNSVVF
+22 VLVGAYMVFGNSVVF
-37 ADEASNNVPT
+37 ADETSNNVPT
-47 ITENSTVTETVTS
+47 ITENSTVTKTVTS

-67 PHSIENSS
+67 PHSIESSS
-75 NTISEVTSSEKAIDT
+75 NTNGEVTSSEKGIVT

-96 FSVSEQAN
+96 FSVSEQVN
-104 PETGKS
+104 PEIGKS

-125 SVDKIT
+125 SVDKIST
-131 SKEDANR
+131 KEDANI
-138 TLDNSIGDDRAS
+138 TLDNSKGEDRAS

-183 SRIEIPEGMTAID
+183 SRIEIPEGMTVID

-209 ILPSTLKSIGIS
+209 ILPSTLKSIGMS

-251 TEITIPKSVE
+251 TEVTIPKSVE
-261 SASYA
+261 TASHA
-266 FYGDVNLKKV
+266 FYGDINLKKV
-276 IFEDGIVTIP
+276 NFEDGIVTIP
-286 PRVLHNTGIEEI
+286 SGILYNTGLEEI
-298 VLPSSVKTIGSYAF
+298 VLPSSVKAIGSYAF
-312 SNSKSLEKINLLD
+312 SNNKSLEKINLLD

-344 ELPETLT
+344 ELPKTLT
-351 EISRYVFSDT
+351 EISRYAFSDT
-361 PSLTHINLPSGITN
+361 SSLTHINLPSGITN

-390 LPKELTGIENWAFRG
+390 LPKELTEIGRSAFSG
-405 THLSAIYLPRKL
+405 THLSEIYFPKKL

-425 SDIGTLKEV
+425 SNIDTLKKV
-434 TVTSNINNGWDYW
+434 TVTSDINKSWDDWYW
-447 GAPFY
+447 EGLFDG
-452 SSPLTTV
+452 SPLTTV
-459 AIEEGV
+459 VIEEGV
-465 TEIADRMFYNQKGIM
+465 TKIPAKMFYNQQGIV
-480 NINFPSTMKEIG
+480 NINFPSTMKEIAG
-492 ANAFEGTSLKTVLFP
+492 YAFKNTSLKTVLFP
-507 STVEYI
+507 SAIEKI
-513 GDHAFGDIVT
+513 GNYAFGNIET

-531 DLVTGKN
+531 NLVTGKN
-538 AFYGSKNLV
+538 AFNGSKNLV

-571 VVPEGVEEIGKD
+571 VVPEGVEEIGED

-588 EQLTKILLPSTL
+588 EQLTKLILPSTL

-623 TIPKSILENTQVEKI
+623 TIPEGILENTQVEKI

-672 GAFKNSNLES
+672 GAFMNSNLES

-690 EIAEEA
+690 EIAEKA
-696 FSYNKL
+696 FFNNKL

-716 HAFSNN
+716 YAFSNN

-730 SRLEVLGIA
+730 SRLEVLGTA

-750 FSEGLKEIR
+750 FSEGLKEIT
-759 GDSYSGPSAF
+759 SAF

-777 VLPKSLEKIGDGA
+777 VLPKSLEKIGDRA
-790 FYDLKGLA
+790 FYNLKSLA

-825 ANLKTIGRYAFS
+825 ANLKTIGWYAFS

-854 DHAFSI
+854 NHAFSI

-873 SVANYS
+873 SVTSSYS
-879 YNTSYIYNR
+879 TRYIYHA
-888 SWNSVEWGQG
+888 SWKSVEWGEY

-917 ISEIISELF
+917 ISEIISGLF
-926 RGTGINKIDLPSS
+926 KETGINKIDLPSS
-939 VTRIGSAAFANSDL
+939 VTKIGSSAFANSDL

-994 VETLDKV
+994 VKTLDKV
-1001 TLPANLKEISSKT
+1001 ILPTNLKEISSKT
-1014 FYKTNIAK
+1014 FYKTNISK

-1083 IATLAS
+1083 IANLVS

-1136 PSTIKTIENYAF
+1136 PSTIKTIENNAF

-1163 ETIDERAFAN
+1163 ETIDDRAFAN
-1173 ANFKHVKL
+1173 ANLKHVKL

-1189 RGAFENNHSLKE
+1189 RGAFENNHSLTE
-1201 VIFPKQLRAIS
+1201 VIFSKKLRNIS
-1212 ENAFANTGLTKLE
+1212 ENAFANTGLIKLE
-1225 VPSNIEEINSGA
+1225 VPSNIEEIHSGA

-1261 GNQLKMIE
+1261 GNQLKVIE
-1269 LPASLQYLGRSAFGN
+1269 LPASLQYLGSSAFGN

-1294 SNIELDRYYDVNTIS
+1294 SNVEFDKYYDVDTNS
-1309 PFTYQNYYGD
+1309 PFSYQDYYSD

-1349 PIKSVTFKDN
+1349 PVKTVSFKDN

-1364 IGSHAFDGTSLTF
+1364 IGNHAFDGTSLTF

-1383 VETLGE
+1383 VETLGKF
-1389 YAFGNI
+1389 AFGNI

-1461 NKSIAISFDGPQ
+1461 NKSTAISFEGPQ

-1480 LPVGLTKIDSRA
+1480 LPNGLTKIDSRA
-1492 FESTDIGYYDIPDT
+1492 FESTEIEYLDIPDT
-1506 VSEIGDGAFRFNPNL
+1506 VTEIGDGAFRFNSNI

-1531 ALKGYLFEGN
+1531 ALNGYLFEGN
-1541 KGMKLLVIPNKVESI
+1541 KNMNQLIIPDKVESI

-1563 MEGLENVYIPASVTN
+1563 MEGLENVYIPASVTK
-1578 IGENL
+1578 IGEKL
-1583 IANKDKVTFHVVG
+1583 IANKDKVTFHVVS

-1611 VALGDDYKHYND
+1611 VEAGDEYKHYND
-1623 SIVTRGH
+1623 SIVTKAILR
-1630 LLTTSQNL
+1630 TTSQNL
-1638 KFSGDLSLRLEY
+1638 KLSGNLSLRLEY
-1650 ELKTAGRNITDT
+1650 ELKTAGRNISDT

-1695 TLKDINSLKGTFD
+1695 TLKNINSLKGTFD

-1742 INEEMPYLTINVND
+1742 VNEEIPYLTVNVND

-1764 VSGKTK
+1764 VFGRTK
-1770 PNTKIK
+1770 PNTKVKFYVNHAYENIP
-1776 LAVFDSSERILETV
+1776 ETT

-1796 YSAVVPVDVSKL
+1796 YRIVLPINVSQF
-1808 SSDENSLRKIVLTV
+1808 SSDYNSSNPIYLKV
-1822 ISEISR
+1822 ISEISP
-1828 DNIIAKSKTILYQSS
+1828 DSYLSKEKTIFYRSS

-1873 PGEEFEFEVELEND
+1873 PGEKFEFEVELEND
-1887 KNVSGVSI
+1887 KNVSRVSI

-1917 KYKGFFD
+1917 KYEGFFD

-1937 VIKVETLNNRDSDGD
+1937 VIKVETLNSRDSDGD

-2018 FNFDELNADN
+2018 FNFDELKSDN
-2028 KPKHQFYD
+2028 KPKTQFYD
-2036 LNIKSTDRS
+2036 LNLVSTDRG

-2055 LENAYKEPE
+2055 LENAFKEPE
-2064 IRGNDKDVGLYHA
+2064 IAGNNIWPGEYHS
-2077 TVSYFIDKNKRNI
+2077 TVSYFIDKDKKNI
-2090 IVAFRGSDEKPN
+2090 VVAFRGSEEE
-2102 RLLKFG
+2102 
-2108 SLDNEAAWGN
+2108 NEALYGN
-2118 RLILNNTFLGRNPQE
+2118 RFVPYERNPQE
-2133 RAAKYQIRKIID
+2133 RAAKYQIRKIIE
-2145 EIRINYPHIENLYIT
+2145 EIKLNYPNFENIYLT

-2182 ADIEAKLRRVVNF
+2182 SDIEGKLRRVLNF
-2195 NGPGFQHRDD
+2195 NGPGFNNRQD
-2205 SLQRATSKGK
+2205 SLDRATTKGK
-2215 MFTRYLVDELD
+2215 MFTRYLVDKID
-2226 FGNSFATIGPMPNDV
+2226 FINGGATIGQMPNDV
-2241 KVPYKKE
+2241 KVPFKK
-2248 TINNPEVEV
+2248 TIHNSDVEV
-2257 HNLTSFFYTLDQG
+2257 HNLTSFFYTLDRG

-2278 RDSGNYSLITDV
+2278 RDSSNYPLITDV

-2322 LSGAQVTVYY
+2322 LSGAQVTVYF
-2332 KDANGNEKVWNA
+2332 KDANGKEKVWNA

-2354 TSVNGEYAWDVPEG
+2354 TSVNGEFAWDVPEG
-2368 LWKVKVSKEGYVS
+2368 LWKVKVSKEGYIS

-2409 NLDGGSVTRDLP
+2409 NLGGGSVTRDLP
-2421 TTYQT
+2421 STYQT
-2426 DVEVPLVSPTRS
+2426 DVEIPLGSPARS
-2438 GYIFEGWYDNSDF
+2438 GYIFEGWYDNPDF

-2488 TTDKVEYVDDASLDA
+2488 TTDKVEYVDDASLEA
-2503 GKVREVAA
+2503 GKIREVAA
-2511 INGQVLVEITEIYVD
+2511 INGKVLVEITDVYVN
-2526 GKLQSSTEKEL
+2526 GELQSSTEREL

-2580 RVLKTDKVEYV
+2580 RALKIDKVEYV
-2591 NDASLDAG
+2591 DDSSLDVG
-2599 KIREIAAV
+2599 KVREVAAIN
-2607 DGQVLVEITE
+2607 GKVLVEITD
-2617 IYVNGELQSSTEKE
+2617 IYVNSELQLSTERE

-2649 SQVPD
+2649 SYVPD
-2654 VAPIEQNK
+2654 IAPIE
-2662 PEAIIETKVRQE
+2662 II
-2674 SRVLKTDKVEYVND
+2674 
-2688 ASLDAGKIRE
+2688 
-2698 IAAVDG
+2698 
-2704 QVLVEI
+2704 
-2710 TEIYVNGELQS
+2710 
-2721 STEKEL
+2721 
-2727 SRIEPQAKKVYRG
+2727 
-2740 TKQVSQVP
+2740 
-2748 DVAPIEVNRIERNNI
+2748 RIERNNI

-2775 TKLEPVVM
+2775 TKIEQVVM
-2783 NQSSSEPLSSK
+2783 NQSSSEPFSSK

-2814 FEWAGIIA
+2814 FELAGIIA

>member
-15 WVTVAGT
+15 WITVAGT

-75 NTISEVTSSEKAIDT
+75 NTNSEVTSSEKAIDT

-96 FSVSEQAN
+96 FSVSEQVN

-125 SVDKIT
+125 SVDKIST
-131 SKEDANR
+131 KEDANI
-138 TLDNSIGDDRAS
+138 TVDSSIGEDRAS
-150 VLTNSSDSR
+150 VLTNSSDSK

-174 FEELNASGA
+174 FKELNDSGA
-183 SRIEIPEGMTAID
+183 SRIEIPEGMTVID
-196 NNAFKNNTKLKEV
+196 DNAFKNNTKLKEV

-228 SKIELPSSLT
+228 SKIELPYSLT
-238 YIGEN
+238 YIGNN

-251 TEITIPKSVE
+251 TEVTIPKSVE
-261 SASYA
+261 TASHA
-266 FYGDVNLKKV
+266 FSGDVNLKKV

-286 PRVLHNTGIEEI
+286 SGILNNTGLEEI

-312 SNSKSLEKINLLD
+312 SNNKSLEKINLLD

-390 LPKELTGIENWAFRG
+390 LPKELTEIGYYAFSQ
-405 THLSAIYLPRKL
+405 THLSEIYLPKKL
-417 NYLGINAF
+417 NSLGINAF
-425 SDIGTLKEV
+425 SNIDTLKKV
-434 TVTSNINNGWDYW
+434 TVTSDINKSWDDWYW
-447 GAPFY
+447 EGLFDG
-452 SSPLTTV
+452 SPLTTV
-459 AIEEGV
+459 VIEEGV
-465 TEIADRMFYNQKGIM
+465 TKIPAKMFYNQPGIV
-480 NINFPSTMKEIG
+480 NINFPSTMKEIAG
-492 ANAFEGTSLKTVLFP
+492 YAFKNTSLKTVLFP
-507 STVEYI
+507 SAIEKI
-513 GDHAFGDIVT
+513 GNYAFGDIVT

-531 DLVTGKN
+531 NLVTGWN
-538 AFYGSKNLV
+538 AFSGSKNLV

-557 IVDGFLAN
+557 IVDGFLAD

-588 EQLTKILLPSTL
+588 KQLTKITLPSTL
-600 KTIGERA
+600 KTIGEGA
-607 FSNTSLKE
+607 FSNTGLKE
-615 IVFPASMK
+615 IVFPATMK
-623 TIPKSILENTQVEKI
+623 TIPYGILDNTQVEKI

-655 KLLKSVVFPSTL
+655 KLLKSVVLPSTL

-672 GAFKNSNLES
+672 GAFKDSNLES
-682 VTLPSGLE
+682 VILPSGLE

-730 SRLEVLGIA
+730 SRLEVLGTA

-759 GDSYSGPSAF
+759 GASYSSPSAF

-798 DISIPENV
+798 EISIPENV

-825 ANLKTIGRYAFS
+825 ANLKTIGRFAFS

-848 QVETIG
+848 RVETIG

-860 ESLESVHIPKSLK
+860 ESIESVHIPRSLK
-873 SVANYS
+873 SISSYS
-879 YNTSYIYNR
+879 STTSYIYDSQWSN
-888 SWNSVEWGQG
+888 VAWGEG
-898 YNAIFSGDKNLKTV
+898 IFSGAKNLKTV

-926 RGTGINKIDLPSS
+926 SGTGINKIDLPSS
-939 VTRIGSAAFANSDL
+939 VTKIGSAAFAHSDL

-958 PSSLSEIQDFAFAN
+958 PPSLSEIQDFAFAN

-1057 AFSGTQLTTV
+1057 AFSGTQLTNVT
-1067 VLPSKIK
+1067 LPSKLK
-1074 TLENEAFGE
+1074 TLETEAFGK
-1083 IATLAS
+1083 IATLVS

-1109 ENVIIE
+1109 ENVIFE
-1115 DGREKIPAGLLSNIG
+1115 DGRENIPSGLLSNIG

-1136 PSTIKTIENYAF
+1136 PSTIKTIEYSAF
-1148 AQNDYLSEIVLNNAL
+1148 AQNDYLSEIILNNAL
-1163 ETIDERAFAN
+1163 EAIYESAFAN
-1173 ANFKHVKL
+1173 TNLKHVKL

-1189 RGAFENNHSLKE
+1189 RGAFENNHSLTE

-1225 VPSNIEEINSGA
+1225 IPSNIEEIHSGA
-1237 FYNTKLSDLIL
+1237 FYNTKLSDLFL

-1261 GNQLKMIE
+1261 GNQLKVIE
-1269 LPASLQYLGRSAFGN
+1269 LPASLQYLGSSAFGN

-1349 PIKSVTFKDN
+1349 PVKSVTFKDN

-1364 IGSHAFDGTSLTF
+1364 IGNHAFDGTSLTF

-1461 NKSIAISFDGPQ
+1461 NKSIAISFEGPQ

-1521 KSIKLPSELK
+1521 KSVKLPSELK

-1541 KGMKLLVIPNKVESI
+1541 KGMKLLVIPDKVESI

-1630 LLTTSQNL
+1630 LLTTSQNQ

-1650 ELKTAGRNITDT
+1650 ELKTAGRNISDT
-1662 EIVITLPDDKVSF
+1662 EIVITLPDDKISF
-1675 NSANPIV
+1675 NSKNPIV
-1682 KKGTISGKNKNVL
+1682 KKGTISGKNKNIL

-1776 LAVFDSSERILETV
+1776 LFVKDSSERILETV

-1808 SSDENSLRKIVLTV
+1808 SSDENSLRNIFLTV

-1873 PGEEFEFEVELEND
+1873 PGEKFEFEVELEND

-1900 NKDGFVHL
+1900 NKDGFIHL

-1937 VIKVETLNNRDSDGD
+1937 VIKVETLNSRDSDGD
-1952 GLIDSDKLKE
+1952 GLIDSDKVKE
-1962 TDKVVIS
+1962 TDKKVIS
-1969 NYNPIIADK
+1969 KYNPIIADK
-1978 HNNSWDVS
+1978 HKNSWDVS

-1999 SPKDLEK
+1999 SPKELEK
-2006 LLPKNGETGVSH
+2006 LLPKNGETEVSQ
-2018 FNFDELNADN
+2018 FNFDELKSDI
-2028 KPKHQFYD
+2028 KPKTQFYD

-2045 LFSNWIFVNQ
+2045 LFTNWIFVKQ
-2055 LENAYKEPE
+2055 LENAFKEPE
-2064 IRGNDKDVGLYHA
+2064 IAGDATVKDNYHS
-2077 TVSYFIDKNKRNI
+2077 TVSYFIDKNKKNI
-2090 IVAFRGSDEKPN
+2090 IVAFRGSDEYEEADKGNLDIPWGPN
-2102 RLLKFG
+2102 PK
-2108 SLDNEAAWGN
+2108 
-2118 RLILNNTFLGRNPQE
+2118 E
-2133 RAAKYQIRKIID
+2133 RAAKYQISKIIE
-2145 EIRINYPHIENLYIT
+2145 EIKLNYPDFENLYIT
-2160 GHSLGGYQAV
+2160 GHSLGGYQAI
-2170 NAGDWILEDDKL
+2170 NAGDRILEDDNL
-2182 ADIEAKLRRVVNF
+2182 ADIEGKLRRVVNF
-2195 NGPGFQHRDD
+2195 NGPGFNNQ
-2205 SLQRATSKGK
+2205 QEGFYRAIEKGK
-2215 MFTRYLVDELD
+2215 IFTRYLVDKINTMN
-2226 FGNSFATIGPMPNDV
+2226 GAATWGQMTNDV
-2241 KVPYKKE
+2241 KVPYKQ
-2248 TINNPEVEV
+2248 TIHHIELRLYGFDVSV

-2278 RDSGNYSLITDV
+2278 SDSGNYSLITDL

-2322 LSGAQVTVYY
+2322 LSDAQVTVYF
-2332 KDANGNEKVWNA
+2332 KDANGKEKVWNA

-2354 TSVNGEYAWDVPEG
+2354 TSVNGEFAWDVPEG
-2368 LWKVKVSKEGYVS
+2368 LWKVKVSKEGYIS

-2397 FKLVPHTYSLTY
+2397 FKLVPHTYSLNY
-2409 NLDGGSVTRDLP
+2409 NLGGGSVTRDLP
-2421 TTYQT
+2421 STYQT

-2438 GYIFEGWYDNSDF
+2438 GYIFEGWYDNPDF

-2511 INGQVLVEITEIYVD
+2511 INGKVLVEITDVYVN
-2526 GKLQSSTEKEL
+2526 GELQSSTEREL

-2607 DGQVLVEITE
+2607 DGQVLVEITD

-2637 QAKKVYRGTKQV
+2637 QSKKVYRGTKQI

-2710 TEIYVNGELQS
+2710 TDIYVNGELQS

-2727 SRIEPQAKKVYRG
+2727 SRIEPQSKKVYRG

-2748 DVAPIEVNRIERNNI
+2748 DVALIEVNRIERNNI

-2822 LATAHFGIISNKR
+2822 LVTAHFGIISNKR

>member
-22 VLVGACMVFGNSVVF
+22 VLVGAYMVFGNSVVF
-37 ADEASNNVPT
+37 ADETSNNVPT
-47 ITENSTVTETVTS
+47 ITENSTVTKTVTS

-67 PHSIENSS
+67 PHSIESSS
-75 NTISEVTSSEKAIDT
+75 NTNGEVTSSEKGIVT

-96 FSVSEQAN
+96 FSVSEQVN
-104 PETGKS
+104 PETGTS
-110 SPSEDVTALVANNNS
+110 SPSAEVTALVANNNS

-131 SKEDANR
+131 SKEDANI
-138 TLDNSIGDDRAS
+138 TLGNSIGEDRAS

-183 SRIEIPEGMTAID
+183 SRIEIPEGMTVID
-196 NNAFKNNTKLKEV
+196 SNAFKNNTKLKEV
-209 ILPSTLKSIGIS
+209 ILPSTLKSIGTS

-238 YIGEN
+238 YIGKN

-251 TEITIPKSVE
+251 TEVIIPKSVE

-351 EISRYVFSDT
+351 EISSYVFSDT

-375 IGTGAFEHS
+375 IRDGAFTNS
-384 GLTSIE
+384 GLISIT
-390 LPKELTGIENWAFRG
+390 LPKELTGIGRSAFSG
-405 THLSAIYLPRKL
+405 THLSEIYFPKQL

-425 SDIGTLKEV
+425 SYIDTLKKV
-434 TVTSNINNGWDYW
+434 TVTSDINKSWDGWFWEGFFD
-447 GAPFY
+447 A
-452 SSPLTTV
+452 SPLTTV
-459 AIEEGV
+459 VIEEGV
-465 TEIADRMFYNQKGIM
+465 TKIPAKMFYNRQGIM
-480 NINFPSTMKEIG
+480 NINFPSTMKEI
-492 ANAFEGTSLKTVLFP
+492 ASYAFGKTSLKKVLLP
-507 STVEYI
+507 SALENI
-513 GDHAFGDIVT
+513 GERAFGDIET

-531 DLVTGKN
+531 NLVTGKN
-538 AFYGSKNLV
+538 AFNGSKNLV

-557 IVDGFLAN
+557 IVDGFLSN

-571 VVPEGVEEIGKD
+571 VVPEGVEEIGED

-588 EQLTKILLPSTL
+588 EQLTKLILPSTL

-623 TIPKSILENTQVEKI
+623 TIPEGILENTQVEKI

-672 GAFKNSNLES
+672 GAFMNSNLES

-690 EIAEEA
+690 EIAEKA
-696 FSYNKL
+696 FFNNKL

-716 HAFSNN
+716 YAFSNN

-730 SRLEVLGIA
+730 SRLEVLGTA

-750 FSEGLKEIR
+750 FSEGLKEIT
-759 GDSYSGPSAF
+759 SAF

-777 VLPKSLEKIGDGA
+777 VLPKSLEKIGNGA
-790 FYDLKGLA
+790 FYNLKGLA

-806 TSIGN
+806 TSIGD

-825 ANLKTIGRYAFS
+825 ANLKIIGRYAFS

-854 DHAFSI
+854 NHAFSI

-873 SVANYS
+873 SVTSS
-879 YNTSYIYNR
+879 YNTSYIYNG
-888 SWNSVEWGQG
+888 SWKSVEWGEY

-917 ISEIISELF
+917 ISEIISGLF
-926 RGTGINKIDLPSS
+926 KETGINKIDLPSS
-939 VTRIGSAAFANSDL
+939 VTKIGSSAFANSDL

-994 VETLDKV
+994 VKTLDKV
-1001 TLPANLKEISSKT
+1001 ILPTNLKEISSKT

-1083 IATLAS
+1083 IANLVS

-1136 PSTIKTIENYAF
+1136 PSTIKTIENNAF

-1163 ETIDERAFAN
+1163 ETIDDRAFAN
-1173 ANFKHVKL
+1173 ANLKHVKL

-1189 RGAFENNHSLKE
+1189 RGAFENNHSLTE
-1201 VIFPKQLRAIS
+1201 VIFSKKLRNIS

-1225 VPSNIEEINSGA
+1225 VPSNIEEIYSGA

-1261 GNQLKMIE
+1261 GNQLKVIE
-1269 LPASLQYLGRSAFGN
+1269 LPASLQYLGSSAFGN

-1294 SNIELDRYYDVNTIS
+1294 SNVGHDKYYDDDTIS
-1309 PFTYQNYYGD
+1309 PFSYRDYYSD

-1349 PIKSVTFKDN
+1349 PVKSVTFKDN

-1364 IGSHAFDGTSLTF
+1364 IGAHAFEGTSLTF

-1389 YAFGNI
+1389 FAFGNI

-1461 NKSIAISFDGPQ
+1461 NKSTAISFEGHQ

-1492 FESTDIGYYDIPDT
+1492 FESTEIGYYDIPDT

-1541 KGMKLLVIPNKVESI
+1541 KGMKQLVIPDKVESI

-1563 MEGLENVYIPASVTN
+1563 MEGLENVYIPASVTK
-1578 IGENL
+1578 IGEKL
-1583 IANKDKVTFHVVG
+1583 IANKDKVTFHVVS

-1611 VALGDDYKHYND
+1611 VEAGDEYKHYND
-1623 SIVTRGH
+1623 SIVTKAILR
-1630 LLTTSQNL
+1630 TTSQNL
-1638 KFSGDLSLRLEY
+1638 KLSGNLSLRLEY
-1650 ELKTAGRNITDT
+1650 ELKTAGRNISDT
-1662 EIVITLPDDKVSF
+1662 EIVITLPDDKISF

-1682 KKGTISGKNKNVL
+1682 KKGTISGKNKNIL

-1716 ELTYLDIVAQI
+1716 ELAYLDIVAQI
-1727 RYKENGIQRAELLGH
+1727 RYNENGIQRAELLGH
-1742 INEEMPYLTINVND
+1742 VNEEIPYLTVNVND

-1764 VSGKTK
+1764 VFGRTK
-1770 PNTKIK
+1770 PNTKVKFYVNHAYENIP
-1776 LAVFDSSERILETV
+1776 ETT

-1796 YSAVVPVDVSKL
+1796 YRIVLPINVSQF
-1808 SSDENSLRKIVLTV
+1808 SSDYNSSNPIYLEV
-1822 ISEISR
+1822 ISEISP
-1828 DNIIAKSKTILYQSS
+1828 DNHLSKEKTIFYRSS

-1873 PGEEFEFEVELEND
+1873 PGEKFEFEVELEND

-1895 KTSRN
+1895 NTSRN
-1900 NKDGFVHL
+1900 NKDGVIHL
-1908 SRQSNPHLF
+1908 SRQSSPHLF
-1917 KYKGFFD
+1917 KYEGFFD

-1937 VIKVETLNNRDSDGD
+1937 VIKVETLNSRDSDGD

-2018 FNFDELNADN
+2018 FNFDELNAEN

-2055 LENAYKEPE
+2055 LENAFKEPE
-2064 IRGNDKDVGLYHA
+2064 IAGDDGFVGDYHS
-2077 TVSYFIDKNKRNI
+2077 TVSYFIDKNKKNI
-2090 IVAFRGSDEKPN
+2090 IVAFRGSDENPI
-2102 RLLKFG
+2102 G
-2108 SLDNEAAWGN
+2108 SLVNNEAVWGN
-2118 RLILNNTFLGRNPQE
+2118 RLILNNTFSGRNPQE

-2195 NGPGFQHRDD
+2195 NGPGFRHRGD
-2205 SLQRATSKGK
+2205 SLDRATTKGK
-2215 MFTRYLVDELD
+2215 MFTRYLVDEID
-2226 FGNSFATIGPMPNDV
+2226 FFNGIATIGKMPNDV
-2241 KVPYKKE
+2241 KLPYKK
-2248 TINNPEVEV
+2248 TINNPDVEV
-2257 HNLTSFFYTLDQG
+2257 HNLTSFFYTLDRG
-2270 YRSSKSRF
+2270 YRSSKARF
-2278 RDSGNYSLITDV
+2278 IGNYPLINDV
-2290 VEVKNYLLTLP
+2290 VEVKDYLLTLP
-2301 ESPNYVIDPSGTIIN
+2301 ESLNYVIDPSGTVIN
-2316 SVTSKA
+2316 SITSKT
-2322 LSGAQVTVYY
+2322 LSGVQVTVYY
-2332 KDANGNEKVWNA
+2332 KDADGKEKVWNA

-2354 TSVNGEYAWDVPEG
+2354 TSINGEYAWDVPEG
-2368 LWKVKVSKEGYVS
+2368 LWKVKVSKEGYDS

-2397 FKLVPHTYSLTY
+2397 FKLVPHTYALTY
-2409 NLDGGSVTRDLP
+2409 DLGGGSVTRALP
-2421 TTYQT
+2421 STYQT
-2426 DVEVPLVSPTRS
+2426 DVEIPLGSPARS
-2438 GYIFEGWYDNSDF
+2438 GYIFEGWYDNPDF

-2488 TTDKVEYVDDASLDA
+2488 TTDKVEYVDDASLEA
-2503 GKVREVAA
+2503 GKIREVAA
-2511 INGQVLVEITEIYVD
+2511 INGKVLVEITDVYVN
-2526 GKLQSSTEKEL
+2526 GELQSSTEREL

-2580 RVLKTDKVEYV
+2580 RALKIDKVEYVDDSSLDVGKVREVAAINGKVLVEITDIYVNSELQLSTERELSRIEPQAKKVYRGTKQVSHVPDVAPMENNKPEVIIETKVRQESRVLKTDKIEYV
-2591 NDASLDAG
+2591 DDSSLDAG
-2599 KIREIAAV
+2599 KVREVVAIN
-2607 DGQVLVEITE
+2607 GKVLVEITDV
-2617 IYVNGELQSSTEKE
+2617 YVNDELQLSTEKE

-2649 SQVPD
+2649 SYVPD
-2654 VAPIEQNK
+2654 IAPIE
-2662 PEAIIETKVRQE
+2662 II
-2674 SRVLKTDKVEYVND
+2674 
-2688 ASLDAGKIRE
+2688 
-2698 IAAVDG
+2698 
-2704 QVLVEI
+2704 
-2710 TEIYVNGELQS
+2710 
-2721 STEKEL
+2721 
-2727 SRIEPQAKKVYRG
+2727 
-2740 TKQVSQVP
+2740 
-2748 DVAPIEVNRIERNNI
+2748 RIERNNI

-2775 TKLEPVVM
+2775 TKIEQVVM
-2783 NQSSSEPLSSK
+2783 NQSSSEPFSSK

-2814 FEWAGIIA
+2814 FELAGIIA

>member
-22 VLVGACMVFGNSVVF
+22 VLVGAYMVFGNSVVF
-37 ADEASNNVPT
+37 ADETSNNVPT

-67 PHSIENSS
+67 PHSIESSS
-75 NTISEVTSSEKAIDT
+75 NTNSEVTSSEKSIVT

-96 FSVSEQAN
+96 FSVSEQVN
-104 PETGKS
+104 PEIGKS

-125 SVDKIT
+125 SVDKIST
-131 SKEDANR
+131 KEDANI
-138 TLDNSIGDDRAS
+138 TLDNSKGEDRAS

-183 SRIEIPEGMTAID
+183 SRIEIPEGMTVID

-209 ILPSTLKSIGIS
+209 ILPSTLKSIGMS

-251 TEITIPKSVE
+251 TEVTIPKSVE
-261 SASYA
+261 TASHA
-266 FYGDVNLKKV
+266 FYGDINLKKV
-276 IFEDGIVTIP
+276 NFEDGIVTIP
-286 PRVLHNTGIEEI
+286 SGILYNTGLEEI
-298 VLPSSVKTIGSYAF
+298 VLPSSVKAIGSYAF
-312 SNSKSLEKINLLD
+312 SNNKSLEKINLLD

-351 EISRYVFSDT
+351 EISSYVFSDT

-375 IGTGAFEHS
+375 IRDGAFTNS
-384 GLTSIE
+384 GLISIT
-390 LPKELTGIENWAFRG
+390 LPKELTGIGRSAFSG
-405 THLSAIYLPRKL
+405 THLSEIYFPKQL

-425 SDIGTLKEV
+425 SYIDTLKKV
-434 TVTSNINNGWDYW
+434 TVTSDINKSLDGWFWEGFFD
-447 GAPFY
+447 A
-452 SSPLTTV
+452 SPLTTV
-459 AIEEGV
+459 VIEEGV
-465 TEIADRMFYNQKGIM
+465 TKIPAKMFYNRQGIM
-480 NINFPSTMKEIG
+480 NINFPSTMKEI
-492 ANAFEGTSLKTVLFP
+492 ASYAFGKTSLKKVLLP
-507 STVEYI
+507 SALENI
-513 GDHAFGDIVT
+513 GERAFGDIET

-531 DLVTGKN
+531 NLVTGKN
-538 AFYGSKNLV
+538 AFNGSKNLV

-571 VVPEGVEEIGKD
+571 VVPEGVEEIGED

-588 EQLTKILLPSTL
+588 EQLTKLILPSTL

-623 TIPKSILENTQVEKI
+623 TIPEGILENTQVEKI

-672 GAFKNSNLES
+672 GAFMNSNLES

-690 EIAEEA
+690 EIAEKA
-696 FSYNKL
+696 FFNNKL

-716 HAFSNN
+716 YAFSNN

-730 SRLEVLGIA
+730 SRLEVLGTA

-750 FSEGLKEIR
+750 FSEGLKEIT
-759 GDSYSGPSAF
+759 SAF

-777 VLPKSLEKIGDGA
+777 VLPKSLEKIGDRA
-790 FYDLKGLA
+790 FYNLKSLA

-816 TGLTSIDLP
+816 TGLTSVDLP
-825 ANLKTIGRYAFS
+825 ANLKTIGWYAFS

-854 DHAFSI
+854 NHAFSI

-873 SVANYS
+873 SVTSSYS
-879 YNTSYIYNR
+879 TRYIYHA
-888 SWNSVEWGQG
+888 SWKSVEWGEY

-917 ISEIISELF
+917 ISEIISGLF
-926 RGTGINKIDLPSS
+926 KETGINKIDLPSS
-939 VTRIGSAAFANSDL
+939 VTKIGSSAFANSDL

-994 VETLDKV
+994 VKTLDKV
-1001 TLPANLKEISSKT
+1001 ILPTNLKEISSKT

-1042 KSITLPNNLISIGQN
+1042 KSITLPSNLITVGQN

-1067 VLPSKIK
+1067 TLPSKLQ
-1074 TLENEAFGE
+1074 TLKEGAFGE
-1083 IATLAS
+1083 ISTLVS
-1089 VNIPLSLESGYNAF
+1089 VNIPLSLKSGYEAF

-1109 ENVIIE
+1109 ETVTFE
-1115 DGREKIPAGLLSNIG
+1115 DGRETIPSGLLKNIG

-1136 PSTIKTIENYAF
+1136 PSTIKTIEYSAF
-1148 AQNDYLSEIVLNNAL
+1148 AQNDYLSEIILNNAL
-1163 ETIDERAFAN
+1163 EAIYESAFAN
-1173 ANFKHVKL
+1173 TNLKHVKL
-1181 PDSLTYLG
+1181 SDSLTYLG
-1189 RGAFENNHSLKE
+1189 RGAFENNHSLTE

-1248 SEGIQRIASSAFV
+1248 SEGIKRIASSAFV
-1261 GNQLKMIE
+1261 GNQLKVIE
-1269 LPASLQYLGRSAFGN
+1269 LPASLQYLGSSAFGN

-1294 SNIELDRYYDVNTIS
+1294 SNIELDKYYDVNTIS
-1309 PFTYQNYYGD
+1309 PFSYRDYYSD

-1349 PIKSVTFKDN
+1349 PVKSVTFKDN

-1364 IGSHAFDGTSLTF
+1364 IGNHAFDGTSLTF

-1389 YAFGNI
+1389 FAFGNI

-1461 NKSIAISFDGPQ
+1461 NKSTAISFEGPQ

-1492 FESTDIGYYDIPDT
+1492 FESTEIDYYDIPDT

-1521 KSIKLPSELK
+1521 KSIKLPSELQ

-1541 KGMKLLVIPNKVESI
+1541 KGMKLLVIPDKVESI

-1611 VALGDDYKHYND
+1611 VAVGDDYKHYND
-1623 SIVTRGH
+1623 SIVTRAH

-1650 ELKTAGRNITDT
+1650 ELKTAGRNISDT

-1675 NSANPIV
+1675 NSENPIV
-1682 KKGTISGKNKNVL
+1682 KKGTISGKNKNIL

-1776 LAVFDSSERILETV
+1776 LFVKDSSERILETV

-1808 SSDENSLRKIVLTV
+1808 SSDEKSLRNILLTV
-1822 ISEISR
+1822 YSEISR
-1828 DNIIAKSKTILYQSS
+1828 DNIIAKSKTILYHSS

-1873 PGEEFEFEVELEND
+1873 PGEKFEFEVELEND
-1887 KNVSGVSI
+1887 KNVSRVSI

-1900 NKDGFVHL
+1900 NKDGVIHL

-1917 KYKGFFD
+1917 KYEGFFD

-1937 VIKVETLNNRDSDGD
+1937 VIKVETLNSRDSDGD

-1969 NYNPIIADK
+1969 NDNPIIADK

-1986 DRDLLIFSGLAYL
+1986 DRDLLIFSGLAYF
-1999 SPKDLEK
+1999 SPKELEK
-2006 LLPKNGETGVSH
+2006 LLPKNGKTEVSL
-2018 FNFDELNADN
+2018 FNFDELKSDN
-2028 KPKHQFYD
+2028 KPKTQFYD
-2036 LNIKSTDRS
+2036 LNLVSTDRG
-2045 LFSNWIFVNQ
+2045 LFSNWIFVKQ
-2055 LENAYKEPE
+2055 LENAFKEAE
-2064 IRGNDKDVGLYHA
+2064 IVGNNVWPGEYHS
-2077 TVSYFIDKNKRNI
+2077 TVSYFIDKDKKNI
-2090 IVAFRGSDEKPN
+2090 VVAFRGSEEE
-2102 RLLKFG
+2102 
-2108 SLDNEAAWGN
+2108 NEALYGN
-2118 RLILNNTFLGRNPQE
+2118 RFVPYEKNPQE
-2133 RAAKYQIRKIID
+2133 RAAKYQIRKIIE
-2145 EIRINYPHIENLYIT
+2145 EIKLNYPHIENLYIT

-2195 NGPGFQHRDD
+2195 NGPGFNNQVAGL
-2205 SLQRATSKGK
+2205 SRATAKGN
-2215 MFTRYLVDELD
+2215 MFTRYLVDEINLLN
-2226 FGNSFATIGPMPNDV
+2226 GGATIGQMPNDV
-2241 KVPYKKE
+2241 KVPYKK
-2248 TINNPEVEV
+2248 TIHHIDDRLFGIDISV

-2278 RDSGNYSLITDV
+2278 SDSGNYPLINDV

-2301 ESPNYVIDPSGTIIN
+2301 ESPNYVIDPSGTIMN

-2322 LSGAQVTVYY
+2322 LSGAQVTVYF
-2332 KDANGNEKVWNA
+2332 KDANGKEKVWNA

-2354 TSVNGEYAWDVPEG
+2354 TSVNGEFAWDVPEG
-2368 LWKVKVSKEGYVS
+2368 LWKVKVSKVGYIS

-2409 NLDGGSVTRDLP
+2409 NLGGGSVTRDLP
-2421 TTYQT
+2421 STYQT
-2426 DVEVPLVSPTRS
+2426 DVEIPLGSPARS
-2438 GYIFEGWYDNSDF
+2438 GYIFEGWYDNPDF

-2488 TTDKVEYVDDASLDA
+2488 TTDKVEYVDDASLEA
-2503 GKVREVAA
+2503 GKIREVAA
-2511 INGQVLVEITEIYVD
+2511 INGKVLVEITDVYVN
-2526 GKLQSSTEKEL
+2526 GELQSSTEREL
-2537 SRIEPQAKKVYRGTK
+2537 SRIEPQSKKVYRGTK

-2580 RVLKTDKVEYV
+2580 RALKTDKVEYV
-2591 NDASLDAG
+2591 DDSSLDVG
-2599 KIREIAAV
+2599 KVREVAAIN
-2607 DGQVLVEITE
+2607 GKVLVEITDV
-2617 IYVNGELQSSTEKE
+2617 YVNGELQSSTERE

-2637 QAKKVYRGTKQV
+2637 QSKKVYRGTKQV
-2649 SQVPD
+2649 SH
-2654 VAPIEQNK
+2654 
-2662 PEAIIETKVRQE
+2662 
-2674 SRVLKTDKVEYVND
+2674 
-2688 ASLDAGKIRE
+2688 
-2698 IAAVDG
+2698 
-2704 QVLVEI
+2704 
-2710 TEIYVNGELQS
+2710 
-2721 STEKEL
+2721 
-2727 SRIEPQAKKVYRG
+2727 
-2740 TKQVSQVP
+2740 VP

-2763 TKEHQGVSTVIN
+2763 TKEHPESSIVIN

-2809 EYGYG
+2809 EYSYG
-2814 FEWAGIIA
+2814 FELAGIIA

>member
-7 LRKRRTGQ
+7 LRKRRTGL

-22 VLVGACMVFGNSVVF
+22 VLVGAYMVFGNSVVF
-37 ADEASNNVPT
+37 ADETSNNVPT
-47 ITENSTVTETVTS
+47 ITENSTVTKTVTS

-67 PHSIENSS
+67 PHSIESSS
-75 NTISEVTSSEKAIDT
+75 NTNGEVTSSEKGIVT

-96 FSVSEQAN
+96 FSVSEQVN
-104 PETGKS
+104 PETGTS
-110 SPSEDVTALVANNNS
+110 SPSAEVTALVANNNS

-131 SKEDANR
+131 SKEDANI
-138 TLDNSIGDDRAS
+138 TLGNSIGEDRAS

-183 SRIEIPEGMTAID
+183 SRIEIPEGMTVID
-196 NNAFKNNTKLKEV
+196 SNAFKNNTKLKEV
-209 ILPSTLKSIGIS
+209 ILPSTLKSIGTS

-238 YIGEN
+238 YIGKN

-251 TEITIPKSVE
+251 TEVIIPKSVE

-351 EISRYVFSDT
+351 EISSYVFSDT

-375 IGTGAFEHS
+375 IRDGAFTNS
-384 GLTSIE
+384 GLISIT
-390 LPKELTGIENWAFRG
+390 LPKELTGIGRSAFSG
-405 THLSAIYLPRKL
+405 THLSEIYFPKQL

-425 SDIGTLKEV
+425 SYIDTLKKV
-434 TVTSNINNGWDYW
+434 TVTSDINKSWDGWFWEGFFD
-447 GAPFY
+447 A
-452 SSPLTTV
+452 SPLTTV
-459 AIEEGV
+459 VIEEGV
-465 TEIADRMFYNQKGIM
+465 TKIPDKMFYNRQGIM
-480 NINFPSTMKEIG
+480 NINFPSTMKEI
-492 ANAFEGTSLKTVLFP
+492 ASYAFGKTSLKKVLLP
-507 STVEYI
+507 SALENI
-513 GDHAFGDIVT
+513 GERAFGDIET

-531 DLVTGKN
+531 NLVTGKN
-538 AFYGSKNLV
+538 AFNGSKNLV

-571 VVPEGVEEIGKD
+571 VVPEGVEEIGED

-588 EQLTKILLPSTL
+588 EQLTKLILPSTL

-623 TIPKSILENTQVEKI
+623 TIPEGILENTQVEKI

-672 GAFKNSNLES
+672 GAFMNSNLES

-690 EIAEEA
+690 EIAEKA
-696 FSYNKL
+696 FFNNKL

-716 HAFSNN
+716 YAFSNN

-730 SRLEVLGIA
+730 SRLEVLGTA

-750 FSEGLKEIR
+750 FSEGLKEIT
-759 GDSYSGPSAF
+759 SAF

-777 VLPKSLEKIGDGA
+777 VLPKSLEKIGNGA
-790 FYDLKGLA
+790 FYNLKGLA

-806 TSIGN
+806 TSIGD

-825 ANLKTIGRYAFS
+825 ANLKIIGRYAFS

-854 DHAFSI
+854 NHAFSI

-873 SVANYS
+873 SVTSS
-879 YNTSYIYNR
+879 YNTSYIYNG
-888 SWNSVEWGQG
+888 SWKSVEWGEY

-917 ISEIISELF
+917 ISEIISGLF
-926 RGTGINKIDLPSS
+926 KETGINKIDLPSS
-939 VTRIGSAAFANSDL
+939 VTKIGSSAFANSDL

-994 VETLDKV
+994 VKTLDKV
-1001 TLPANLKEISSKT
+1001 ILPTNLKEISSKT

-1083 IATLAS
+1083 IANLVS

-1136 PSTIKTIENYAF
+1136 PSTIKTIENNAF

-1163 ETIDERAFAN
+1163 ETIDDRAFAN
-1173 ANFKHVKL
+1173 ANLKHVKL

-1189 RGAFENNHSLKE
+1189 RGAFENNHSLTE
-1201 VIFPKQLRAIS
+1201 VIFSKKLRNIS

-1225 VPSNIEEINSGA
+1225 VPSNIEEIYSGA

-1261 GNQLKMIE
+1261 GNQLKVIE
-1269 LPASLQYLGRSAFGN
+1269 LPASLQYLGSSAFGN

-1294 SNIELDRYYDVNTIS
+1294 SNVGHDKYYDDDTIS
-1309 PFTYQNYYGD
+1309 PFSYRDYYSD

-1349 PIKSVTFKDN
+1349 PVKSVTFKDN

-1364 IGSHAFDGTSLTF
+1364 IGAHAFEGTSLTF

-1389 YAFGNI
+1389 FAFGNI

-1461 NKSIAISFDGPQ
+1461 NKSTAISFEGHQ

-1492 FESTDIGYYDIPDT
+1492 FESTEIGYYDIPDT

-1541 KGMKLLVIPNKVESI
+1541 KGMKQLVIPDKVESI

-1563 MEGLENVYIPASVTN
+1563 MEGLENVYIPASVTK
-1578 IGENL
+1578 IGEKL
-1583 IANKDKVTFHVVG
+1583 IANKDKVTFHVVS

-1611 VALGDDYKHYND
+1611 VEAGDEYKHYND
-1623 SIVTRGH
+1623 SIVTKAILR
-1630 LLTTSQNL
+1630 TTSQNL
-1638 KFSGDLSLRLEY
+1638 KLSGNLSLRLEY
-1650 ELKTAGRNITDT
+1650 ELKTAGRNISDT
-1662 EIVITLPDDKVSF
+1662 EIVITLPDDKISF

-1682 KKGTISGKNKNVL
+1682 KKGTISGKNKNIL

-1716 ELTYLDIVAQI
+1716 ELAYLDIVAQI
-1727 RYKENGIQRAELLGH
+1727 RYNENGIQRAELLGH
-1742 INEEMPYLTINVND
+1742 VNEEIPYLTVNVND

-1764 VSGKTK
+1764 VFGRTK
-1770 PNTKIK
+1770 PNTKVKFYVNHAYENIP
-1776 LAVFDSSERILETV
+1776 ETT

-1796 YSAVVPVDVSKL
+1796 YRIVLPINVSQL
-1808 SSDENSLRKIVLTV
+1808 SSDYNSLNPIYLEV
-1822 ISEISR
+1822 ISEISP
-1828 DNIIAKSKTILYQSS
+1828 DNHLSKEKTIFYRSS

-1873 PGEEFEFEVELEND
+1873 PGEKFEFEVELEND
-1887 KNVSGVSI
+1887 KNVSRVSI

-1900 NKDGFVHL
+1900 NKDGVIHL

-1917 KYKGFFD
+1917 KYEGFFD

-1937 VIKVETLNNRDSDGD
+1937 VIKVETLNSRDSDGD

-1999 SPKDLEK
+1999 SPKGLEG
-2006 LLPKNGETGVSH
+2006 LFPKNGETGVSY
-2018 FNFDELNADN
+2018 FNFDSLNADK
-2028 KPKHQFYD
+2028 KPSYQFFD
-2036 LNIKSTDRS
+2036 LDIESTDKS
-2045 LFSNWIFVNQ
+2045 LFSNWIFVKQ
-2055 LENAYKEPE
+2055 LEIAFKEPE
-2064 IRGNDKDVGLYHA
+2064 IAGDNPSPGEYHS
-2077 TVSYFIDKNKRNI
+2077 TVSYFIDKNKENI
-2090 IVAFRGSDEKPN
+2090 IVAFRGSEEKPN
-2102 RLLKFG
+2102 RLIKIDPLG
-2108 SLDNEAAWGN
+2108 IDNEAGFGN
-2118 RLILNNTFLGRNPQE
+2118 IKIPLGNSPQE
-2133 RAAKYQIRKIID
+2133 RAAKYQINKIM
-2145 EIRINYPHIENLYIT
+2145 EEVKLNYPNIENIYIT
-2160 GHSLGGYQAV
+2160 GHSLGGYQAI
-2170 NAGDWILEDDKL
+2170 NAGDRILEDDNL
-2182 ADIEAKLRRVVNF
+2182 ADIKNKLRRVVNF
-2195 NGPGFQHRDD
+2195 NGPGFNNQEAGL
-2205 SLQRATSKGK
+2205 SRAIAQGN
-2215 MFTRYLVDELD
+2215 MFTRYLVDKIDTPNGL
-2226 FGNSFATIGPMPNDV
+2226 ATIGQMPNDV
-2241 KVPYKKE
+2241 KVPYKK
-2248 TINNPEVEV
+2248 TINNPDVSV
-2257 HNLTSFFYTLDQG
+2257 HNLTSFFYTLDRG
-2270 YRSSKSRF
+2270 YRSSKLRF
-2278 RDSGNYSLITDV
+2278 RDSGNYPLITDL

-2322 LSGAQVTVYY
+2322 LSGAKVTVYF
-2332 KDANGNEKVWNA
+2332 KDANGKEKVWNA

-2354 TSVNGEYAWDVPEG
+2354 TSVNGEFAWDVPEG
-2368 LWKVKVSKEGYVS
+2368 LWKVKVSKEGYIS

-2397 FKLVPHTYSLTY
+2397 FKLVPKTYALTF
-2409 NLDGGSVTRDLP
+2409 NLGGGSVTHDLP
-2421 TTYQT
+2421 STYQT
-2426 DVEVPLVSPTRS
+2426 DVEVSLESPTRN
-2438 GYIFEGWYDNSDF
+2438 GYIFEGWYDNPDF

-2488 TTDKVEYVDDASLDA
+2488 TTDKVEYVDDASLEA
-2503 GKVREVAA
+2503 GKIREVAA
-2511 INGQVLVEITEIYVD
+2511 INGKVLVEITDVYVN
-2526 GKLQSSTEKEL
+2526 GELQSSTEREL

-2580 RVLKTDKVEYV
+2580 RALKTDKVEYV
-2591 NDASLDAG
+2591 DDSSLDVGKVREVAAINGKVLVEITDIYVNSELQLSTERELSRIEPQAKKVYRGTKQVSHVPDVAPMENNKPEVIIETKVRQESRVLKTDKIEYVDDSSLDAG
-2599 KIREIAAV
+2599 KVREVVAIN
-2607 DGQVLVEITE
+2607 GKVLVEITDV
-2617 IYVNGELQSSTEKE
+2617 YVNDELQLSTEKE

-2649 SQVPD
+2649 SYVPD
-2654 VAPIEQNK
+2654 IAPIE
-2662 PEAIIETKVRQE
+2662 II
-2674 SRVLKTDKVEYVND
+2674 
-2688 ASLDAGKIRE
+2688 
-2698 IAAVDG
+2698 
-2704 QVLVEI
+2704 
-2710 TEIYVNGELQS
+2710 
-2721 STEKEL
+2721 
-2727 SRIEPQAKKVYRG
+2727 
-2740 TKQVSQVP
+2740 
-2748 DVAPIEVNRIERNNI
+2748 RIERNNI

-2775 TKLEPVVM
+2775 TKIEQVVM
-2783 NQSSSEPLSSK
+2783 NQSSSEPFSSK

-2814 FEWAGIIA
+2814 FELAGIIA

>member
-22 VLVGACMVFGNSVVF
+22 VLVGAYMVFGNSVVF
-37 ADEASNNVPT
+37 ADETSNNVPT
-47 ITENSTVTETVTS
+47 ITENSTVTKTVTS

-67 PHSIENSS
+67 PHSIESSS
-75 NTISEVTSSEKAIDT
+75 NTNGEVTSSEKGIVT

-96 FSVSEQAN
+96 FSVSEQVN
-104 PETGKS
+104 PETGTS
-110 SPSEDVTALVANNNS
+110 SPSAEVTALVANNNS

-131 SKEDANR
+131 SKEDANI
-138 TLDNSIGDDRAS
+138 TLGNSIGEDRAS

-183 SRIEIPEGMTAID
+183 SRIEIPEGMTVID
-196 NNAFKNNTKLKEV
+196 SNAFKNNTKLKEV
-209 ILPSTLKSIGIS
+209 ILPSTLKSIGMS

-251 TEITIPKSVE
+251 TEVTIPKSVE
-261 SASYA
+261 TASHA
-266 FYGDVNLKKV
+266 FYGDINLKKV
-276 IFEDGIVTIP
+276 NFEDGIVTIP
-286 PRVLHNTGIEEI
+286 SGILYNTGLEEI
-298 VLPSSVKTIGSYAF
+298 VLPSSVKAIGSYAF
-312 SNSKSLEKINLLD
+312 SNNKSLEKINLLD

-344 ELPETLT
+344 ELPKTLT
-351 EISRYVFSDT
+351 EISRYAFSDT

-390 LPKELTGIENWAFRG
+390 LPKELTEIGRSAFSG
-405 THLSAIYLPRKL
+405 THLSEIYFPKKL

-425 SDIGTLKEV
+425 SNIDTLKKV
-434 TVTSNINNGWDYW
+434 TVTSDINKSWDDWYW
-447 GAPFY
+447 EGLFDG
-452 SSPLTTV
+452 SPLTTV
-459 AIEEGV
+459 VIEEGV
-465 TEIADRMFYNQKGIM
+465 TKIPAKMFYNQQGIV
-480 NINFPSTMKEIG
+480 NINFPSTMKEI
-492 ANAFEGTSLKTVLFP
+492 ASYAFGKTSLKKVLLP
-507 STVEYI
+507 SALENI
-513 GDHAFGDIVT
+513 GERAFGDIET

-531 DLVTGKN
+531 NLVTGKN
-538 AFYGSKNLV
+538 AFNGSKNLV

-571 VVPEGVEEIGKD
+571 VVPEGVEEIGED

-588 EQLTKILLPSTL
+588 EQLTKITLPSTL

-623 TIPKSILENTQVEKI
+623 TIPEGILENTQVEKI

-672 GAFKNSNLES
+672 GAFMNSNLES

-690 EIAEEA
+690 EIAEKA
-696 FSYNKL
+696 FFNNKL

-716 HAFSNN
+716 YAFSNN

-730 SRLEVLGIA
+730 SRLEVLGTA

-750 FSEGLKEIR
+750 FSEGLKEIT
-759 GDSYSGPSAF
+759 SAF

-777 VLPKSLEKIGDGA
+777 VLPKSLEKIGDRA
-790 FYDLKGLA
+790 FYNLKSLA

-825 ANLKTIGRYAFS
+825 ANLKTIGWYAFS

-854 DHAFSI
+854 NHAFSI

-873 SVANYS
+873 SVTSSYS
-879 YNTSYIYNR
+879 TRYIYHA
-888 SWNSVEWGQG
+888 SWKSVEWGEY

-917 ISEIISELF
+917 ISEIISGLF
-926 RGTGINKIDLPSS
+926 KETGINKIDLPSS
-939 VTRIGSAAFANSDL
+939 VTKIGSSAFANSDL

-994 VETLDKV
+994 VKTLDKV
-1001 TLPANLKEISSKT
+1001 ILPTNLKEISSKT
-1014 FYKTNIAK
+1014 FYKTNISK

-1083 IATLAS
+1083 IANLVS

-1136 PSTIKTIENYAF
+1136 PSTIKTIENNAF

-1163 ETIDERAFAN
+1163 ETIDDRAFAN
-1173 ANFKHVKL
+1173 ANLKHVKL

-1189 RGAFENNHSLKE
+1189 RGAFENNHSLTE
-1201 VIFPKQLRAIS
+1201 VIFSKKLRNIS
-1212 ENAFANTGLTKLE
+1212 ENAFANTGLIKLE
-1225 VPSNIEEINSGA
+1225 VPSNIEEIHSGA

-1261 GNQLKMIE
+1261 GNQLKVIE

-1294 SNIELDRYYDVNTIS
+1294 SNINIDNYYSYSTVS
-1309 PFTYQNYYGD
+1309 PFSYENYYND
-1319 EISKQRPESIFVNF
+1319 EISKEKPASIFVSF
-1333 EGGVSKVSDYL
+1333 EGDVSKVSDYL
-1344 FNGVT
+1344 FKGVT
-1349 PIKSVTFKDN
+1349 PVKTVSFKDN

-1364 IGSHAFDGTSLTF
+1364 IGNHAFDGTSLTF

-1383 VETLGE
+1383 VEKLGE
-1389 YAFGNI
+1389 FAFGNI
-1395 NTLNSVN
+1395 KTLDSVN
-1402 IPEKLT
+1402 IPKKII

-1461 NKSIAISFDGPQ
+1461 NKSTAISFEGPQ

-1480 LPVGLTKIDSRA
+1480 LPNGLTKIDSRA
-1492 FESTDIGYYDIPDT
+1492 FESTEIEYLDIPDT
-1506 VSEIGDGAFRFNPNL
+1506 VSEIGDGAFRFNSNI

-1531 ALKGYLFEGN
+1531 ALNGYLFEGN
-1541 KGMKLLVIPNKVESI
+1541 KNMNQLIIPDKVESI

-1563 MEGLENVYIPASVTN
+1563 MEGLENVYIPASVTK
-1578 IGENL
+1578 IGEKL
-1583 IANKDKVTFHVVG
+1583 IANKDKVTFHVVS

-1611 VALGDDYKHYND
+1611 VEAGDEYKHYND
-1623 SIVTRGH
+1623 SIVTKAILR
-1630 LLTTSQNL
+1630 TTSQNL
-1638 KFSGDLSLRLEY
+1638 KLSGNLSLRLEY
-1650 ELKTAGRNITDT
+1650 ELKTAGRNISDT
-1662 EIVITLPDDKVSF
+1662 EIVITLPDDKISF

-1682 KKGTISGKNKNVL
+1682 KKGTISGKNKNIL

-1708 FNVKTTAE
+1708 FNVKTTVE
-1716 ELTYLDIVAQI
+1716 ELAYLDIVAQV

-1742 INEEMPYLTINVND
+1742 VNEEIPYLTVNVND

-1764 VSGKTK
+1764 VFGRTK
-1770 PNTKIK
+1770 PNTKVKFYVNHAYENIP
-1776 LAVFDSSERILETV
+1776 ETT

-1796 YSAVVPVDVSKL
+1796 YRIVLPINVSQF
-1808 SSDENSLRKIVLTV
+1808 SSDYNSLNPIYLEV
-1822 ISEISR
+1822 ISEISP
-1828 DNIIAKSKTILYQSS
+1828 DNYLSKEKTIFYRSS

-1858 FDLTDGKPNNNVIFR
+1858 FNLVDGKVNNNVIFR
-1873 PGEEFEFEVELEND
+1873 SGEKFEFELELEND

-1895 KTSRN
+1895 KTSRD
-1900 NKDGFVHL
+1900 NKDAFVYL
-1908 SRQSNPHLF
+1908 RRESNSHLF
-1917 KYKGFFD
+1917 KYEGFFKGA
-1924 VNGIRDDFIPKDF
+1924 GIGDDFIPKDF
-1937 VIKVETLNNRDSDGD
+1937 VIKVETVTNRDSDGD
-1952 GLIDSDKLKE
+1952 GLIDSDKVKE
-1962 TDKVVIS
+1962 TDKFVIS
-1969 NYNPIIADK
+1969 EDNPVIADT
-1978 HNNSWDVS
+1978 NNDNWDVS

-1999 SPKDLEK
+1999 SPKELEG
-2006 LLPKNGETGVSH
+2006 LLPKNGETRLSS
-2018 FNFDELNADN
+2018 FNLDSLKEDQ
-2028 KPKHQFYD
+2028 KPRYQFYD
-2036 LNIKSTDRS
+2036 LDIKSTDKS

-2055 LENAYKEPE
+2055 LENAFKEPE
-2064 IRGNDKDVGLYHA
+2064 IAGDDQFVGDYHS
-2077 TVSYFIDKNKRNI
+2077 TVSYFIDKNKKNI
-2090 IVAFRGSDEKPN
+2090 IVAFRGSEEVGEALPGNKLVPN
-2102 RLLKFG
+2102 
-2108 SLDNEAAWGN
+2108 A
-2118 RLILNNTFLGRNPQE
+2118 RNPQE
-2133 RAAKYQIRKIID
+2133 RAAKYQIRKIIE
-2145 EIRINYPHIENLYIT
+2145 EIKLNYPHFENIYIT
-2160 GHSLGGYQAV
+2160 GHSLGGYQAA

-2195 NGPGFQHRDD
+2195 NGPGFNNRQD
-2205 SLQRATSKGK
+2205 SLDRATTKGK
-2215 MFTRYLVDELD
+2215 MFTRYLVDKID
-2226 FGNSFATIGPMPNDV
+2226 IINGGATIGQMPNDV
-2241 KVPYKKE
+2241 KVPFKK
-2248 TINNPEVEV
+2248 TINNPNVEV

-2278 RDSGNYSLITDV
+2278 IDKWNYPSITDL

-2301 ESPNYVIDPSGTIIN
+2301 ESPNYVIDPSGTIMN

-2322 LSGAQVTVYY
+2322 LSGAQVTVYF
-2332 KDANGNEKVWNA
+2332 KDANGKEKVWNA
-2344 DDYSQLNPVL
+2344 DGYSQLNPVL
-2354 TSVNGEYAWDVPEG
+2354 TNVNGEYAWDVPEG
-2368 LWKVKVSKEGYVS
+2368 LWKVKVSKEGYAS
-2381 SESDWLPVAP
+2381 AESAWLPVAP

-2397 FKLVPHTYSLTY
+2397 FKLVPKTYALTF
-2409 NLDGGSVTRDLP
+2409 NLGGGSVTHDLP
-2421 TTYQT
+2421 STYQT
-2426 DVEVPLVSPTRS
+2426 DVEVSLESPTRN
-2438 GYIFEGWYDNSDF
+2438 GYIFEGWYDNPHF
-2451 IGNKID
+2451 IGEKID
-2457 STLFNSV
+2457 NTLFNSV
-2464 GDKTLWAKW
+2464 GNKTLWAKW
-2473 ALARQ
+2473 VEAKQ

-2483 ESRVI
+2483 ETRAL
-2488 TTDKVEYVDDASLDA
+2488 TTDKIEYLDDPSLDI
-2503 GKVREVAA
+2503 GKIREVAA
-2511 INGQVLVEITEIYVD
+2511 VNGQVVVEITEIYVD
-2526 GKLQSSTEKEL
+2526 GKLQSRTEKDVLRVEPQSKKIYRGTKVVAKVPDVAPTENDKPEANIEIKVRQESRALKTDKVEYVDDSSLDVGKVREVAAINGKVLVEITDVYVNGELQSSTEREL

-2552 QVSQVPDVAPIEQNK
+2552 QVSHVPDVAPIEHNK

-2580 RVLKTDKVEYV
+2580 RVLKTDRIEYV
-2591 NDASLDAG
+2591 DDSSLDAG
-2599 KIREIAAV
+2599 KIREVAAIN
-2607 DGQVLVEITE
+2607 GKVLVEITDV
-2617 IYVNGELQSSTEKE
+2617 YVNGELQSSTERE

-2649 SQVPD
+2649 SH
-2654 VAPIEQNK
+2654 
-2662 PEAIIETKVRQE
+2662 
-2674 SRVLKTDKVEYVND
+2674 
-2688 ASLDAGKIRE
+2688 
-2698 IAAVDG
+2698 
-2704 QVLVEI
+2704 
-2710 TEIYVNGELQS
+2710 
-2721 STEKEL
+2721 
-2727 SRIEPQAKKVYRG
+2727 
-2740 TKQVSQVP
+2740 VP

-2763 TKEHQGVSTVIN
+2763 TKEHPGGSIVIN

-2814 FEWAGIIA
+2814 FELAGIIA

>member
-22 VLVGACMVFGNSVVF
+22 VLVGAYMVFGNSVVF
-37 ADEASNNVPT
+37 ADETSNNVPT
-47 ITENSTVTETVTS
+47 ITENSTVTKTVTS

-67 PHSIENSS
+67 PHSIESSS
-75 NTISEVTSSEKAIDT
+75 NTNGEVTSSEKGIVT

-96 FSVSEQAN
+96 FSVSEQVN
-104 PETGKS
+104 PETGTS
-110 SPSEDVTALVANNNS
+110 SPSAEVTALVANNNS

-131 SKEDANR
+131 SKEDANI
-138 TLDNSIGDDRAS
+138 TLGNSIGEDRAS

-183 SRIEIPEGMTAID
+183 SRIEIPEGMTVID
-196 NNAFKNNTKLKEV
+196 SNAFKNNTKLKEV
-209 ILPSTLKSIGIS
+209 ILPSTLKSIGTS

-238 YIGEN
+238 YIGKN

-251 TEITIPKSVE
+251 TEVIIPKSVE

-351 EISRYVFSDT
+351 EISSYVFSDT

-375 IGTGAFEHS
+375 IRDGAFTNS
-384 GLTSIE
+384 GLISIT
-390 LPKELTGIENWAFRG
+390 LPKELTGIGRSAFSG
-405 THLSAIYLPRKL
+405 THLSEIYFPKQL

-425 SDIGTLKEV
+425 SYIDTLKKV
-434 TVTSNINNGWDYW
+434 TVTSDINKSWDGWFWEGFFD
-447 GAPFY
+447 A
-452 SSPLTTV
+452 SPLTTV
-459 AIEEGV
+459 VIEEGV
-465 TEIADRMFYNQKGIM
+465 TKIPAKMFYNRQGIM
-480 NINFPSTMKEIG
+480 NINFPSTMKEI
-492 ANAFEGTSLKTVLFP
+492 ASYAFGKTSLKKVLLP
-507 STVEYI
+507 SALENI
-513 GDHAFGDIVT
+513 GERAFGDIET

-531 DLVTGKN
+531 NLVTGKN
-538 AFYGSKNLV
+538 AFNGSKNLV

-571 VVPEGVEEIGKD
+571 VVPEGVEEIGED

-588 EQLTKILLPSTL
+588 EQLTKLILPSTL

-623 TIPKSILENTQVEKI
+623 TIPEGILENTQVEKI

-672 GAFKNSNLES
+672 GAFMNSNLES

-690 EIAEEA
+690 EIAEKA
-696 FSYNKL
+696 FFNNKL

-716 HAFSNN
+716 YAFSNN

-730 SRLEVLGIA
+730 SRLEVLGTA

-750 FSEGLKEIR
+750 FSEGLKEIT
-759 GDSYSGPSAF
+759 SAF

-777 VLPKSLEKIGDGA
+777 VLPKSLEKIGNGA
-790 FYDLKGLA
+790 FYNLKGLA

-806 TSIGN
+806 TSIGD

-825 ANLKTIGRYAFS
+825 ANLKIIGRYAFS

-854 DHAFSI
+854 NHAFSI

-873 SVANYS
+873 SVTSS
-879 YNTSYIYNR
+879 YNTSYIYNG
-888 SWNSVEWGQG
+888 SWKSVEWGEY

-917 ISEIISELF
+917 ISEIISGLF
-926 RGTGINKIDLPSS
+926 KETGINKIDLPSS
-939 VTRIGSAAFANSDL
+939 VTKIGSSAFANSDL

-994 VETLDKV
+994 VKTLDKV
-1001 TLPANLKEISSKT
+1001 ILPTNLKEISSKT

-1083 IATLAS
+1083 IANLVS

-1136 PSTIKTIENYAF
+1136 PSTIKTIENNAF

-1163 ETIDERAFAN
+1163 ETIDDRAFAN
-1173 ANFKHVKL
+1173 ANLKHVKL

-1189 RGAFENNHSLKE
+1189 RGAFENNHSLTE
-1201 VIFPKQLRAIS
+1201 VIFSKKLRNIS

-1225 VPSNIEEINSGA
+1225 VPSNIEEIYSGA

-1261 GNQLKMIE
+1261 GNQLKVIE
-1269 LPASLQYLGRSAFGN
+1269 LPASLQYLGSSAFGN

-1294 SNIELDRYYDVNTIS
+1294 SNVGHDKYYDDDTIS
-1309 PFTYQNYYGD
+1309 PFSYRDYYSD

-1349 PIKSVTFKDN
+1349 PVKSVTFKDN

-1364 IGSHAFDGTSLTF
+1364 IGAHAFEGTSLTF

-1389 YAFGNI
+1389 FAFGNI

-1461 NKSIAISFDGPQ
+1461 NKSTAISFEGHQ

-1492 FESTDIGYYDIPDT
+1492 FESTEIGYYDIPDT

-1541 KGMKLLVIPNKVESI
+1541 KGMKQLVIPDKVESI

-1563 MEGLENVYIPASVTN
+1563 MEGLENVYIPASVTK
-1578 IGENL
+1578 IGEKL
-1583 IANKDKVTFHVVG
+1583 IANKDKVTFHVVS

-1611 VALGDDYKHYND
+1611 VEAGDEYKHYND
-1623 SIVTRGH
+1623 SIVTKAILR
-1630 LLTTSQNL
+1630 TTSQNL
-1638 KFSGDLSLRLEY
+1638 KLSGNLSLRLEY
-1650 ELKTAGRNITDT
+1650 ELKTAGRNISDT
-1662 EIVITLPDDKVSF
+1662 EIVITLPDDKISF

-1682 KKGTISGKNKNVL
+1682 KKGTISGKNKNIL

-1716 ELTYLDIVAQI
+1716 ELAYLDIVAQI
-1727 RYKENGIQRAELLGH
+1727 RYNENGIQRAELLGH
-1742 INEEMPYLTINVND
+1742 VNEEIPYLTVNVND

-1764 VSGKTK
+1764 VFGRTK
-1770 PNTKIK
+1770 PNTKVKFYVNHAYENIP
-1776 LAVFDSSERILETV
+1776 ETT

-1796 YSAVVPVDVSKL
+1796 YRIVLPINVSQF
-1808 SSDENSLRKIVLTV
+1808 SSDYNSSNPIYLEV
-1822 ISEISR
+1822 ISEISP
-1828 DNIIAKSKTILYQSS
+1828 DNHLSKEKTIFYRSS

-1873 PGEEFEFEVELEND
+1873 PGEKFEFEVELEND

-1895 KTSRN
+1895 NTSRN

-1917 KYKGFFD
+1917 KYEGFFD

-1937 VIKVETLNNRDSDGD
+1937 VIKVETLNSRDSDGD

-2018 FNFDELNADN
+2018 FNFDELKSDN
-2028 KPKHQFYD
+2028 KPKTQFYD
-2036 LNIKSTDRS
+2036 LNLVSTDRG

-2055 LENAYKEPE
+2055 LENAFKEPE
-2064 IRGNDKDVGLYHA
+2064 IAGNNIWPGEYHS
-2077 TVSYFIDKNKRNI
+2077 TVSYFIDKDKKNI
-2090 IVAFRGSDEKPN
+2090 VVAFRGSEEE
-2102 RLLKFG
+2102 
-2108 SLDNEAAWGN
+2108 NEALYGN
-2118 RLILNNTFLGRNPQE
+2118 RFVPYERNPQE
-2133 RAAKYQIRKIID
+2133 RAAKYQIRKIIE
-2145 EIRINYPHIENLYIT
+2145 EIKLNYPNFENIYLT

-2182 ADIEAKLRRVVNF
+2182 SDIEGKLRRVLNF
-2195 NGPGFQHRDD
+2195 NGPGFNNRQD
-2205 SLQRATSKGK
+2205 SLDRATTKGK
-2215 MFTRYLVDELD
+2215 MFTRYLVDKID
-2226 FGNSFATIGPMPNDV
+2226 FINGGATIGQMPNDV
-2241 KVPYKKE
+2241 KLPYKK
-2248 TINNPEVEV
+2248 TINNPDVEV
-2257 HNLTSFFYTLDQG
+2257 HNLTSFFYTLDRG
-2270 YRSSKSRF
+2270 YRSSKARF
-2278 RDSGNYSLITDV
+2278 IGNYPLINDV
-2290 VEVKNYLLTLP
+2290 VEVKDYLLTLP
-2301 ESPNYVIDPSGTIIN
+2301 ESLNYVIDPSGTVIN
-2316 SVTSKA
+2316 SITSKT
-2322 LSGAQVTVYY
+2322 LSGVQVTVYY
-2332 KDANGNEKVWNA
+2332 KDADGKEKVWNA

-2354 TSVNGEYAWDVPEG
+2354 TSINGEYAWDVPEG
-2368 LWKVKVSKEGYVS
+2368 LWKVKVSKEGYDS

-2397 FKLVPHTYSLTY
+2397 FKLVPHTYALTY
-2409 NLDGGSVTRDLP
+2409 DLGGGSVTRALP
-2421 TTYQT
+2421 STYQT
-2426 DVEVPLVSPTRS
+2426 DVEIPLGSPARS
-2438 GYIFEGWYDNSDF
+2438 GYIFEGWYDNPDF

-2488 TTDKVEYVDDASLDA
+2488 TTDKVEYVDDASLEA
-2503 GKVREVAA
+2503 GKIREVAA
-2511 INGQVLVEITEIYVD
+2511 INGKVLVEITDVYVN
-2526 GKLQSSTEKEL
+2526 GELQSSTEREL

-2580 RVLKTDKVEYV
+2580 RALKIDKVEYVDDSSLDVGKVREVAAINGKVLVEITDIYVNSELQLSTERELSRIEPQAKKVYRGTKQVSHVPDVAPMENNKPEVIIETKVRQESRVLKTDKIEYV
-2591 NDASLDAG
+2591 DDSSLDAG
-2599 KIREIAAV
+2599 KVREVVAIN
-2607 DGQVLVEITE
+2607 GKVLVEITDV
-2617 IYVNGELQSSTEKE
+2617 YVNDELQLSTEKE

-2649 SQVPD
+2649 SYVPD
-2654 VAPIEQNK
+2654 IAPIE
-2662 PEAIIETKVRQE
+2662 II
-2674 SRVLKTDKVEYVND
+2674 
-2688 ASLDAGKIRE
+2688 
-2698 IAAVDG
+2698 
-2704 QVLVEI
+2704 
-2710 TEIYVNGELQS
+2710 
-2721 STEKEL
+2721 
-2727 SRIEPQAKKVYRG
+2727 
-2740 TKQVSQVP
+2740 
-2748 DVAPIEVNRIERNNI
+2748 RIERNNI

-2775 TKLEPVVM
+2775 TKIEQVVM
-2783 NQSSSEPLSSK
+2783 NQSSSEPFSSK

-2814 FEWAGIIA
+2814 FELAGIIA

>member
-22 VLVGACMVFGNSVVF
+22 VLVGAYMVFGNSVVF
-37 ADEASNNVPT
+37 ADETSNNVPT

-67 PHSIENSS
+67 PHSIESSS
-75 NTISEVTSSEKAIDT
+75 NTNSEVTSSEKGIVT

-96 FSVSEQAN
+96 FSVSEQVN
-104 PETGKS
+104 PEIGKS

-125 SVDKIT
+125 SVDKIST
-131 SKEDANR
+131 KEDANI
-138 TLDNSIGDDRAS
+138 TLDNSKGEDRAS

-183 SRIEIPEGMTAID
+183 SRIEIPEGMTVID

-209 ILPSTLKSIGIS
+209 ILPSTLKSIGMS

-251 TEITIPKSVE
+251 TEVTIPKSVE
-261 SASYA
+261 TASHA
-266 FYGDVNLKKV
+266 FYGDINLKKV
-276 IFEDGIVTIP
+276 NFEDGIVTIP
-286 PRVLHNTGIEEI
+286 SGILYNTGLEEI
-298 VLPSSVKTIGSYAF
+298 VLPSSVKAIGSYAF
-312 SNSKSLEKINLLD
+312 SNNKSLEKINLLD

-344 ELPETLT
+344 ELPKTLT
-351 EISRYVFSDT
+351 EISRYAFSDT

-390 LPKELTGIENWAFRG
+390 LPKELTEIGRSAFSG
-405 THLSAIYLPRKL
+405 THLSEIYFPKKL

-425 SDIGTLKEV
+425 SNIDTLKKV
-434 TVTSNINNGWDYW
+434 TVTSDINKSWDDWYW
-447 GAPFY
+447 EGLFDG
-452 SSPLTTV
+452 SPLTTV
-459 AIEEGV
+459 VIEEGV
-465 TEIADRMFYNQKGIM
+465 TKIPAKMFYNQQGIV
-480 NINFPSTMKEIG
+480 NINFPSTMKEIAG
-492 ANAFEGTSLKTVLFP
+492 YAFKNTSLKTVLFP
-507 STVEYI
+507 SAIEKI
-513 GDHAFGDIVT
+513 GNYAFGDIVT

-531 DLVTGKN
+531 NLVTGWN
-538 AFYGSKNLV
+538 AFSGSKNLV

-557 IVDGFLAN
+557 IVDGFLAD

-588 EQLTKILLPSTL
+588 KQLTKITLPSTL
-600 KTIGERA
+600 KTIGEGA
-607 FSNTSLKE
+607 FSNTGLKE

-623 TIPKSILENTQVEKI
+623 TIPKGILDSTQVEKI

-672 GAFKNSNLES
+672 AAFKNSNLES

-702 SAVTLPTYLKTLGD
+702 SAVTLPTQLKTLGD
-716 HAFSNN
+716 NAFSNN
-722 NLKEVTLP
+722 NLKEVILP
-730 SRLEVLGIA
+730 SHLEVLGTA
-739 FVDNSELSKIT
+739 FINNSELSKIT

-759 GDSYSGPSAF
+759 GASYSSLSAF

-854 DHAFSI
+854 SSAFSI

-873 SVANYS
+873 SVTDYS
-879 YNTSYIYNR
+879 RSNSNIYGTY
-888 SWNSVEWGQG
+888 WHDVEWGQG
-898 YNAIFSGDKNLKTV
+898 YNAIFLGDKNLKTV

-926 RGTGINKIDLPSS
+926 RGTGIKKIDLPSS
-939 VTRIGSAAFANSDL
+939 VTKIGSAAFAHSDL

-958 PSSLSEIQDFAFAN
+958 PPSLSEIQDFAFAN

-1030 SIGGIAFADTPL
+1030 SIGGIAFADIPL
-1042 KSITLPNNLISIGQN
+1042 QSITLPNNLISIGQN
-1057 AFSGTQLTTV
+1057 AFSGTQLTNV
-1067 VLPSKIK
+1067 ILPSKLK
-1074 TLENEAFGE
+1074 TLETEAFGE
-1083 IATLAS
+1083 IATLVS

-1109 ENVIIE
+1109 ENVIFE
-1115 DGREKIPAGLLSNIG
+1115 DGRENIPSGLLRNIG

-1136 PSTIKTIENYAF
+1136 PSTIKTIEYSAF
-1148 AQNDYLSEIVLNNAL
+1148 AQNDYLSEIILNNAL
-1163 ETIDERAFAN
+1163 EAIYESAFAN
-1173 ANFKHVKL
+1173 TNLKHVKL

-1189 RGAFENNHSLKE
+1189 RGAFENNHSLTE
-1201 VIFPKQLRAIS
+1201 VIFSKQLRAIS

-1248 SEGIQRIASSAFV
+1248 SEGIKRIASSAFV
-1261 GNQLKMIE
+1261 GNQLKVIE
-1269 LPASLQYLGRSAFGN
+1269 LPASLQYLGSSAFGN

-1294 SNIELDRYYDVNTIS
+1294 SNIELDKYYNVNTIS
-1309 PFTYQNYYGD
+1309 PFSYRDYYSD

-1349 PIKSVTFKDN
+1349 PVKSVTFKDN

-1364 IGSHAFDGTSLTF
+1364 IGNHAFDGTSLTF

-1389 YAFGNI
+1389 FAFGNI

-1461 NKSIAISFDGPQ
+1461 NKSTAISFEGPQ

-1480 LPVGLTKIDSRA
+1480 LPNGLTKIDSRA
-1492 FESTDIGYYDIPDT
+1492 FESTEIEYLDIPDT
-1506 VSEIGDGAFRFNPNL
+1506 VTEIGDGAFRFNSNI

-1531 ALKGYLFEGN
+1531 ALNGYLFEGN
-1541 KGMKLLVIPNKVESI
+1541 KNMNQLIIPDKVESI

-1563 MEGLENVYIPASVTN
+1563 MEGLENVYIPASVTK
-1578 IGENL
+1578 IGEKL
-1583 IANKDKVTFHVVG
+1583 IANKDKVTFHVVS

-1611 VALGDDYKHYND
+1611 VEAGDEYKHYND
-1623 SIVTRGH
+1623 SIVTKAILR
-1630 LLTTSQNL
+1630 TTSQNL
-1638 KFSGDLSLRLEY
+1638 KLSGNLSLRLEY
-1650 ELKTAGRNITDT
+1650 ELKTAGRNISDT

-1675 NSANPIV
+1675 NSENPIV

-1727 RYKENGIQRAELLGH
+1727 RYKGNGIQRAELLGH

-1770 PNTKIK
+1770 PNTKVKFYVNHAYENIP
-1776 LAVFDSSERILETV
+1776 ETT

-1796 YSAVVPVDVSKL
+1796 YRIVLPINVSQF
-1808 SSDENSLRKIVLTV
+1808 SSDYNSSNPIYLKV
-1822 ISEISR
+1822 ISEISP
-1828 DNIIAKSKTILYQSS
+1828 DSYLSKEKTIFYRSS

-1858 FDLTDGKPNNNVIFR
+1858 FNLVDGKANNNVIFR
-1873 PGEEFEFEVELEND
+1873 PGEKFEFELELEND

-1895 KTSRN
+1895 KTSRD
-1900 NKDGFVHL
+1900 NKDAFVYL
-1908 SRQSNPHLF
+1908 RRESNSHWF
-1917 KYKGFFD
+1917 KYEGFFKGA
-1924 VNGIRDDFIPKDF
+1924 GIGDDFIPKDF
-1937 VIKVETLNNRDSDGD
+1937 VIKVETVTNRDSDGD
-1952 GLIDSDKLKE
+1952 GLIDSDKVKE
-1962 TDKVVIS
+1962 TDKFVIS
-1969 NYNPIIADK
+1969 EDNPVIADT
-1978 HNNSWDVS
+1978 NNDNWDVS

-1999 SPKDLEK
+1999 SPKGLEG
-2006 LLPKNGETGVSH
+2006 LLPKNGETGLSY
-2018 FNFDELNADN
+2018 FNFDSLNGDKEPN
-2028 KPKHQFYD
+2028 YQFYD
-2036 LNIKSTDRS
+2036 LDLKSTDKS
-2045 LFSNWIFVNQ
+2045 LFSNWIFVKQ
-2055 LENAYKEPE
+2055 LENAFKESE
-2064 IRGNDKDVGLYHA
+2064 IAGNNISPGKYHS
-2077 TVSYFIDKNKRNI
+2077 TVSYFIDKNKKNI

-2102 RLLKFG
+2102 RLIKYDPLG
-2108 SLDNEAAWGN
+2108 IDNEAGLGN
-2118 RLILNNTFLGRNPQE
+2118 RNIPFGKSPQE
-2133 RAAKYQIRKIID
+2133 RAAKYQIRKIIE
-2145 EIRINYPHIENLYIT
+2145 EIRLNYPHFENLYIT
-2160 GHSLGGYQAV
+2160 GHSLGGYQAA

-2195 NGPGFQHRDD
+2195 NGPGFNNRQD
-2205 SLQRATSKGK
+2205 SLDRATTKGK
-2215 MFTRYLVDELD
+2215 MFTRYLVDEINVPN
-2226 FGNSFATIGPMPNDV
+2226 GIATIGQMPNDV
-2241 KVPYKKE
+2241 KVPFKK
-2248 TINNPEVEV
+2248 TINNPNVVV
-2257 HNLTSFFYTLDQG
+2257 HNLTSFFYTLDRG
-2270 YRSSKSRF
+2270 HRSSKSRF
-2278 RDSGNYSLITDV
+2278 IDRGNHSSITDL
-2290 VEVKNYLLTLP
+2290 VEVKDYLLTLP
-2301 ESPNYVIDPSGTIIN
+2301 ESLNYVIDPSGTVIN
-2316 SVTSKA
+2316 SVTSKT
-2322 LSGAQVTVYY
+2322 LSGVQVTVYF
-2332 KDANGNEKVWNA
+2332 KDSDGKEKVWNA
-2344 DDYSQLNPVL
+2344 DNYSQLNPVL
-2354 TSVNGEYAWDVPEG
+2354 TNVNGEYAWDVPEG
-2368 LWKVKVSKEGYVS
+2368 LWKVKVSKEGYIS

-2409 NLDGGSVTRDLP
+2409 NLGGGSVTRDLP
-2421 TTYQT
+2421 STYQT
-2426 DVEVPLVSPTRS
+2426 DVEVSLESPTRN
-2438 GYIFEGWYDNSDF
+2438 GYIFEGWYDNPHF
-2451 IGNKID
+2451 IGEKID
-2457 STLFNSV
+2457 NTLFNSV

-2473 ALARQ
+2473 ALAKQ
-2478 VKTRQ
+2478 VKIRQ

-2488 TTDKVEYVDDASLDA
+2488 TTDKVEYVEDSSLDA
-2503 GKVREVAA
+2503 GKIREVAA
-2511 INGQVLVEITEIYVD
+2511 INGQVLVEITDIYVD
-2526 GKLQSSTEKEL
+2526 GKLQSNTEKEL
-2537 SRIEPQAKKVYRGTK
+2537 SRIEPQTKKVYRGTK
-2552 QVSQVPDVAPIEQNK
+2552 QVSHVPDVAPIEQNK

-2580 RVLKTDKVEYV
+2580 RALKTDKVEYV
-2591 NDASLDAG
+2591 DDSSLDVG
-2599 KIREIAAV
+2599 KVREVAAIN
-2607 DGQVLVEITE
+2607 GKVLVEITD
-2617 IYVNGELQSSTEKE
+2617 IYVNSELQLSTERE

-2649 SQVPD
+2649 SHVPD
-2654 VAPIEQNK
+2654 VAPMENNK
-2662 PEAIIETKVRQE
+2662 PEVIIETKVRQE
-2674 SRVLKTDKVEYVND
+2674 SRVLKTDKIEYVD
-2688 ASLDAGKIRE
+2688 DSSLDAGKVRE
-2698 IAAVDG
+2698 VAAING
-2704 QVLVEI
+2704 KVLVEI
-2710 TEIYVNGELQS
+2710 TDIYVNSELQL
-2721 STEKEL
+2721 STEREL

-2740 TKQVSQVP
+2740 TKQVSYVP
-2748 DVAPIEVNRIERNNI
+2748 DIAPIEIIRIERNNI

-2775 TKLEPVVM
+2775 TKIEQVVM
-2783 NQSSSEPLSSK
+2783 NQSSSEPFSSK

-2814 FEWAGIIA
+2814 FELAGIIA

>member
-37 ADEASNNVPT
+37 ADEASNNVPA

-75 NTISEVTSSEKAIDT
+75 NTNSEVTSSEKAIDT

-96 FSVSEQAN
+96 FSVSEQVN

-125 SVDKIT
+125 SVDKIST
-131 SKEDANR
+131 KEDANI
-138 TLDNSIGDDRAS
+138 TFDSSIGEDRAS

-169 KRLDY
+169 KRLNY

-183 SRIEIPEGMTAID
+183 SRIEIPEGMTVID

-228 SKIELPSSLT
+228 SKIEFPSSLT

-251 TEITIPKSVE
+251 TEVTIPKSVE
-261 SASYA
+261 TASHA
-266 FYGDVNLKKV
+266 FYGDINLKKV

-286 PRVLHNTGIEEI
+286 SGVLYNTGLEEI

-312 SNSKSLEKINLLD
+312 SNNKSLEKIYLLD
-325 GVRQIEEGAFSGDS
+325 GVRQIEAGAFSGDS

-344 ELPETLT
+344 ELPKSLT
-351 EISRYVFSDT
+351 EISRDVFSET

-375 IGTGAFEHS
+375 IRDGAFYNS
-384 GLTSIE
+384 GLISIA
-390 LPKELTGIENWAFRG
+390 LPEELTEIGYGAFSR
-405 THLSAIYLPRKL
+405 THLSEIYLPKKL
-417 NYLGINAF
+417 NSLGLDAF
-425 SDIGTLKEV
+425 SNIDTLRKV
-434 TVTSNINNGWDYW
+434 TITSNVNIRSDWSS
-447 GAPFY
+447 PFN
-452 SSPLTTV
+452 SSPLKTV
-459 AIEEGV
+459 IIEEGV
-465 TEIADRMFYNQKGIM
+465 TKIHSRLFYNQKEIM
-480 NINFPSTMKEIG
+480 NINLPSTMKEIG
-492 ANAFEGTSLKTVLFP
+492 ESAFQNTSLKTVLFP
-507 STVEYI
+507 SAIENI
-513 GDHAFGDIVT
+513 GAFAFGDIES
-523 LTSIDVGS
+523 LTSIVVGNN
-531 DLVTGKN
+531 LVTGKY
-538 AFYGSKNLV
+538 AFSGSKNLETV
-547 TINLKSGARK
+547 NFKSGTRK
-557 IVDGFLAN
+557 IVDAFLAD
-565 TGITEF
+565 TGITDF

-588 EQLTKILLPSTL
+588 KQLTKLTLPSTL
-600 KTIGERA
+600 KTIGEGA
-607 FSNTSLKE
+607 FSNTGLKE

-623 TIPKSILENTQVEKI
+623 TIPKGILENTQVEKI

-702 SAVTLPTYLKTLGD
+702 SAVILPTHLKTLGD
-716 HAFSNN
+716 SSFSNN

-730 SRLEVLGIA
+730 SNLEVLGTA
-739 FVDNSELSKIT
+739 FVDNSSLSKIT
-750 FSEGLKEIR
+750 FSEGLKEIKGSSNLR
-759 GDSYSGPSAF
+759 LSAF
-769 SGTSIKSV
+769 SGTAIKSV

-790 FYDLKGLA
+790 FYNLKGLA
-798 DISIPENV
+798 DIVIPENV
-806 TSIGN
+806 TSIGD

-816 TGLTSIDLP
+816 TGLTFIDLP
-825 ANLKTIGRYAFS
+825 ANLKTIGWFAFS
-837 GTKLKKVVLPS
+837 GTKLKKVNIPI

-854 DHAFSI
+854 GCAFSI
-860 ESLESVHIPKSLK
+860 DTLESVHIPKSLK
-873 SVANYS
+873 SVNNG
-879 YNTSYIYNR
+879 YNNSSYIYGKA
-888 SWNSVEWGQG
+888 WGELEYYG
-898 YNAIFSGDKNLKTV
+898 HNAIFLGAKNLKTV
-912 TFEDG
+912 TFEAG
-917 ISEIISELF
+917 ISEIISDLF
-926 RGTGINKIDLPSS
+926 RETGINKIDLPSS
-939 VTRIGSAAFANSDL
+939 VTKIGSAAFANSDL

-958 PSSLSEIQDFAFAN
+958 PSSLSEIQDFAFAH

-994 VETLDKV
+994 VKTLDKV

-1042 KSITLPNNLISIGQN
+1042 KSITLPNNLITIGQN
-1057 AFSGTQLTTV
+1057 AFSGTQLTSV
-1067 VLPSKIK
+1067 VLPSKLK

-1083 IATLAS
+1083 ITTLVS

-1109 ENVIIE
+1109 ENIIIE

-1136 PSTIKTIENYAF
+1136 PSTIKTIEDSAF
-1148 AQNDYLSEIVLNNAL
+1148 AQNDYLSEITLNNAL
-1163 ETIDERAFAN
+1163 ATIAERAFAN
-1173 ANFKHVKL
+1173 TNLKHVKL

-1189 RGAFENNHSLKE
+1189 RGAFENNHSLTE
-1201 VIFPKQLRAIS
+1201 VIFSKKLRAIS

-1225 VPSNIEEINSGA
+1225 VPSNIEEIYSGA

-1261 GNQLKMIE
+1261 GNQLKVIE

-1294 SNIELDRYYDVNTIS
+1294 SNIELDKYYDVDTIS
-1309 PFTYQNYYGD
+1309 PFSYRDYYSD

-1349 PIKSVTFKDN
+1349 PVKSVTFKDN

-1364 IGSHAFDGTSLTF
+1364 IGNHAFDGTSLTF

-1461 NKSIAISFDGPQ
+1461 NKSIAISFEGPQ

-1521 KSIKLPSELK
+1521 KSVKLPSELK

-1541 KGMKLLVIPNKVESI
+1541 KGMKLLVIPDKVESI

-1630 LLTTSQNL
+1630 LLTTSQNQ

-1650 ELKTAGRNITDT
+1650 ELKTAGRNISDT
-1662 EIVITLPDDKVSF
+1662 EIVITLPDDKISF
-1675 NSANPIV
+1675 NSKNPIV
-1682 KKGTISGKNKNVL
+1682 KKGTISGKNKNIL

-1776 LAVFDSSERILETV
+1776 LFVKDSSERILETV

-1808 SSDENSLRKIVLTV
+1808 SSDENSLRNIFLTV

-1873 PGEEFEFEVELEND
+1873 PGEKFEFEVELEND

-1900 NKDGFVHL
+1900 NKDGFIHL

-1937 VIKVETLNNRDSDGD
+1937 VIKVETLNSRDSDGD
-1952 GLIDSDKLKE
+1952 GLIDSDKVKE
-1962 TDKVVIS
+1962 TDKKVIS
-1969 NYNPIIADK
+1969 KYNPIIADK
-1978 HNNSWDVS
+1978 HKNSWDVS

-1999 SPKDLEK
+1999 SPKELEK
-2006 LLPKNGETGVSH
+2006 ILPKNGETEVSQ
-2018 FNFDELNADN
+2018 FNFDELKSDN
-2028 KPKHQFYD
+2028 KPKTQFYD

-2045 LFSNWIFVNQ
+2045 LFTNWIFVKQ
-2055 LENAYKEPE
+2055 LENAFKEPE
-2064 IRGNDKDVGLYHA
+2064 IAGDATVKDNYHS
-2077 TVSYFIDKNKRNI
+2077 TVSYFIDKNKKNI
-2090 IVAFRGSDEKPN
+2090 IVAFRGSDEYEEADKGNLDIPWGPN
-2102 RLLKFG
+2102 PK
-2108 SLDNEAAWGN
+2108 
-2118 RLILNNTFLGRNPQE
+2118 E
-2133 RAAKYQIRKIID
+2133 RAAKYQISKIIE
-2145 EIRINYPHIENLYIT
+2145 EIKLNYPDFENLYIT
-2160 GHSLGGYQAV
+2160 GHSLGGYQAI
-2170 NAGDWILEDDKL
+2170 NAGDRILEDDNL
-2182 ADIEAKLRRVVNF
+2182 ADIEGKLRRVVNF
-2195 NGPGFQHRDD
+2195 NGPGFNNQ
-2205 SLQRATSKGK
+2205 QEGFYRAIEKGK
-2215 MFTRYLVDELD
+2215 IFTRYLVDKINTMN
-2226 FGNSFATIGPMPNDV
+2226 GAATWGQMTNDV
-2241 KVPYKKE
+2241 KVPYKQ
-2248 TINNPEVEV
+2248 TIHHIELRLYGFDVSV

-2278 RDSGNYSLITDV
+2278 SDSGNYSLITDL

-2322 LSGAQVTVYY
+2322 LSGAQVTVYF

-2354 TSVNGEYAWDVPEG
+2354 TSVNGEFAWDVPEG

-2409 NLDGGSVTRDLP
+2409 NLGGGSVTRDLP
-2421 TTYQT
+2421 STYQT
-2426 DVEVPLVSPTRS
+2426 DVEIPLGSPARS
-2438 GYIFEGWYDNSDF
+2438 GYIFEGWYDNPDF

-2511 INGQVLVEITEIYVD
+2511 INGIVLVEITDVYVN
-2526 GKLQSSTEKEL
+2526 GELQSSTEREL

-2607 DGQVLVEITE
+2607 DGQDLVEITD

-2637 QAKKVYRGTKQV
+2637 QSKKIYRGTKQV

-2654 VAPIEQNK
+2654 VA
-2662 PEAIIETKVRQE
+2662 
-2674 SRVLKTDKVEYVND
+2674 L
-2688 ASLDAGKIRE
+2688 
-2698 IAAVDG
+2698 
-2704 QVLVEI
+2704 
-2710 TEIYVNGELQS
+2710 
-2721 STEKEL
+2721 
-2727 SRIEPQAKKVYRG
+2727 
-2740 TKQVSQVP
+2740 
-2748 DVAPIEVNRIERNNI
+2748 IEVNRVERNSI

-2814 FEWAGIIA
+2814 FEWVGIIA

>member
-1 MKEVLK
+1 MCPNRV
-7 LRKRRTGQ
+7 
-15 WVTVAGT
+15 
-22 VLVGACMVFGNSVVF
+22 
-37 ADEASNNVPT
+37 
-47 ITENSTVTETVTS
+47 
-60 GYSDVVL
+60 
-67 PHSIENSS
+67 
-75 NTISEVTSSEKAIDT
+75 
-90 EEHKTN
+90 
-96 FSVSEQAN
+96 N
-104 PETGKS
+104 PEIGKS

-125 SVDKIT
+125 SVDKIST
-131 SKEDANR
+131 KEDANI
-138 TLDNSIGDDRAS
+138 TLDNSKGEDRAS

-183 SRIEIPEGMTAID
+183 SRIEIPEGMTVID

-209 ILPSTLKSIGIS
+209 ILPSTLKSIGMS

-251 TEITIPKSVE
+251 TEVTIPKSVE
-261 SASYA
+261 TASHA
-266 FYGDVNLKKV
+266 FYGDINLKKV
-276 IFEDGIVTIP
+276 NFEDGIVTIP
-286 PRVLHNTGIEEI
+286 SGILYNTGLEEI
-298 VLPSSVKTIGSYAF
+298 VLPSSVKAIGSYAF
-312 SNSKSLEKINLLD
+312 SNNKSLEKINLLD

-344 ELPETLT
+344 ELPKTLT
-351 EISRYVFSDT
+351 EISRYAFSDT

-390 LPKELTGIENWAFRG
+390 LPKELAEIGRSAFSG
-405 THLSAIYLPRKL
+405 THLSEIYFPKKL

-425 SDIGTLKEV
+425 SNIDTLKKV
-434 TVTSNINNGWDYW
+434 TVTSDINKSWDDWYW
-447 GAPFY
+447 EGLFDG
-452 SSPLTTV
+452 SPLTTV
-459 AIEEGV
+459 VIEEGV
-465 TEIADRMFYNQKGIM
+465 TKIPAKMFYNQQGIV
-480 NINFPSTMKEIG
+480 NINFPSTMKEIAG
-492 ANAFEGTSLKTVLFP
+492 YAFKNTSLKTVLFP
-507 STVEYI
+507 SAIEKI
-513 GDHAFGDIVT
+513 GNYAFGDIVT

-531 DLVTGKN
+531 NLVTGWN
-538 AFYGSKNLV
+538 AFSGSKNLV

-557 IVDGFLAN
+557 IVDGFLAD

-588 EQLTKILLPSTL
+588 KQLTKITLPSTL
-600 KTIGERA
+600 KTIGEGA
-607 FSNTSLKE
+607 FSNTGLKE

-623 TIPKSILENTQVEKI
+623 TIPKGILDSTQVEKI

-672 GAFKNSNLES
+672 ATFKNSNLES

-702 SAVTLPTYLKTLGD
+702 SAVTLPTQLKTLGD
-716 HAFSNN
+716 NAFSNN

-730 SRLEVLGIA
+730 SHLEVLGTA

-759 GDSYSGPSAF
+759 GASYSSLSAF
-769 SGTSIKSV
+769 SGTSIKSI

-811 EAFYN
+811 KAFYN

-854 DHAFSI
+854 SSAFSI

-873 SVANYS
+873 SVTDYS
-879 YNTSYIYNR
+879 RSNSNIYGTY
-888 SWNSVEWGQG
+888 WHDVEWGQG
-898 YNAIFSGDKNLKTV
+898 YNAIFLGDKNLKTV

-926 RGTGINKIDLPSS
+926 RGTGIKKIDLPSS
-939 VTRIGSAAFANSDL
+939 VTKIGSAAFAHSDL

-958 PSSLSEIQDFAFAN
+958 PPSLSEIQDFAFAN

-1042 KSITLPNNLISIGQN
+1042 QSITLPNNLISIGQN
-1057 AFSGTQLTTV
+1057 AFSGTQLTNV
-1067 VLPSKIK
+1067 ILPSKLK
-1074 TLENEAFGE
+1074 TLETEAFGE
-1083 IATLAS
+1083 IATLVS

-1109 ENVIIE
+1109 ENVIFE
-1115 DGREKIPAGLLSNIG
+1115 DGRENIPSGLLSNIG

-1136 PSTIKTIENYAF
+1136 PSTIKTIEYSAF
-1148 AQNDYLSEIVLNNAL
+1148 AQNDYLSEIILNNAL
-1163 ETIDERAFAN
+1163 EAIYESAFAN
-1173 ANFKHVKL
+1173 TNLKHVKL

-1189 RGAFENNHSLKE
+1189 RGAFENNHSLTE

-1248 SEGIQRIASSAFV
+1248 SEGIKRIASSAFV
-1261 GNQLKMIE
+1261 GNQLKVIE
-1269 LPASLQYLGRSAFGN
+1269 LPASLQYLGSSAFGN

-1294 SNIELDRYYDVNTIS
+1294 SNIELDKYYDVNTIS
-1309 PFTYQNYYGD
+1309 PFSYRDYYSD

-1333 EGGVSKVSDYL
+1333 EGGVSKISDYL

-1349 PIKSVTFKDN
+1349 PVKSVTFKDN

-1364 IGSHAFDGTSLTF
+1364 IGNHAFDGTSLTF

-1389 YAFGNI
+1389 FAFGNI

-1402 IPEKLT
+1402 IPEKLI

-1413 FAGSKKLNELRNK
+1413 FADSKKLNELRNK

-1461 NKSIAISFDGPQ
+1461 NKSTAISFEGPQ

-1492 FESTDIGYYDIPDT
+1492 FESTEIDYYDIPDT

-1541 KGMKLLVIPNKVESI
+1541 KGMKLLVIPDKVESI

-1623 SIVTRGH
+1623 SIVIRGH

-1650 ELKTAGRNITDT
+1650 ELKTAGRNISDT

-1695 TLKDINSLKGTFD
+1695 TLKNINSLKGTFD

-1727 RYKENGIQRAELLGH
+1727 RHKENGIQRAELLGH

-1770 PNTKIK
+1770 PNTKVKFYVNHAYENIP
-1776 LAVFDSSERILETV
+1776 ETT

-1796 YSAVVPVDVSKL
+1796 YRIVLPINVSQF
-1808 SSDENSLRKIVLTV
+1808 SSDYNSSNPIYLKV
-1822 ISEISR
+1822 ISEISP
-1828 DNIIAKSKTILYQSS
+1828 DSYLSKEKTIFYRSS

-1858 FDLTDGKPNNNVIFR
+1858 FNLVDGKANNNVIFR
-1873 PGEEFEFEVELEND
+1873 PGEKFEFELELEND

-1895 KTSRN
+1895 KTSRD
-1900 NKDGFVHL
+1900 NKDAFVYL
-1908 SRQSNPHLF
+1908 RRESNSHWF
-1917 KYKGFFD
+1917 KYEGFFKGA
-1924 VNGIRDDFIPKDF
+1924 GIGDDFIPKDF
-1937 VIKVETLNNRDSDGD
+1937 VIKVETVTNRDSDGD
-1952 GLIDSDKLKE
+1952 GLIDSDKVKE
-1962 TDKVVIS
+1962 TDKFVIS
-1969 NYNPIIADK
+1969 EDNPVIADT
-1978 HNNSWDVS
+1978 NNDNWDVS

-1999 SPKDLEK
+1999 SPKELEG
-2006 LLPKNGETGVSH
+2006 LLPKNGETRLSS
-2018 FNFDELNADN
+2018 FNFDSLKGDQ
-2028 KPKHQFYD
+2028 KPRYQFYD
-2036 LNIKSTDRS
+2036 LDIKSTDKS
-2045 LFSNWIFVNQ
+2045 LFSNWIFVKQ
-2055 LENAYKEPE
+2055 LQNAFKEPE
-2064 IRGNDKDVGLYHA
+2064 IAGDDQFVGDYHS
-2077 TVSYFIDKNKRNI
+2077 TVSYFIDKNKKNI
-2090 IVAFRGSDEKPN
+2090 IVAFRGSEEV
-2102 RLLKFG
+2102 G
-2108 SLDNEAAWGN
+2108 EA
-2118 RLILNNTFLGRNPQE
+2118 FLGNKLVPNARNPQE
-2133 RAAKYQIRKIID
+2133 RAAKYQIRKIIE
-2145 EIRINYPHIENLYIT
+2145 EIKLNYPHFENIYIT

-2170 NAGDWILEDDKL
+2170 NDGDWILEDDNL
-2182 ADIEAKLRRVVNF
+2182 ADIEDKLRRVVNF
-2195 NGPGFQHRDD
+2195 NGPGFTKRQD
-2205 SLQRATSKGK
+2205 SLDRATTKGK
-2215 MFTRYLVDELD
+2215 MFTRYLVDKIDLIN
-2226 FGNSFATIGPMPNDV
+2226 GAATIGQMPNDV
-2241 KVPYKKE
+2241 KVPFKE
-2248 TINNPEVEV
+2248 TIHNSDVEV
-2257 HNLTSFFYTLDQG
+2257 HNLTSFFYTLDRG

-2278 RDSGNYSLITDV
+2278 IDRGNHSSITDL
-2290 VEVKNYLLTLP
+2290 VEVKDYLLTLP
-2301 ESPNYVIDPSGTIIN
+2301 ESLNYVIDPSGTVIN
-2316 SVTSKA
+2316 SVTSKT
-2322 LSGAQVTVYY
+2322 LSGVQVTVYF
-2332 KDANGNEKVWNA
+2332 KDAYGKEKVWNA

-2354 TSVNGEYAWDVPEG
+2354 TNVNGEYAWDVPEG
-2368 LWKVKVSKEGYVS
+2368 LWKVKVSKEGYAS
-2381 SESDWLPVAP
+2381 AESAWLPVAP

-2397 FKLVPHTYSLTY
+2397 FKLVPKTYALTF
-2409 NLDGGSVTRDLP
+2409 NLGGGSVTHDLP
-2421 TTYQT
+2421 STYQT
-2426 DVEVPLVSPTRS
+2426 DVEVSLESPTRN
-2438 GYIFEGWYDNSDF
+2438 GYIFEGWYDNPDF

-2464 GDKTLWAKW
+2464 GDKPLWAKW

-2488 TTDKVEYVDDASLDA
+2488 TTDKVEYVDDASLEA
-2503 GKVREVAA
+2503 GKIREVAA
-2511 INGQVLVEITEIYVD
+2511 INGKVLVEIT
-2526 GKLQSSTEKEL
+2526 
-2537 SRIEPQAKKVYRGTK
+2537 
-2552 QVSQVPDVAPIEQNK
+2552 DV
-2567 PEAIIETKVRQES
+2567 
-2580 RVLKTDKVEYV
+2580 
-2591 NDASLDAG
+2591 
-2599 KIREIAAV
+2599 
-2607 DGQVLVEITE
+2607 
-2617 IYVNGELQSSTEKE
+2617 YVNGELQSSTEKE

-2637 QAKKVYRGTKQV
+2637 QSKKVYRGTKQV
-2649 SQVPD
+2649 SH
-2654 VAPIEQNK
+2654 
-2662 PEAIIETKVRQE
+2662 
-2674 SRVLKTDKVEYVND
+2674 
-2688 ASLDAGKIRE
+2688 
-2698 IAAVDG
+2698 
-2704 QVLVEI
+2704 
-2710 TEIYVNGELQS
+2710 
-2721 STEKEL
+2721 
-2727 SRIEPQAKKVYRG
+2727 
-2740 TKQVSQVP
+2740 VP

-2763 TKEHQGVSTVIN
+2763 TKEHPGGSIVIN

-2809 EYGYG
+2809 EYSYG
-2814 FEWAGIIA
+2814 FELAGIIA

>member
-22 VLVGACMVFGNSVVF
+22 VLVGAYMVFGNSVVF
-37 ADEASNNVPT
+37 ADETSNNVPT
-47 ITENSTVTETVTS
+47 ITENSTVTKTVTS

-67 PHSIENSS
+67 PHSIESSS
-75 NTISEVTSSEKAIDT
+75 NTNGEVTSSEKGIVT

-96 FSVSEQAN
+96 FSVSEQVN
-104 PETGKS
+104 PETGTS
-110 SPSEDVTALVANNNS
+110 SPSAEVTALVANNNS

-131 SKEDANR
+131 SKEDANI
-138 TLDNSIGDDRAS
+138 TLGNSIGEDRAS

-183 SRIEIPEGMTAID
+183 SRIEIPEGMTVID
-196 NNAFKNNTKLKEV
+196 SNAFKNNTKLKEV
-209 ILPSTLKSIGIS
+209 ILPSTLKSIGTS

-238 YIGEN
+238 YIGKN

-251 TEITIPKSVE
+251 TEVIIPKSVE

-351 EISRYVFSDT
+351 EISSYVFSDT

-375 IGTGAFEHS
+375 IRDGAFTNS
-384 GLTSIE
+384 GLISIT
-390 LPKELTGIENWAFRG
+390 LPKELTGIGRSAFSG
-405 THLSAIYLPRKL
+405 THLSEIYFPKQL

-425 SDIGTLKEV
+425 SYIDTLKKV
-434 TVTSNINNGWDYW
+434 TVTSDINKSWDGWFWEGFFD
-447 GAPFY
+447 A
-452 SSPLTTV
+452 SPLTTV
-459 AIEEGV
+459 VIEEGV
-465 TEIADRMFYNQKGIM
+465 TKIPAKMFYNRQGIM
-480 NINFPSTMKEIG
+480 NINFPSTMKEI
-492 ANAFEGTSLKTVLFP
+492 ASYAFGKTSLKKVLLP
-507 STVEYI
+507 SALENI
-513 GDHAFGDIVT
+513 GERAFGDIET

-531 DLVTGKN
+531 NLVTGKN
-538 AFYGSKNLV
+538 AFNGSKNLV

-571 VVPEGVEEIGKD
+571 VVPEGVEEIGED

-588 EQLTKILLPSTL
+588 EQLTKLILPSTL

-623 TIPKSILENTQVEKI
+623 TIPEGILENTQVEKI

-672 GAFKNSNLES
+672 GAFMNSNLES

-690 EIAEEA
+690 EIAEKA
-696 FSYNKL
+696 FFNNKL

-716 HAFSNN
+716 YAFSNN

-730 SRLEVLGIA
+730 SRLEVLGTA

-750 FSEGLKEIR
+750 FSEGLKEIT
-759 GDSYSGPSAF
+759 SAF

-777 VLPKSLEKIGDGA
+777 VLPKSLEKIGNGA
-790 FYDLKGLA
+790 FYNLKGLA

-806 TSIGN
+806 TSIGD

-825 ANLKTIGRYAFS
+825 ANLKIIGRYAFS

-854 DHAFSI
+854 NHAFSI

-873 SVANYS
+873 SVTSS
-879 YNTSYIYNR
+879 YNTSYIYNG
-888 SWNSVEWGQG
+888 SWKSVEWGEY

-917 ISEIISELF
+917 ISEIISGLF
-926 RGTGINKIDLPSS
+926 KETGINKIDLPSS
-939 VTRIGSAAFANSDL
+939 VTKIGSSAFANSDL

-994 VETLDKV
+994 VKTLDKV
-1001 TLPANLKEISSKT
+1001 ILPTNLKEISSKT

-1083 IATLAS
+1083 IANLVS

-1136 PSTIKTIENYAF
+1136 PSTIKTIENNAF

-1163 ETIDERAFAN
+1163 ETIDDRAFAN
-1173 ANFKHVKL
+1173 ANLKHVKL

-1189 RGAFENNHSLKE
+1189 RGAFENNHSLTE
-1201 VIFPKQLRAIS
+1201 VIFSKKLRNIS

-1225 VPSNIEEINSGA
+1225 VPSNIEEIYSGA

-1261 GNQLKMIE
+1261 GNQLKVIE
-1269 LPASLQYLGRSAFGN
+1269 LPASLQYLGSSAFGN

-1294 SNIELDRYYDVNTIS
+1294 SNVGHDKYYDDDTIS
-1309 PFTYQNYYGD
+1309 PFSYRDYYSD

-1349 PIKSVTFKDN
+1349 PVKSVTFKDN

-1364 IGSHAFDGTSLTF
+1364 IGAHAFEGTSLTF

-1389 YAFGNI
+1389 FAFGNI

-1461 NKSIAISFDGPQ
+1461 NKSTAISFEGHQ

-1492 FESTDIGYYDIPDT
+1492 FESTEIGYYDIPDT

-1541 KGMKLLVIPNKVESI
+1541 KGMKQLVIPDKVESI

-1563 MEGLENVYIPASVTN
+1563 MEGLENVYIPASVTK
-1578 IGENL
+1578 IGEKL
-1583 IANKDKVTFHVVG
+1583 IANKDKVTFHVVS

-1611 VALGDDYKHYND
+1611 VEAGDEYKHYND
-1623 SIVTRGH
+1623 SIVTKAILR
-1630 LLTTSQNL
+1630 TTSQNL
-1638 KFSGDLSLRLEY
+1638 KLSGNLSLRLEY
-1650 ELKTAGRNITDT
+1650 ELKTAGRNISDT
-1662 EIVITLPDDKVSF
+1662 EIVITLPDDKISF

-1682 KKGTISGKNKNVL
+1682 KKGTISGKNKNIL

-1716 ELTYLDIVAQI
+1716 ELAYLDIVAQI
-1727 RYKENGIQRAELLGH
+1727 RYNENGIQRAELLGH
-1742 INEEMPYLTINVND
+1742 VNEEIPYLTVNVND

-1764 VSGKTK
+1764 VFGRTK
-1770 PNTKIK
+1770 PNTKVKFYVNHAYENIP
-1776 LAVFDSSERILETV
+1776 ETT

-1796 YSAVVPVDVSKL
+1796 YRIVLPINVSQF
-1808 SSDENSLRKIVLTV
+1808 SSDYNSSNPIYLEV
-1822 ISEISR
+1822 ISEISP
-1828 DNIIAKSKTILYQSS
+1828 DNHLSKEKTIFYRSS

-1873 PGEEFEFEVELEND
+1873 PGEKFEFEVELEND

-1895 KTSRN
+1895 NTSRN
-1900 NKDGFVHL
+1900 NKDGVIHL
-1908 SRQSNPHLF
+1908 SRQSSPHLF
-1917 KYKGFFD
+1917 KYEGFFD

-1937 VIKVETLNNRDSDGD
+1937 VIKVETLNSRDSDGD

-2018 FNFDELNADN
+2018 FNFDELNAEN

-2055 LENAYKEPE
+2055 LENAFKEPE
-2064 IRGNDKDVGLYHA
+2064 IAGDDGFVGDYHS
-2077 TVSYFIDKNKRNI
+2077 TVSYFIDKNKKNI
-2090 IVAFRGSDEKPN
+2090 IVAFRGSDENPI
-2102 RLLKFG
+2102 G
-2108 SLDNEAAWGN
+2108 SLVNNEAVWGN
-2118 RLILNNTFLGRNPQE
+2118 RLILNNTFSGRNPQE

-2195 NGPGFQHRDD
+2195 NGPGFRHRGD
-2205 SLQRATSKGK
+2205 SLDRATTKGK
-2215 MFTRYLVDELD
+2215 MFTRYLVDEID
-2226 FGNSFATIGPMPNDV
+2226 FFNGIATIGKMPNDV
-2241 KVPYKKE
+2241 KLPYKK
-2248 TINNPEVEV
+2248 TINNPDVEV
-2257 HNLTSFFYTLDQG
+2257 HNLTSFFYTLDRG
-2270 YRSSKSRF
+2270 YRSSKARF
-2278 RDSGNYSLITDV
+2278 IGNYPLINDV
-2290 VEVKNYLLTLP
+2290 VEVKDYLLTLP
-2301 ESPNYVIDPSGTIIN
+2301 ESLNYVIDPSGTVIN
-2316 SVTSKA
+2316 SITSKT
-2322 LSGAQVTVYY
+2322 LSGVQVTVYY
-2332 KDANGNEKVWNA
+2332 KDADGKEKVWNA

-2354 TSVNGEYAWDVPEG
+2354 TSINGEYAWDVPEG
-2368 LWKVKVSKEGYVS
+2368 LWKVKVSKEGYDS

-2397 FKLVPHTYSLTY
+2397 FKLVPHTYALTY
-2409 NLDGGSVTRDLP
+2409 DLGGGSVTRALP
-2421 TTYQT
+2421 STYQT
-2426 DVEVPLVSPTRS
+2426 DVEIPLGSPARS
-2438 GYIFEGWYDNSDF
+2438 GYIFEGWYDNPDF

-2488 TTDKVEYVDDASLDA
+2488 TTDKVEYVDDASLEA
-2503 GKVREVAA
+2503 GKIREVAA
-2511 INGQVLVEITEIYVD
+2511 INGKVLVEITDVYVN
-2526 GKLQSSTEKEL
+2526 GELQSSTEREL

-2580 RVLKTDKVEYV
+2580 RALKIDKVEYV
-2591 NDASLDAG
+2591 DDSSLDVG
-2599 KIREIAAV
+2599 KVREVAAIN
-2607 DGQVLVEITE
+2607 GKVLVEITD
-2617 IYVNGELQSSTEKE
+2617 IYVNSELQLSTERE

-2649 SQVPD
+2649 SYVPD
-2654 VAPIEQNK
+2654 IAPIE
-2662 PEAIIETKVRQE
+2662 II
-2674 SRVLKTDKVEYVND
+2674 
-2688 ASLDAGKIRE
+2688 
-2698 IAAVDG
+2698 
-2704 QVLVEI
+2704 
-2710 TEIYVNGELQS
+2710 
-2721 STEKEL
+2721 
-2727 SRIEPQAKKVYRG
+2727 
-2740 TKQVSQVP
+2740 
-2748 DVAPIEVNRIERNNI
+2748 RIERNNI

-2775 TKLEPVVM
+2775 TKIEQVVM
-2783 NQSSSEPLSSK
+2783 NQSSSEPFSSK

-2814 FEWAGIIA
+2814 FELAGIIA

>member
-22 VLVGACMVFGNSVVF
+22 VLVGAYMVFGNSVVF
-37 ADEASNNVPT
+37 ADETSNNVPT
-47 ITENSTVTETVTS
+47 ITENSTVTKTVTS

-67 PHSIENSS
+67 PHSIESSS
-75 NTISEVTSSEKAIDT
+75 NTNGEVTSSEKGIVT

-96 FSVSEQAN
+96 FSVSEQVN
-104 PETGKS
+104 PETGTS
-110 SPSEDVTALVANNNS
+110 SPSAEVTALVANNNS

-131 SKEDANR
+131 SKEDANI
-138 TLDNSIGDDRAS
+138 TLGNSIGEDRAS

-183 SRIEIPEGMTAID
+183 SRIEIPEGMTVID
-196 NNAFKNNTKLKEV
+196 SNAFKNNTKLKEV
-209 ILPSTLKSIGIS
+209 ILPSTLKSIGTS

-238 YIGEN
+238 YIGKN

-251 TEITIPKSVE
+251 TEVIIPKSVE

-351 EISRYVFSDT
+351 EISSYVFSDT

-375 IGTGAFEHS
+375 IRDGAFTNS
-384 GLTSIE
+384 GLISIT
-390 LPKELTGIENWAFRG
+390 LPKELTGIGRSAFSG
-405 THLSAIYLPRKL
+405 THLSEIYFPKQL

-425 SDIGTLKEV
+425 SYIDTLKKV
-434 TVTSNINNGWDYW
+434 TVTSDINKSWDGWFWEGFFD
-447 GAPFY
+447 A
-452 SSPLTTV
+452 SPLTTV
-459 AIEEGV
+459 VIEEGV
-465 TEIADRMFYNQKGIM
+465 TKIPAKMFYNRQGIM
-480 NINFPSTMKEIG
+480 NINFPSTMKEI
-492 ANAFEGTSLKTVLFP
+492 ASYAFGKTSLKKVLLP
-507 STVEYI
+507 SALENI
-513 GDHAFGDIVT
+513 GERAFGDIET

-531 DLVTGKN
+531 NLVTGKN
-538 AFYGSKNLV
+538 AFNGSKNLV

-571 VVPEGVEEIGKD
+571 VVPEGVEEIGED

-588 EQLTKILLPSTL
+588 EQLTKLILPSTL

-623 TIPKSILENTQVEKI
+623 TIPEGILENTQVEKI

-643 VEEIGDYAFANN
+643 VEEIGDYALANN

-672 GAFKNSNLES
+672 GAFMNSNLES

-690 EIAEEA
+690 EIAEKA
-696 FSYNKL
+696 FFNNKL

-716 HAFSNN
+716 YAFSNN

-730 SRLEVLGIA
+730 SRLEVLGTA

-750 FSEGLKEIR
+750 FSEGLKEIT
-759 GDSYSGPSAF
+759 SAF

-777 VLPKSLEKIGDGA
+777 VLPKSLEKIGNGA
-790 FYDLKGLA
+790 FYNLKGLA

-806 TSIGN
+806 TSIGD

-825 ANLKTIGRYAFS
+825 ANLKIIGRYAFS

-854 DHAFSI
+854 NHAFSI

-873 SVANYS
+873 SVTSS
-879 YNTSYIYNR
+879 YNTSYIYNG
-888 SWNSVEWGQG
+888 SWKSVEWGEY

-917 ISEIISELF
+917 ISEIISGLF
-926 RGTGINKIDLPSS
+926 KETGINKIDLPSS
-939 VTRIGSAAFANSDL
+939 VTKIGSSAFANSDL

-994 VETLDKV
+994 VKTLDKV
-1001 TLPANLKEISSKT
+1001 ILPTNLKEISSKT

-1083 IATLAS
+1083 IANLVS

-1136 PSTIKTIENYAF
+1136 PSTIKTIENNAF

-1163 ETIDERAFAN
+1163 ETIDDRAFAN
-1173 ANFKHVKL
+1173 ANLKHVKL

-1189 RGAFENNHSLKE
+1189 RGAFENNHSLTE
-1201 VIFPKQLRAIS
+1201 VIFSKKLRNIS

-1225 VPSNIEEINSGA
+1225 VPSNIEEIYSGA

-1261 GNQLKMIE
+1261 GNQLKVIE
-1269 LPASLQYLGRSAFGN
+1269 LPASLQYLGSSAFGN

-1294 SNIELDRYYDVNTIS
+1294 SNVGHDKYYDDDTIS
-1309 PFTYQNYYGD
+1309 PFSYRDYYSD

-1349 PIKSVTFKDN
+1349 PVKSVTFKDN

-1364 IGSHAFDGTSLTF
+1364 IGAHAFEGTSLTF

-1389 YAFGNI
+1389 FAFGNI

-1461 NKSIAISFDGPQ
+1461 NKSTAISFEGHQ

-1492 FESTDIGYYDIPDT
+1492 FESTEIGYYDIPDT

-1541 KGMKLLVIPNKVESI
+1541 KGMKQLVIPDKVESI

-1563 MEGLENVYIPASVTN
+1563 MEGLENVYIPASVTK
-1578 IGENL
+1578 IGEKL
-1583 IANKDKVTFHVVG
+1583 IANKDKVTFHVVS

-1611 VALGDDYKHYND
+1611 VEAGDEYKHYND
-1623 SIVTRGH
+1623 SIVTKAILR
-1630 LLTTSQNL
+1630 TTSQNL
-1638 KFSGDLSLRLEY
+1638 KLSGNLSLRLEY
-1650 ELKTAGRNITDT
+1650 ELKTAGRNISDT
-1662 EIVITLPDDKVSF
+1662 EIVITLPDDKISF

-1682 KKGTISGKNKNVL
+1682 KKGTISGKNKNIL

-1716 ELTYLDIVAQI
+1716 ELAYLDIVAQI
-1727 RYKENGIQRAELLGH
+1727 RYNENGIQRAELLGH
-1742 INEEMPYLTINVND
+1742 VNEEIPYLTVNVND

-1764 VSGKTK
+1764 VFGRTK
-1770 PNTKIK
+1770 PNTKVKFYVNHAYENIP
-1776 LAVFDSSERILETV
+1776 ETT

-1796 YSAVVPVDVSKL
+1796 YRIVLPINVSQF
-1808 SSDENSLRKIVLTV
+1808 SSDYNSSNPIYLEV
-1822 ISEISR
+1822 ISEISP
-1828 DNIIAKSKTILYQSS
+1828 DNHLSKEKTIFYRSS

-1873 PGEEFEFEVELEND
+1873 PGEKFEFEVELEND

-1895 KTSRN
+1895 NTSRN
-1900 NKDGFVHL
+1900 NKDGVIHL
-1908 SRQSNPHLF
+1908 SRQSSPHLF
-1917 KYKGFFD
+1917 KYEGFFD

-1937 VIKVETLNNRDSDGD
+1937 VIKVETLNSRDSDGD

-2018 FNFDELNADN
+2018 FNFDELNAEN

-2045 LFSNWIFVNQ
+2045 LFSNWIFVKQ
-2055 LENAYKEPE
+2055 LQNAFKEPE
-2064 IRGNDKDVGLYHA
+2064 IAGDDKFVGDYHS
-2077 TVSYFIDKNKRNI
+2077 TVSYFIDKNKKNI
-2090 IVAFRGSDEKPN
+2090 IVAFRGSEEVGEAFPGNKLVPN
-2102 RLLKFG
+2102 
-2108 SLDNEAAWGN
+2108 A
-2118 RLILNNTFLGRNPQE
+2118 RNPQE
-2133 RAAKYQIRKIID
+2133 RAAKYQIRKIIE
-2145 EIRINYPHIENLYIT
+2145 EIKLNYPHFENIYIT

-2182 ADIEAKLRRVVNF
+2182 SDIEGKLRRVLNF
-2195 NGPGFQHRDD
+2195 NGPGFNNQEAGL
-2205 SLQRATSKGK
+2205 SRARAKGN
-2215 MFTRYLVDELD
+2215 MFTRYLVDEINLLN
-2226 FGNSFATIGPMPNDV
+2226 GGATIGQMPNDV
-2241 KVPYKKE
+2241 KVPYKK
-2248 TINNPEVEV
+2248 TIHHIDNRLFGIDISV
-2257 HNLTSFFYTLDQG
+2257 HNLTSFFYTLEQG

-2278 RDSGNYSLITDV
+2278 SDSSNYPLITDV

-2301 ESPNYVIDPSGTIIN
+2301 ESPNYVIDPSGTIMN

-2322 LSGAQVTVYY
+2322 LSGAQVTVYF
-2332 KDANGNEKVWNA
+2332 KDANGKEKVWNA

-2354 TSVNGEYAWDVPEG
+2354 TNVNGEYAWDVPEG
-2368 LWKVKVSKEGYVS
+2368 LWKVKVSKEGYAS
-2381 SESDWLPVAP
+2381 AESAWLPVAP

-2397 FKLVPHTYSLTY
+2397 FKLVPKTYALTF
-2409 NLDGGSVTRDLP
+2409 NLGGGSVTHDLP
-2421 TTYQT
+2421 STYQT
-2426 DVEVPLVSPTRS
+2426 DVEVSLESPTRN
-2438 GYIFEGWYDNSDF
+2438 GYIFEGWYDNPDF

-2488 TTDKVEYVDDASLDA
+2488 TTDKVEYVDDASLEA
-2503 GKVREVAA
+2503 GKIREVAA
-2511 INGQVLVEITEIYVD
+2511 INGKVLVEITDVYVN
-2526 GKLQSSTEKEL
+2526 GELQSSTEREL

-2580 RVLKTDKVEYV
+2580 RALKTDKVEYV
-2591 NDASLDAG
+2591 DDSSLDVG
-2599 KIREIAAV
+2599 KVREVAAIN
-2607 DGQVLVEITE
+2607 GKVLVEITDV
-2617 IYVNGELQSSTEKE
+2617 YVNGELQSSTERELSRIEPQSKKVYRGTKQVSHVPDVAPMENNKPEVIIETKVRQESRVLKTDKIEYVDDSSLDAGKVREVVAINGKVLVEITDVYVNDELQLSTEKE

-2649 SQVPD
+2649 SYVPD
-2654 VAPIEQNK
+2654 IAPIE
-2662 PEAIIETKVRQE
+2662 II
-2674 SRVLKTDKVEYVND
+2674 
-2688 ASLDAGKIRE
+2688 
-2698 IAAVDG
+2698 
-2704 QVLVEI
+2704 
-2710 TEIYVNGELQS
+2710 
-2721 STEKEL
+2721 
-2727 SRIEPQAKKVYRG
+2727 
-2740 TKQVSQVP
+2740 
-2748 DVAPIEVNRIERNNI
+2748 RIERNNI

-2775 TKLEPVVM
+2775 TKIEQVVM
-2783 NQSSSEPLSSK
+2783 NQSSSEPFSSK

-2814 FEWAGIIA
+2814 FELAGIIA